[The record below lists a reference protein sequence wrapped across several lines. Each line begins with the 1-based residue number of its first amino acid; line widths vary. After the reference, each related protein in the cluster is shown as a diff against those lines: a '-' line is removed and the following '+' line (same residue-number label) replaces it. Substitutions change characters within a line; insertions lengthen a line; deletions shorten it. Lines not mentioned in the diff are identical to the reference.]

1 MGNLGKN
8 RKKFLALA
16 IALSLQMQAVIP
28 CYAAV
33 TAEAGGANVN
43 GNIINIVKPDS
54 NGLSHNKFTDFNV
67 AGNGIV
73 FNNHTGSAQYNS
85 QLAGALN
92 ANANLQGNAAKL
104 ILTEVTGT
112 GKTNLNGML
121 EIAGTKADLVIA
133 NPNGIVGKGFGF
145 INVGRATLT
154 TGVPDWGADGKLN
167 GFSVAKGTID
177 IQNAGLTEDQRTDY
191 RPDKLDIMASA
202 IKINDELWA
211 NEAINVVAGSNE
223 VKYNA
228 DGSLEVQKTTATAEK
243 PQVALDVA
251 ALGGMYAG
259 RIMLVGTEKGLGMN
273 IGGNLK
279 AQENLSITN
288 DGRIVFTKNAGSN
301 NSADGLPNKDY
312 TYLTSDGTVMVSST
326 EDIENSGVITAQ
338 KDMTLTVGGKLT
350 NSGTLE
356 AGAAYTAEEEEEN
369 PKFLQDAA
377 ALRIT
382 ADEIANSGNINASS
396 ILHVASAKAINNDGY
411 MHSSGEASISAGGIL
426 SGSGSIGAKSSVN
439 VTADKLTLNKNN
451 IYTIGADGKINN
463 TTGVSITEI
472 NPDKPVIPAT
482 PNPEALREAED
493 FKAPALPDIAQASGV
508 AATVKKDKISD
519 DDLDL
524 VADANANGKY
534 KPIIDK
540 AANGVDL
547 VQIAE
552 VNGNGVSR
560 NLYSDFNIKSTGL
573 ILNNATTYTKT
584 ELGGY
589 IDRNMFLAGKGARVI
604 LNEVTSSNA
613 STLSGYLEV
622 AGNKASVVI
631 ANVNGISVNGLGFI
645 NTDNVVLSTGA
656 VTNWADGSFKF
667 SDNKGDMIIA
677 GDGLNARNPKQ
688 LEIFTSNLQVD
699 QSEVY
704 TNELH
709 ISADGLLQNTG
720 KIAATENMHIN
731 AGALKN
737 SSLGYIEAQKN
748 LTATVSGDV
757 EQDKATLKA
766 GEALKVSAAK
776 LSNTNNSLI
785 SAGNDADINIAASI
799 SNNKSII
806 LAGNDLDVR
815 AADFINQDTALVN
828 YGQNGTLAV
837 ANRFAND
844 GATISTDSNNALTK
858 ITTTDFS
865 NTNKGAFVSKGSLQ
879 LEASNTLNNNY
890 ANIYVSGDGEIK
902 AGMLLNS
909 NLANLHTG
917 GDAKITADTMR
928 SSKASVDVQ
937 GNLEADLG
945 SFTNQD
951 SAYFGVGKNAAIN
964 TSNDFTN
971 KDLGNIFVTKDLT
984 INSIGD
990 FLNEDGLIAVGAS
1003 GTISA
1008 TNITNQNKA
1017 GVKQGSL
1024 INAAGDLSLT
1034 AEDTV
1039 LNRSS
1044 DIESEGNISI
1054 KAKNLVNKKE
1064 IFETSFKESHE
1075 DISYK
1080 IPHLNA
1086 PNYYDAVRKFDRQIL
1101 TAQID
1106 KETADANIIA
1116 SGNIKIDLDKDLT
1129 NHYSKIKAGKNLTVN
1144 AGGTVENVGYQG
1156 TIHYYDRGNDY
1167 HYWKYKKHRRMHIRC
1182 RWVYGTTV
1190 IPYYDHTMRDEE
1202 GTDSERLSL
1211 LSGVSGVK
1219 IYATDIVNRTHQAKG
1234 KVGDLPESDAYF
1246 KTDADKHL
1254 TDETLYK
1261 EKQDVST
1268 SVEGKADDKA
1278 AAGKDNNT
1286 GDKMTDISSL
1296 HINSKIFKL
1305 TDDAT
1310 AKYLI
1315 ETNKKFADY
1324 HEFLSSDYLLERVK
1338 ADPEKVGKRLGD
1350 GYFEQQFVLQQIG
1363 TLTGKK
1369 YLGDYGSD
1377 MEQFAAL
1384 MNAGAVIAEE
1394 MNLKVGVALT
1404 AEQMASLTTDIVWL
1418 VEEVVNGQKVLVPE
1432 VFLAQV
1438 RSEDLRPDGA
1448 LIVGGEVEL
1457 YSKQDIKNMGN
1468 IKSDGTV
1475 ALRAENVSNKGD
1487 IASENLAVKAEKN
1500 ITNSGTM
1507 RAKADALLQA
1517 ENITNEATVS
1527 KKQYKELN
1535 QKKLEATGSISA
1547 GQNLTLEAGK
1557 NITNKG
1563 ANLTAGKDLT
1573 LNANDV
1579 DIVTVANEKHV
1590 AVAYGSSSAEIHD
1603 VQHQQSALSGENIR
1617 LNTKKDISIAGGV
1630 LSAKNDVA
1638 LNAKGDVNINAV
1650 KDLYSEESEVGNRG
1664 GSYYNHNKQVDEAVK
1679 GTTIAAKNDISI
1691 ASGKDINIKGSNVA
1705 SEAGKAD
1712 LAAENNI
1719 NIANATEYHEC
1730 LHEEHNKVSGLLS
1743 SKTTDIYDYSRQNTV
1758 VGSNVSAGEIAISS
1772 KKDTNLT
1779 GSNVVADN
1787 DVSVKTGGNLNI
1799 GSAEQTSESEYIKSV
1814 KKSGILSGG
1823 GLGFTIG
1830 KEKQKD
1836 QYANQNTE
1844 QVGSTVGS
1852 VKGNV
1857 NLDADKA
1864 ANVKGSTVVAGKD
1877 INITGENVK
1886 IENSD
1891 SIYNAQEK
1899 HEFKRTGLSVSVGG
1913 EAVNKVNEVVNHV
1926 ERANQVNDKRLAA
1939 LHGYKAIES
1948 VEKNIGMLK
1957 DAVKNPSQGL
1967 SLNVSVGSSQS
1978 RIESKSTTVV
1988 ANGSNVKAAGDVKI
2002 TSTEKDINITG
2013 SNVEGKD
2020 VTLNAKENLN
2030 ITASKN
2036 TNKTEQNSKSSSASV
2051 GVGFDIATGQVSSVT
2066 ISGSKS
2072 KGEVDANSTSYNES
2086 TVKADK
2092 KLDFTSA
2099 KDTNIKGG
2107 NLSGEKIAGN
2117 VGGDLNIESKQDK
2130 NSYKE
2135 KNSSAGFGVG
2145 IDLSGKNKND
2155 GIATTDKKDK
2165 ASNADKT
2172 GIFGSATKS
2181 NVDSNYESVTNQSGI
2196 YAGKEGFDI
2205 RVEANTDLKGG
2216 IISSEAEK
2224 DKNKISTGTLTYED
2238 IKNKAEYEA
2247 GSIGINVDTSKNA
2260 KNKDAGVTPNIGVGA
2275 KDDAESVT
2283 KATVSEG
2290 EIEIRDKGHQKQ
2302 DLKDLNRDT
2311 QNSLN
2316 KLGEIFDKTKVEER
2330 QELAG
2335 LFGEIA
2341 YKAVGDLAIKNGW
2354 QEGSAEKNALH
2365 ALVGG
2370 IMSELTN
2377 SGFLAGASGA
2387 MINEIIQDKLRDMFK
2402 DNPAMHQWASAL
2414 IGGVV
2419 AQVAADNAQ
2428 VGSATASSG
2437 TKNNYLTH
2445 EQLEKYNSEIEA
2457 IEKDDSLTEEEKKDA
2472 KKIIDLKYDLIS
2484 ALQDREWLSRFN
2496 SKINV
2501 IQLKNGEYEIKGETF
2516 YVGYNKDGS
2525 PAFLSTGTT
2534 YGIKDDNLNDLLQ
2547 KIIPGDKIQFPDG
2560 SKFYIQPNG
2569 QLFEEDNVGFLMPF
2583 KMISFDTNAV
2593 VDKRNMFVY
2602 DATISSNL
2610 KNDAGELIT
2619 GVASSIGGLLAG
2631 YELAKLAITS
2641 GNDSG
2646 ILVGAI
2652 VVAMNANELVIS
2664 GTSGYKNLFNHN
2676 ISTVNFIKDSVLA
2689 GSENEKIYNSLNT
2702 ATQMIGIIGD
2712 CQQFYKLI
2720 EEGKLRN
2727 IDWDKIIYDK
2737 KERDELTSILNSY
2750 NLGLDIKTVG
2760 DILNK

>member
-16 IALSLQMQAVIP
+16 IALSLQMQAVMP

-177 IQNAGLTEDQRTDY
+177 IQNAGLTEDRRTDY
-191 RPDKLDIMASA
+191 RPDKLDIMARA

-228 DGSLEVQKTTATAEK
+228 DGSLEVQKTSATAEK

-288 DGRIVFTKNAGSN
+288 DGRIVFTKNSGSSSN
-301 NSADGLPNKDY
+301 ATDGLQNQDY
-312 TYLTSDGTVMVSST
+312 TSLTSDGTVMVSST

-439 VTADKLTLNKNN
+439 VQADKLTLNKNN

-482 PNPEALREAED
+482 PNPEAPREAED

-519 DDLDL
+519 NDIDL

-573 ILNNATTYTKT
+573 ILNNATKYTKT

-613 STLSGYLEV
+613 STLNGYLEV

-631 ANVNGISVNGLGFI
+631 ANANGISVNGLGFI

-656 VTNWADGSFKF
+656 VTNWADGNLKF
-667 SDNKGDMIIA
+667 GNNKGDMIIA
-677 GDGLNARNPKQ
+677 GDGLNARTPKQ
-688 LEIFTSNLQVD
+688 LEIFTNNLQVD
-699 QSEVY
+699 KSEVY

-748 LTATVSGDV
+748 LTAAVSGDV
-757 EQDKATLKA
+757 ELDKATLKA
-766 GEALKVSAAK
+766 GNNLQLRANALK
-776 LSNTNNSLI
+776 NTNNRLL
-785 SAGNDADINIAASI
+785 SAANDADINIAASI

-837 ANRFAND
+837 ANKFAND
-844 GATISTDSNNALTK
+844 GATISADGSSALTK
-858 ITTTDFS
+858 ITATDFS
-865 NTNKGAFVSKGSLQ
+865 NTNKGVFISKGSLQ

-917 GDAKITADTMR
+917 RDAKITAN
-928 SSKASVDVQ
+928 SLQNSKASVDVQ
-937 GNLEADLG
+937 GNMEADLG
-945 SFTNQD
+945 SLTNQD
-951 SAYFGVGKNAAIN
+951 SAYLGVGKNAVIN

-990 FLNEDGLIAVGAS
+990 FLNEDGLVAIGGS

-1008 TNITNQNKA
+1008 NNITNQNKV

-1024 INAAGDLSLT
+1024 INAVGDLSLT

-1116 SGNIKIDLDKDLT
+1116 SGNINIDLDKDLT

-1167 HYWKYKKHRRMHIRC
+1167 HYWKYKKHRRMHVRC

-1211 LSGVSGVK
+1211 LSGVGGVK
-1219 IYATDIVNRTHQAKG
+1219 INAADIVNKTHQAKG

-1254 TDETLYK
+1254 TDEKLYK

-1286 GDKMTDISSL
+1286 GDKMMDISSL

-1384 MNAGAVIAEE
+1384 MNAGAVVAEA
-1394 MNLKVGVALT
+1394 MDLKVGVALT

-1418 VEEVVNGQKVLVPE
+1418 VEEVVNGEKVLVPE
-1432 VFLAQV
+1432 VFLAHV

-1475 ALRAENVSNKGD
+1475 ALRAENVINKGD
-1487 IASENLAVKAEKN
+1487 IAGKNLKIKAEKN

-1507 RAKADALLQA
+1507 RAKANALLQA

-1547 GQNLTLEAGK
+1547 GQNLTLEAG
-1557 NITNKG
+1557 NSITNRG
-1563 ANLTAGKDLT
+1563 ANLTAGKDLS
-1573 LNANDV
+1573 LNAENI
-1579 DIVTVANEKHV
+1579 DIVTVAKEKHV

-1617 LNTKKDISIAGGV
+1617 LNAKKDISIAGGI
-1630 LSAKNDVA
+1630 LSAKNDVE
-1638 LNAKGDVNINAV
+1638 LNAKGDVNLTAG

-1691 ASGKDINIKGSNVA
+1691 ASGNDINIKGSNVA

-1719 NIANATEYHEC
+1719 NIANETEYHER
-1730 LHEEHNKVSGLLS
+1730 LHEYHSKVSGVLS
-1743 SKTTDIYDYSRQNTV
+1743 SKTTDIYDYSKQNTV
-1758 VGSNVSAGEIAISS
+1758 VGSNVSAGELAMSS
-1772 KKDTNLT
+1772 KKDTNIT

-1787 DVSVKTGGNLNI
+1787 DVNVKTGGNLNI

-1814 KKSGILSGG
+1814 KKSGVFAGG

-1877 INITGENVK
+1877 INITGENVS
-1886 IENSD
+1886 IENSN

-1939 LHGYKAIES
+1939 LHGYKAVES
-1948 VEKNIGMLK
+1948 VEKNIGMIK

-1967 SLNVSVGSSQS
+1967 SLSVSVGSSQS
-1978 RIESKSTTVV
+1978 RSESKSTTVV
-1988 ANGSNVKAAGDVKI
+1988 ANGSNVKAVGDVKI
-2002 TSTEKDINITG
+2002 TSTKKDIDITG

-2020 VTLNAKENLN
+2020 VTFNAKENLN

-2036 TNKTEQNSKSSSASV
+2036 TNNTEQSSKSSSASV
-2051 GVGFDIATGQVSSVT
+2051 GASLELGKGPSYS
-2066 ISGSKS
+2066 ISGSMS
-2072 KGEVDANSTSYNES
+2072 KGEVSANGTTYNES
-2086 TVKADK
+2086 TVTANKDLSFA
-2092 KLDFTSA
+2092 SGN
-2099 KDTNIKGG
+2099 DTNIKGG
-2107 NLSGEKIAGN
+2107 MLSGEKVTGN
-2117 VGGDLNIESKQDK
+2117 VGGDLKIESKQDS

-2135 KNSSAGFGVG
+2135 TNKSVG
-2145 IDLSGKNKND
+2145 ASIGLGSNKAISGSVSVGK
-2155 GIATTDKKDK
+2155 I
-2165 ASNADKT
+2165 
-2172 GIFGSATKS
+2172 
-2181 NVDSNYESVTNQSGI
+2181 DSNYNSVTDQSGI
-2196 YAGKEGFDI
+2196 YAGKDGFYI
-2205 RVEANTDLKGG
+2205 RVEDNTDLKGG
-2216 IISSEAEK
+2216 IISSTADA
-2224 DKNKISTGTLTYED
+2224 DKNKISTGTLTFED
-2238 IKNKAEYEA
+2238 IQNKADYKA
-2247 GSIGINVDTSKNA
+2247 GGAGIKVNKN
-2260 KNKDAGVTPNIGVGA
+2260 N
-2275 KDDAESVT
+2275 DAEYNEKGITPDIGMPASGEAESTT
-2283 KATVSEG
+2283 KATISKG
-2290 EIEIRDKGHQKQ
+2290 TIEIRDKENQKQ
-2302 DLKDLNRDT
+2302 DINKLNRDNA
-2311 QNSLN
+2311 NSLN
-2316 KLGEIFDKTKVEER
+2316 KLGEIFDKTKIEER
-2330 QELAG
+2330 QELAN
-2335 LFGEIA
+2335 LFGELA
-2341 YKAVGDLAIKNGW
+2341 YNEIHKLADKNGW
-2354 QEGSAEKNALH
+2354 KEGSPEKNALH

-2370 IMSELTN
+2370 IMSELTGN
-2377 SGFLAGASGA
+2377 GFLAGASA
-2387 MINEIIQDKLRDMFK
+2387 SAINEMVQKKLSEQFEGEPDK
-2402 DNPAMHQWASAL
+2402 HQWASAI

-2419 AQVAADNAQ
+2419 SQIVAGNVQA
-2428 VGSATASSG
+2428 GTSTAASG
-2437 TKNNYLTH
+2437 TKNNYLFRDQI
-2445 EQLEKYNSEIEA
+2445 ELKERELSEA
-2457 IEKDDSLTEEEKKDA
+2457 IARGASDE
-2472 KKIIDLKYDLIS
+2472 
-2484 ALQDREWLSRFN
+2484 
-2496 SKINV
+2496 
-2501 IQLKNGEYEIKGETF
+2501 EIK
-2516 YVGYNKDGS
+2516 
-2525 PAFLSTGTT
+2525 A
-2534 YGIKDDNLNDLLQ
+2534 IND
-2547 KIIPGDKIQFPDG
+2547 K
-2560 SKFYIQPNG
+2560 
-2569 QLFEEDNVGFLMPF
+2569 
-2583 KMISFDTNAV
+2583 
-2593 VDKRNMFVY
+2593 
-2602 DATISSNL
+2602 
-2610 KNDAGELIT
+2610 
-2619 GVASSIGGLLAG
+2619 
-2631 YELAKLAITS
+2631 
-2641 GNDSG
+2641 
-2646 ILVGAI
+2646 
-2652 VVAMNANELVIS
+2652 
-2664 GTSGYKNLFNHN
+2664 
-2676 ISTVNFIKDSVLA
+2676 
-2689 GSENEKIYNSLNT
+2689 
-2702 ATQMIGIIGD
+2702 
-2712 CQQFYKLI
+2712 
-2720 EEGKLRN
+2720 
-2727 IDWDKIIYDK
+2727 WDKIDQAQDEAIDALGYPIGNIADGSIENDYEAK
-2737 KERDELTSILNSY
+2737 KSILKYAQDKLFADKSLVALKSTLGNSVIDMSMSLIDDATKDKIY
-2750 NLGLDIKTVG
+2750 QNLKQNIKINANSQGLPNLNYVVEIEPGSNFVMKGVAKLGVCNIGKTAYSIYLNTDKYKNEQDRAIAGTIDIIGLGATVG
-2760 DILNK
+2760 IGVLASSVGAPTMVIIVGGVVVGYAVDTASATIKESIIGY

>member
-16 IALSLQMQAVIP
+16 IALSLQMQAVMP

-177 IQNAGLTEDQRTDY
+177 IQNAGLTEDRRTDY
-191 RPDKLDIMASA
+191 RPDKLDIMARA

-228 DGSLEVQKTTATAEK
+228 DGSLEVQKTSATAEK

-288 DGRIVFTKNAGSN
+288 DGRIVFTKNSGSSSN
-301 NSADGLPNKDY
+301 ATDGLQNQDY
-312 TYLTSDGTVMVSST
+312 TSLTSDGTVMVSST

-439 VTADKLTLNKNN
+439 VQADKLTLNKNN

-482 PNPEALREAED
+482 PNPEAPREAED

-519 DDLDL
+519 NDIDL

-573 ILNNATTYTKT
+573 ILNNATKYTKT

-613 STLSGYLEV
+613 STLNGYLEV

-631 ANVNGISVNGLGFI
+631 ANANGISVNGLGFI

-656 VTNWADGSFKF
+656 VTNWADGNLKF
-667 SDNKGDMIIA
+667 GNNKGDMIIA
-677 GDGLNARNPKQ
+677 GDGLNARTPKQ
-688 LEIFTSNLQVD
+688 LEIFTNNLQVD
-699 QSEVY
+699 KSEVY

-748 LTATVSGDV
+748 LTAAVSGDV
-757 EQDKATLKA
+757 ELDKATLKA
-766 GEALKVSAAK
+766 GNNLQLRANALK
-776 LSNTNNSLI
+776 NTNNSLL
-785 SAGNDADINIAASI
+785 SAANDADINIAASI

-837 ANRFAND
+837 ANKFAND
-844 GATISTDSNNALTK
+844 GATISADGSSALTK
-858 ITTTDFS
+858 ITATDFS
-865 NTNKGAFVSKGSLQ
+865 NTNKGVFISKGSLQ

-917 GDAKITADTMR
+917 RDAKITAN
-928 SSKASVDVQ
+928 SLQNSKASVDVQ
-937 GNLEADLG
+937 GNMEADLG
-945 SFTNQD
+945 SLTNQD
-951 SAYFGVGKNAAIN
+951 SAYLGVGKNAVIN

-990 FLNEDGLIAVGAS
+990 FLNEDGLVAIGGS

-1008 TNITNQNKA
+1008 NNITNQNKV

-1024 INAAGDLSLT
+1024 INAVGDLSLT

-1116 SGNIKIDLDKDLT
+1116 SGNINIDLDKDLT

-1167 HYWKYKKHRRMHIRC
+1167 HYWKYKKHRRMHVRC

-1211 LSGVSGVK
+1211 LSGVGGVK
-1219 IYATDIVNRTHQAKG
+1219 INAADIVNKTHQAKG

-1254 TDETLYK
+1254 TDEKLYK

-1286 GDKMTDISSL
+1286 GDKMMDISSL

-1384 MNAGAVIAEE
+1384 MNAGAVVAEA
-1394 MNLKVGVALT
+1394 MDLKVGVALT

-1418 VEEVVNGQKVLVPE
+1418 VEEVVNGEKVLVPE
-1432 VFLAQV
+1432 VFLAHV

-1487 IASENLAVKAEKN
+1487 IAGKNLKIKAEKN

-1507 RAKADALLQA
+1507 RAKANALLQA

-1547 GQNLTLEAGK
+1547 GQNLTLEAG
-1557 NITNKG
+1557 NSITNRG
-1563 ANLTAGKDLT
+1563 ANLTAGKDLS
-1573 LNANDV
+1573 LNAENI
-1579 DIVTVANEKHV
+1579 DIVTVAKEKHV

-1617 LNTKKDISIAGGV
+1617 LNAKKDISIAGGI
-1630 LSAKNDVA
+1630 LSAKNDVE
-1638 LNAKGDVNINAV
+1638 LNAKGDVNLTAG

-1691 ASGKDINIKGSNVA
+1691 ASGNDINIKGSNVA

-1719 NIANATEYHEC
+1719 NIANETEYHER
-1730 LHEEHNKVSGLLS
+1730 LHEYHSKVSGVLS
-1743 SKTTDIYDYSRQNTV
+1743 SKTTDIYDYSKQNTV
-1758 VGSNVSAGEIAISS
+1758 VGSNVSAGELAMSS
-1772 KKDTNLT
+1772 KKDTNIT

-1787 DVSVKTGGNLNI
+1787 DVNVKTGGNLNI

-1814 KKSGILSGG
+1814 KKSGVFAGG

-1877 INITGENVK
+1877 INITGENVS
-1886 IENSD
+1886 IENSN

-1939 LHGYKAIES
+1939 LHGYKAVES
-1948 VEKNIGMLK
+1948 VEKNIGMIK

-1967 SLNVSVGSSQS
+1967 SLSVSVGSSQS
-1978 RIESKSTTVV
+1978 RSESKSTTVV
-1988 ANGSNVKAAGDVKI
+1988 ANGSNVKAVGDVKI
-2002 TSTEKDINITG
+2002 TSTKKDIDITG

-2020 VTLNAKENLN
+2020 VTFNAKENLN

-2036 TNKTEQNSKSSSASV
+2036 TNNTEQSSKSSSASV
-2051 GVGFDIATGQVSSVT
+2051 GASLELGKGPSYS
-2066 ISGSKS
+2066 ISGSMS
-2072 KGEVDANSTSYNES
+2072 KGEVSANGTTYNES
-2086 TVKADK
+2086 TVTANKDLSFA
-2092 KLDFTSA
+2092 SGN
-2099 KDTNIKGG
+2099 DTNIKGG
-2107 NLSGEKIAGN
+2107 MLSGEKVTGN
-2117 VGGDLNIESKQDK
+2117 VGGDLKIESKQDS

-2135 KNSSAGFGVG
+2135 TNKSVG
-2145 IDLSGKNKND
+2145 ASIGLGSNKAISGSVSVGK
-2155 GIATTDKKDK
+2155 I
-2165 ASNADKT
+2165 
-2172 GIFGSATKS
+2172 
-2181 NVDSNYESVTNQSGI
+2181 DSNYNSVTDQSGI
-2196 YAGKEGFDI
+2196 YAGKDGFYI
-2205 RVEANTDLKGG
+2205 RVEDNTDLKGG
-2216 IISSEAEK
+2216 IISSTADA
-2224 DKNKISTGTLTYED
+2224 DKNKISTGTLTFED
-2238 IKNKAEYEA
+2238 IQNKADYKA
-2247 GSIGINVDTSKNA
+2247 GGAGIKVNKN
-2260 KNKDAGVTPNIGVGA
+2260 N
-2275 KDDAESVT
+2275 DAEYNEKGITPDIGMPASGEAESTT
-2283 KATVSEG
+2283 KATISKG
-2290 EIEIRDKGHQKQ
+2290 TIEIRDKENQKQ
-2302 DLKDLNRDT
+2302 DINKLNRDNA
-2311 QNSLN
+2311 NSLN
-2316 KLGEIFDKTKVEER
+2316 KLGEIFDKTKIEER
-2330 QELAG
+2330 QELAN
-2335 LFGEIA
+2335 LFGELA
-2341 YKAVGDLAIKNGW
+2341 YNEIHKLADKNGW
-2354 QEGSAEKNALH
+2354 KEGSPEKNALH

-2370 IMSELTN
+2370 IMSELTGN
-2377 SGFLAGASGA
+2377 GFLAVASA
-2387 MINEIIQDKLRDMFK
+2387 SAINEMVQKKLSEQFEGEPDK
-2402 DNPAMHQWASAL
+2402 HQWASAI

-2419 AQVAADNAQ
+2419 SQIVAGNVQA
-2428 VGSATASSG
+2428 GTSTAASG
-2437 TKNNYLTH
+2437 TKNNYLFRDQI
-2445 EQLEKYNSEIEA
+2445 ELKERELSEA
-2457 IEKDDSLTEEEKKDA
+2457 IARGASDE
-2472 KKIIDLKYDLIS
+2472 
-2484 ALQDREWLSRFN
+2484 
-2496 SKINV
+2496 
-2501 IQLKNGEYEIKGETF
+2501 EIK
-2516 YVGYNKDGS
+2516 
-2525 PAFLSTGTT
+2525 A
-2534 YGIKDDNLNDLLQ
+2534 IND
-2547 KIIPGDKIQFPDG
+2547 K
-2560 SKFYIQPNG
+2560 
-2569 QLFEEDNVGFLMPF
+2569 
-2583 KMISFDTNAV
+2583 
-2593 VDKRNMFVY
+2593 
-2602 DATISSNL
+2602 
-2610 KNDAGELIT
+2610 
-2619 GVASSIGGLLAG
+2619 
-2631 YELAKLAITS
+2631 
-2641 GNDSG
+2641 
-2646 ILVGAI
+2646 
-2652 VVAMNANELVIS
+2652 
-2664 GTSGYKNLFNHN
+2664 
-2676 ISTVNFIKDSVLA
+2676 
-2689 GSENEKIYNSLNT
+2689 
-2702 ATQMIGIIGD
+2702 
-2712 CQQFYKLI
+2712 
-2720 EEGKLRN
+2720 
-2727 IDWDKIIYDK
+2727 WDKIDQAQDEAIDALGYPIGNIADGSIENDYEAK
-2737 KERDELTSILNSY
+2737 KSILKYAQDKLFADKSLVALKSTLGNSVIDMSMSLIDDATKDKIY
-2750 NLGLDIKTVG
+2750 QNLKQNIKINANSQGLPNLNYVVEIEPGSNFVMKGVAKLGVCNIGKTAYSIYLNTDKYKNEQDRAIAGTIDIIGLGATVG
-2760 DILNK
+2760 IGVLASSVGAPTMVIIVGGVVVGYAVDTASATIKESIIGY

>member
-16 IALSLQMQAVIP
+16 IALSLQMQAVMP

-85 QLAGALN
+85 HLAGALN

-133 NPNGIVGKGFGF
+133 NPNGIVGKNFGF

-154 TGVPDWGADGKLN
+154 TGMPDWGADGKLN

-191 RPDKLDIMASA
+191 RPDKLDIMARA

-223 VKYNA
+223 VKYNT
-228 DGSLEVQKTTATAEK
+228 DGSLEVHKTTATAEK

-301 NSADGLPNKDY
+301 NTADGLSNKDY
-312 TYLTSDGTVMVSST
+312 TSLTSDGNVMVSST
-326 EDIENSGVITAQ
+326 EDIENSSVITAQ

-411 MHSSGEASISAGGIL
+411 MHSSGETRVSAGGIL

-472 NPDKPVIPAT
+472 NPDKPVIPET
-482 PNPEALREAED
+482 PNPEAPREAED

-519 DDLDL
+519 NDLDL

-573 ILNNATTYTKT
+573 ILNNATKYTKT

-589 IDRNMFLAGKGARVI
+589 IDRNMFLAGKGAHVI

-613 STLSGYLEV
+613 STLNGYLEV

-631 ANVNGISVNGLGFI
+631 ANANGISVNGLGFI
-645 NTDNVVLSTGA
+645 NIDNVLLSTGA

-667 SDNKGDMIIA
+667 SNNKGDMIIA

-688 LEIFTSNLQVD
+688 LEIFTNNLQVD
-699 QSEVY
+699 KSEVY

-720 KIAATENMHIN
+720 KIAATENMQIN
-731 AGALKN
+731 AGTLKN

-757 EQDKATLKA
+757 KQDKATLKA

-785 SAGNDADINIAASI
+785 SAGNDTNINIAASI

-815 AADFINQDTALVN
+815 AVDFINQDTALVN
-828 YGQNGTLAV
+828 YGRNGTLAV
-837 ANRFAND
+837 ANKFAND
-844 GATISTDSNNALTK
+844 GATISADGSSALTK

-945 SFTNQD
+945 SLTNQD
-951 SAYFGVGKNAAIN
+951 SAYFGVGKNAVIN

-971 KDLGNIFVTKDLT
+971 KDLGNIFVTKNLT

-990 FLNEDGLIAVGAS
+990 FLNEDGLVAVGAS

-1024 INAAGDLSLT
+1024 INAAGDLSLN
-1034 AEDTV
+1034 AQDTV
-1039 LNRSS
+1039 MNLSS

-1116 SGNIKIDLDKDLT
+1116 SGNINIDLDKDLT

-1219 IYATDIVNRTHQAKG
+1219 IEAKDIVNKTHQAKG

-1246 KTDADKHL
+1246 KTDAENHL
-1254 TDETLYK
+1254 TDKTLYK

-1286 GDKMTDISSL
+1286 GDKMMDISNL

-1377 MEQFAAL
+1377 MEQFSAL
-1384 MNAGAVIAEE
+1384 MNAGAVIAKE

-1468 IKSDGTV
+1468 IKSDGTI

-1487 IASENLAVKAEKN
+1487 IAGENLKIKAEKN

-1507 RAKADALLQA
+1507 RAKVDAMLQA
-1517 ENITNEATVS
+1517 ENITNEAATS
-1527 KKQYKELN
+1527 ETQYRELN

-1547 GQNLTLEAGK
+1547 GQNLTLEAG
-1557 NITNKG
+1557 NSITNKG
-1563 ANLTAGKDLT
+1563 ANLTAGKNLT
-1573 LNANDV
+1573 LNADDV
-1579 DIVTVANEKHV
+1579 DIVTVAKEKHV

-1617 LNTKKDISIAGGV
+1617 LNAKKDISIAGGI
-1630 LSAKNDVA
+1630 LSAKKDVE
-1638 LNAKGDVNINAV
+1638 LNAKGDVSLTAV
-1650 KDLYSEESEVGNRG
+1650 KDLYSEESEVGKRG
-1664 GSYYNHNKQVDEAVK
+1664 SSYYNHNKQVDEAVK
-1679 GTTIAAKNDISI
+1679 GTTIAAKNDIRIS
-1691 ASGKDINIKGSNVA
+1691 SGKDINIKGSNVA

-1719 NIANATEYHEC
+1719 NIANETEYHER
-1730 LHEEHNKVSGLLS
+1730 LHEYHSKVSGVLS
-1743 SKTTDIYDYSRQNTV
+1743 SKTTDIYDYSNQNTV
-1758 VGSNVSAGEIAISS
+1758 VGSSISAGELAISS
-1772 KKDTNLT
+1772 KKDTNIT

-1814 KKSGILSGG
+1814 KKSGLLSGG

-1836 QYANQNTE
+1836 QYANQNVE

-1857 NLDADKA
+1857 NLDADKV
-1864 ANVKGSTVVAGKD
+1864 ANVKGSSVVAGKN
-1877 INITGENVK
+1877 INITGENVS
-1886 IENSD
+1886 IENSN
-1891 SIYNAQEK
+1891 SVYNAQEK

-1913 EAVNKVNEVVNHV
+1913 NYVDVANNVVNSVKHAADVEDKRLGALVAVKGYKGADKAIKNIKGNGGGKVNEN
-1926 ERANQVNDKRLAA
+1926 
-1939 LHGYKAIES
+1939 
-1948 VEKNIGMLK
+1948 
-1957 DAVKNPSQGL
+1957 L
-1967 SLNVSVGSSQS
+1967 SINVSVGTTK
-1978 RIESKSTTVV
+1978 SKSESNSTTTV
-1988 ANGSNVKAAGDVKI
+1988 ANASEVKAGGDVNV
-2002 TSTEKDINITG
+2002 TSTKKDIDITG

-2036 TNKTEQNSKSSSASV
+2036 TNKTEQSSKSSSASV
-2051 GVGFDIATGQVSSVT
+2051 GASIGIDGTKYSV
-2066 ISGSKS
+2066 SGSMS
-2072 KGEVDANSTSYNES
+2072 KGEVSANGTTYNES
-2086 TVKADK
+2086 TVTANKDLSFA
-2092 KLDFTSA
+2092 SG
-2099 KDTNIKGG
+2099 KDTSIKGG
-2107 NLSGEKIAGN
+2107 ELSGEKVTGN
-2117 VGGDLNIESKQDK
+2117 VGKDLNIESKQDS

-2135 KNSSAGFGVG
+2135 NNKSAGASVG
-2145 IDLSGKNKND
+2145 LGSNKA
-2155 GIATTDKKDK
+2155 I
-2165 ASNADKT
+2165 S
-2172 GIFGSATKS
+2172 GSASVVKI
-2181 NVDSNYESVTNQSGI
+2181 DSNYKSVTDQSGI
-2196 YAGKEGFDI
+2196 YAGKNGFDI
-2205 RVEANTDLKGG
+2205 RVEVNTDLKGG
-2216 IISSEAEK
+2216 IISSTADA
-2224 DKNKISTGTLTYED
+2224 DKNKLSTGTLTFED
-2238 IKNKAEYEA
+2238 IQNKADYKA
-2247 GSIGINVDTSKNA
+2247 NGI
-2260 KNKDAGVTPNIGVGA
+2260 GA
-2275 KDDAESVT
+2275 KVNKNNNADYNEKGITPDIGMPASGEAESTT
-2283 KATVSEG
+2283 KATISKG
-2290 EIEIRDKGHQKQ
+2290 TIEIRDKENQNQ
-2302 DLKDLNRDT
+2302 DINKLNRDT
-2311 QNSLN
+2311 KNSLN
-2316 KLGEIFDKTKVEER
+2316 KLGEIFDKTKIEER
-2330 QELAG
+2330 QELAN
-2335 LFGEIA
+2335 LFGELA
-2341 YKAVGDLAIKNGW
+2341 YNEIHKLADKNGW
-2354 QEGSAEKNALH
+2354 KDGDSEKDALH

-2370 IMSELTN
+2370 IMSELTGN
-2377 SGFLAGASGA
+2377 GFLAGASA
-2387 MINEIIQDKLRDMFK
+2387 SAINEMVQKKLSEQFAGEPDK
-2402 DNPAMHQWASAL
+2402 HQWASTI
-2414 IGGVV
+2414 IGGIVSQMV
-2419 AQVAADNAQ
+2419 SGNAQ
-2428 VGSATASSG
+2428 AGASTAASG
-2437 TKNNYLTH
+2437 TKNNRLSLSQYEEFKKRVSKAKSNAERIEIYEKYLNVDLAQEKELVEKLKDQNFVNGLIKALEENPDLEIYDGVVIKGFSVIGDRDNNNYLSEGTGEILDDTH
-2445 EQLEKYNSEIEA
+2445 EKFIFHAEHPLYNSETGTTDLVSPLQKFINDNKE
-2457 IEKDDSLTEEEKKDA
+2457 ELQSLGKNVTMSYLTNGVD
-2472 KKIIDLKYDLIS
+2472 KIIDKLPDKISASPKACDVYVNGIKVLKSVSSSSTITIGEGVYDIYVDYNKYHGRTLALNTVSTVSTVALSLTVSNKLQNNFSDTLGYMLPLVDGGFAFLIS
-2484 ALQDREWLSRFN
+2484 QGS
-2496 SKINV
+2496 SKI
-2501 IQLKNGEYEIKGETF
+2501 KNSISE
-2516 YVGYNKDGS
+2516 
-2525 PAFLSTGTT
+2525 
-2534 YGIKDDNLNDLLQ
+2534 
-2547 KIIPGDKIQFPDG
+2547 GDK
-2560 SKFYIQPNG
+2560 
-2569 QLFEEDNVGFLMPF
+2569 
-2583 KMISFDTNAV
+2583 
-2593 VDKRNMFVY
+2593 
-2602 DATISSNL
+2602 
-2610 KNDAGELIT
+2610 
-2619 GVASSIGGLLAG
+2619 
-2631 YELAKLAITS
+2631 
-2641 GNDSG
+2641 
-2646 ILVGAI
+2646 
-2652 VVAMNANELVIS
+2652 
-2664 GTSGYKNLFNHN
+2664 
-2676 ISTVNFIKDSVLA
+2676 
-2689 GSENEKIYNSLNT
+2689 
-2702 ATQMIGIIGD
+2702 
-2712 CQQFYKLI
+2712 
-2720 EEGKLRN
+2720 
-2727 IDWDKIIYDK
+2727 
-2737 KERDELTSILNSY
+2737 
-2750 NLGLDIKTVG
+2750 
-2760 DILNK
+2760 

>member
-16 IALSLQMQAVIP
+16 IALSLQMQAVMP

-85 QLAGALN
+85 HLAGALN

-154 TGVPDWGADGKLN
+154 TGMPDWGADGKLN

-191 RPDKLDIMASA
+191 RPDKLDIMARA

-223 VKYNA
+223 VKYNT
-228 DGSLEVQKTTATAEK
+228 DGSLEVDKTTATAEK

-301 NSADGLPNKDY
+301 NTADGLSNKDY
-312 TYLTSDGTVMVSST
+312 TSLTSDGNVMVSST
-326 EDIENSGVITAQ
+326 EDIENSSVITAQ

-382 ADEIANSGNINASS
+382 ADEITNGGNINASK
-396 ILHVASAKAINNDGY
+396 ILDVTSTKAINNNGY
-411 MHSSGEASISAGGIL
+411 MHSSGEASISAGGII
-426 SGSGSIGAKSSVN
+426 SGSGSIGAGSSVN
-439 VTADKLTLNKNN
+439 VTADKISLNKKN

-472 NPDKPVIPAT
+472 NPDKPVIPET
-482 PNPEALREAED
+482 PDPEAPREAED
-493 FKAPALPDIAQASGV
+493 FKVPALPDIAQASGV

-519 DDLDL
+519 NDLDL

-560 NLYSDFNIKSTGL
+560 NLYGDFNIKSTGL
-573 ILNNATTYTKT
+573 ILNNATKYTKT

-613 STLSGYLEV
+613 STLNGYLEV

-631 ANVNGISVNGLGFI
+631 ANANGISVNGLGFI

-656 VTNWADGSFKF
+656 VTNLADGNLKF
-667 SDNKGDMIIA
+667 GNNKGDMIIA

-688 LEIFTSNLQVD
+688 LKIFTNNLQID
-699 QSEVY
+699 KSEVY

-720 KIAATENMHIN
+720 KIAATENMQIN

-785 SAGNDADINIAASI
+785 SAGNDANINIAASI

-815 AADFINQDTALVN
+815 AADFINQDTSLVN

-837 ANRFAND
+837 ANKFAND
-844 GATISTDSNNALTK
+844 DATISADGSSALTK
-858 ITTTDFS
+858 ITATDFS
-865 NTNKGAFVSKGSLQ
+865 NTNKGVFISKGSLQ

-890 ANIYVSGDGEIK
+890 ANIYVFGDGEIK

-951 SAYFGVGKNAAIN
+951 SAYFGIGKNAVIN

-990 FLNEDGLIAVGAS
+990 FLNEDGLVAVGGS

-1008 TNITNQNKA
+1008 TNITNQNKT

-1024 INAAGDLSLT
+1024 INAAGDLSLN
-1034 AEDTV
+1034 AQDTV
-1039 LNRSS
+1039 MNRSS

-1064 IFETSFKESHE
+1064 IFATSFKESHE

-1219 IYATDIVNRTHQAKG
+1219 INAADIVNRTHQAKG
-1234 KVGDLPESDAYF
+1234 KVGDLPESDDYF

-1254 TDETLYK
+1254 TDEKLYK

-1278 AAGKDNNT
+1278 AAGKDNQT
-1286 GDKMTDISSL
+1286 GEKMMDISSL

-1350 GYFEQQFVLQQIG
+1350 GYFEQQLVLQQIG

-1384 MNAGAVIAEE
+1384 MNAGAVVAEA
-1394 MNLKVGVALT
+1394 MDLKVGVALT

-1418 VEEVVNGQKVLVPE
+1418 VEEVVNGEKVLVPE

-1475 ALRAENVSNKGD
+1475 ALRAENVGNKGD
-1487 IASENLAVKAEKN
+1487 IAGKNLKIKAEKN

-1507 RAKADALLQA
+1507 RAKVDALLKA
-1517 ENITNEATVS
+1517 ENIANEATVS
-1527 KKQYKELN
+1527 EKQYKELN

-1547 GQNLTLEAGK
+1547 GQNLTLDAG
-1557 NITNKG
+1557 NSITNRG
-1563 ANLTAGKDLT
+1563 ANLTAGNDLS
-1573 LNANDV
+1573 LNAENI
-1579 DIVTVANEKHV
+1579 DIVTVAKEKHV

-1712 LAAENNI
+1712 LIAENNI
-1719 NIANATEYHEC
+1719 NIANETEYHER

-1772 KKDTNLT
+1772 KKDTNVT

-1787 DVSVKTGGNLNI
+1787 DVSVKTGGSMNI
-1799 GSAEQTSESEYIKSV
+1799 GSAEQTSESEYRKSV
-1814 KKSGILSGG
+1814 KKSGVFAGG

-1844 QVGSTVGS
+1844 QVGSIVGS

-1864 ANVKGSTVVAGKD
+1864 ATVKGSTVVAGKD

-1886 IENSD
+1886 IENSN
-1891 SIYNAQEK
+1891 SVYNAQEK

-1913 EAVNKVNEVVNHV
+1913 GYVDVVNNAANSVKHATDV
-1926 ERANQVNDKRLAA
+1926 EDKRLGA
-1939 LHGYKAIES
+1939 LVAVKGYKDADKAI
-1948 VEKNIGMLK
+1948 K
-1957 DAVKNPSQGL
+1957 DIKGKGGGNVTENL
-1967 SLNVSVGSSQS
+1967 SINVSLGTMK
-1978 RIESKSTTVV
+1978 SKSESNSTTTV
-1988 ANGSNVKAAGDVKI
+1988 ANASEVKAGGEVNV
-2002 TSTEKDINITG
+2002 TSTKKDINITG

-2036 TNKTEQNSKSSSASV
+2036 TNKTEQSSKSSSASV
-2051 GVGFDIATGQVSSVT
+2051 GASLELGKGPSYS
-2066 ISGSKS
+2066 ISGSMA
-2072 KGEVDANSTSYNES
+2072 KGEVSANGTTFNES
-2086 TVKADK
+2086 NVTANKDLSFA
-2092 KLDFTSA
+2092 SGN
-2099 KDTNIKGG
+2099 DTNIKGG
-2107 NLSGEKIAGN
+2107 KLSGENVTGN
-2117 VGGDLNIESKQDK
+2117 IGNDLNIESKQDS

-2135 KNSSAGFGVG
+2135 NNKSVG
-2145 IDLSGKNKND
+2145 ASVGLGSNK
-2155 GIATTDKKDK
+2155 AV
-2165 ASNADKT
+2165 S
-2172 GIFGSATKS
+2172 GSASVGKI
-2181 NVDSNYESVTNQSGI
+2181 DSKYESVIEQSCI
-2196 YAGKEGFDI
+2196 YAGKDGFDI
-2205 RVEANTDLKGG
+2205 NVGENTDLKGG
-2216 IISSEAEK
+2216 IISSAAEA
-2224 DKNKISTGTLTYED
+2224 DKNKLSTGTLTFED
-2238 IKNKAEYEA
+2238 IQNKADYKA
-2247 GSIGINVDTSKNA
+2247 NGI
-2260 KNKDAGVTPNIGVGA
+2260 GA
-2275 KDDAESVT
+2275 KVNKNNNADYNEKGITPDIGMLASGEAESQT
-2283 KATVSEG
+2283 KATISKG
-2290 EIEIRDKGHQKQ
+2290 TIEIRDKENQKQ
-2302 DLKDLNRDT
+2302 DINKLNRDT

-2316 KLGEIFDKTKVEER
+2316 KLGEIFDKTKIEER
-2330 QELAG
+2330 QELAN
-2335 LFGEIA
+2335 LFGELA
-2341 YKAVGDLAIKNGW
+2341 YNEIHYMDGSNEQKALY
-2354 QEGSAEKNALH
+2354 H
-2365 ALVGG
+2365 AVVGG
-2370 IMSELTN
+2370 IMSKLT
-2377 SGFLAGASGA
+2377 GGDFLAGATAAGINKLVIEEVKKASNYDPDKMQWVSAALGA
-2387 MINEIIQDKLRDMFK
+2387 
-2402 DNPAMHQWASAL
+2402 
-2414 IGGVV
+2414 VV
-2419 AQVAADNAQ
+2419 AEFVSGNPQAGGSVAA
-2428 VGSATASSG
+2428 SG
-2437 TKNNYLTH
+2437 TKNNEVADIIFNPKRVLNGYGEGLKDRGVEEIEDISAIVSDPLGTLNEMYQFLQAVYEEPSLANEIKEQFIDVFNERLDKFENGTAEETGYELGRISVDIASLCVASGSSKILTKFPRVGKIVSS
-2445 EQLEKYNSEIEA
+2445 LEKYTAKSISTTKLTNDIVY
-2457 IEKDDSLTEEEKKDA
+2457 IGDSLWEKGAFKRGQ
-2472 KKIIDLKYDLIS
+2472 IIDK
-2484 ALQDREWLSRFN
+2484 ALGNNL
-2496 SKINV
+2496 
-2501 IQLKNGEYEIKGETF
+2501 
-2516 YVGYNKDGS
+2516 GYN
-2525 PAFLSTGTT
+2525 
-2534 YGIKDDNLNDLLQ
+2534 
-2547 KIIPGDKIQFPDG
+2547 FP
-2560 SKFYIQPNG
+2560 
-2569 QLFEEDNVGFLMPF
+2569 
-2583 KMISFDTNAV
+2583 V
-2593 VDKRNMFVY
+2593 VDKLNDRTITSIKSMDLTANTYQTGRGIYNALVKNIDDLEAFEKRSWRHTTINIDDY
-2602 DATISSNL
+2602 DYKQLEVAIPKITISKDQ
-2610 KNDAGELIT
+2610 KNGLEQAVKYAKSKNINVKIT
-2619 GVASSIGGLLAG
+2619 
-2631 YELAKLAITS
+2631 
-2641 GNDSG
+2641 
-2646 ILVGAI
+2646 
-2652 VVAMNANELVIS
+2652 VVE
-2664 GTSGYKNLFNHN
+2664 
-2676 ISTVNFIKDSVLA
+2676 
-2689 GSENEKIYNSLNT
+2689 
-2702 ATQMIGIIGD
+2702 
-2712 CQQFYKLI
+2712 
-2720 EEGKLRN
+2720 
-2727 IDWDKIIYDK
+2727 
-2737 KERDELTSILNSY
+2737 
-2750 NLGLDIKTVG
+2750 
-2760 DILNK
+2760 

>member
-16 IALSLQMQAVIP
+16 IALSLQMQAVMP

-154 TGVPDWGADGKLN
+154 TGMPDWGADGKLN

-191 RPDKLDIMASA
+191 RPDKLDIMARA

-223 VKYNA
+223 VKYNT

-301 NSADGLPNKDY
+301 NTADGLSNKDY
-312 TYLTSDGTVMVSST
+312 TSLTSDGTVMVSST

-382 ADEIANSGNINASS
+382 ADEITNSGNINASK
-396 ILHVASAKAINNDGY
+396 ILHLTSTKAINNDGY
-411 MHSSGEASISAGGIL
+411 MNSSGEARVSAGGIL

-472 NPDKPVIPAT
+472 NPDKPVIPET
-482 PNPEALREAED
+482 PNPEAPREAED

-508 AATVKKDKISD
+508 AATVKKDKIRD
-519 DDLDL
+519 NDLDL

-552 VNGNGVSR
+552 VKGNGVSR

-573 ILNNATTYTKT
+573 ILNNATKYTKT

-613 STLSGYLEV
+613 STLNGYLEV

-631 ANVNGISVNGLGFI
+631 ANANGISVNGLGFI

-656 VTNWADGSFKF
+656 VTNWADGNLKF
-667 SDNKGDMIIA
+667 GNNKGDMLIA
-677 GDGLNARNPKQ
+677 GDGLNARTPKQ
-688 LEIFTSNLQVD
+688 LEIFTNNLQVD
-699 QSEVY
+699 KSEVY
-704 TNELH
+704 NNELH

-720 KIAATENMHIN
+720 KIAATENMQIN

-776 LSNTNNSLI
+776 LSNTSNSLI

-844 GATISTDSNNALTK
+844 GATISADGSSALTK
-858 ITTTDFS
+858 ITATDFS

-951 SAYFGVGKNAAIN
+951 SAYFGVGKNAVIN

-971 KDLGNIFVTKDLT
+971 KDLGNIFVTKNLT

-990 FLNEDGLIAVGAS
+990 FLNEDGLVAVGAS

-1008 TNITNQNKA
+1008 NNITNQNKA

-1024 INAAGDLSLT
+1024 INAAGDLSLN
-1034 AEDTV
+1034 AQETV

-1106 KETADANIIA
+1106 KETADANITA

-1129 NHYSKIKAGKNLTVN
+1129 NHYSKIKAGKDLTVN

-1156 TIHYYDRGNDY
+1156 TVHYYDRGNDY

-1219 IYATDIVNRTHQAKG
+1219 IKAADIVNRTHQAKG

-1246 KTDADKHL
+1246 KTDAENHL
-1254 TDETLYK
+1254 TDKKLYK

-1278 AAGKDNNT
+1278 AAGKDNQT
-1286 GDKMTDISSL
+1286 GDKLPDISSL

-1338 ADPEKVGKRLGD
+1338 ADLEKVGKRLGD
-1350 GYFEQQFVLQQIG
+1350 GYFEQQLVLQQIG

-1384 MNAGAVIAEE
+1384 MNAGAVVAEA
-1394 MNLKVGVALT
+1394 MDLKVGVALT
-1404 AEQMASLTTDIVWL
+1404 AAQMASLTTDIVWL
-1418 VEEVVNGQKVLVPE
+1418 VEEVVNGEKVLVPE

-1475 ALRAENVSNKGD
+1475 ALRAENVGNKGD
-1487 IASENLAVKAEKN
+1487 IASENLTVKAEKN
-1500 ITNSGTM
+1500 IINSGTM
-1507 RAKADALLQA
+1507 RAKVDAMLQA
-1517 ENITNEATVS
+1517 ENITNEAATS
-1527 KKQYKELN
+1527 ETQYRELN
-1535 QKKLEATGSISA
+1535 QKKIEVTGSISA
-1547 GQNLTLEAGK
+1547 GQNLTLEAG
-1557 NITNKG
+1557 NSITNKG
-1563 ANLTAGKDLT
+1563 ANLTAGKDLQ

-1590 AVAYGSSSAEIHD
+1590 AVAYGSSSAEIHN

-1638 LNAKGDVNINAV
+1638 LNAKGDVNLTAV

-1679 GTTIAAKNDISI
+1679 GTTIAAKNDIGI

-1712 LAAENNI
+1712 LIAENNI
-1719 NIANATEYHEC
+1719 NIANEKEYHER

-1743 SKTTDIYDYSRQNTV
+1743 SKTTDIYDYSKQNTV
-1758 VGSNVSAGEIAISS
+1758 VGSNVSAGEIVISS
-1772 KKDTNLT
+1772 KKDTNIT

-1787 DVSVKTGGNLNI
+1787 DVNVKTGGNLNI
-1799 GSAEQTSESEYIKSV
+1799 GSAEQTSESEYRKSV

-1852 VKGNV
+1852 VKSNV

-1864 ANVKGSTVVAGKD
+1864 ANVKGSTVVAGKN
-1877 INITGENVK
+1877 INITGENVS
-1886 IENSD
+1886 IENSN

-1913 EAVNKVNEVVNHV
+1913 GYVDVVNNAANSVKHATDV
-1926 ERANQVNDKRLAA
+1926 EDKRLGA
-1939 LHGYKAIES
+1939 LVAVKGYKDADKAI
-1948 VEKNIGMLK
+1948 K
-1957 DAVKNPSQGL
+1957 DIKGKGGGNVTENL
-1967 SLNVSVGSSQS
+1967 SINVSLGTMK
-1978 RIESKSTTVV
+1978 SKSESNSTTTV
-1988 ANGSNVKAAGDVKI
+1988 ANASEVKAGGEVNV
-2002 TSTEKDINITG
+2002 TSTKKDINITG

-2036 TNKTEQNSKSSSASV
+2036 TNRTEQSSKSSSASV
-2051 GVGFDIATGQVSSVT
+2051 GASLELGKGPSYS
-2066 ISGSKS
+2066 ISGSMS
-2072 KGEVDANSTSYNES
+2072 KGEVSANGTTYNES
-2086 TVKADK
+2086 NVTANKDLNFA
-2092 KLDFTSA
+2092 SG

-2107 NLSGEKIAGN
+2107 KLSGEKVTGN
-2117 VGGDLNIESKQDK
+2117 VGGDLNIESKQDG

-2135 KNSSAGFGVG
+2135 NNKSAGASIGLG
-2145 IDLSGKNKND
+2145 SNK
-2155 GIATTDKKDK
+2155 AV
-2165 ASNADKT
+2165 S
-2172 GIFGSATKS
+2172 GSASVGKI
-2181 NVDSNYESVTNQSGI
+2181 DSNYKSVTDQSGI

-2205 RVEANTDLKGG
+2205 RVEDNTDLKGG
-2216 IISSEAEK
+2216 IISSTADA
-2224 DKNKISTGTLTYED
+2224 DKNKLSTGTLTFED
-2238 IKNKAEYEA
+2238 IQNKADYKA
-2247 GSIGINVDTSKNA
+2247 GGAGIKVNKN
-2260 KNKDAGVTPNIGVGA
+2260 N
-2275 KDDAESVT
+2275 DAEYNEKGITPDIGMPASGEAEST
-2283 KATVSEG
+2283 TNATISKG
-2290 EIEIRDKGHQKQ
+2290 TIEIRDKDKQKQ
-2302 DLKDLNRDT
+2302 DIEKLNRDT
-2311 QNSLN
+2311 ANSLN
-2316 KLGEIFDKTKVEER
+2316 KLGEIFDKTKIEER
-2330 QELAG
+2330 QELAN
-2335 LFGEIA
+2335 LFGELA
-2341 YKAVGDLAIKNGW
+2341 YNEIHYMDGSNEQKALY
-2354 QEGSAEKNALH
+2354 H
-2365 ALVGG
+2365 AVVGG
-2370 IMSELTN
+2370 IMSKFT
-2377 SGFLAGASGA
+2377 GGDFLAGATAAGINKLVIEEVKKAANYEPDKMQWVSAVLGA
-2387 MINEIIQDKLRDMFK
+2387 
-2402 DNPAMHQWASAL
+2402 
-2414 IGGVV
+2414 VV
-2419 AQVAADNAQ
+2419 AEFVSGNPQAG
-2428 VGSATASSG
+2428 GSAAASG
-2437 TKNNYLTH
+2437 TKNNEVADIIFNPKRVLNGYGEGLKDRGIEEIEDISAIVSDPLGTLNEMYQFLQAIYEEPSLANEIKEQFVDVFNERLDKFENGTAEETGYELGRISVDIASLCVASGSSKILTKFPRVGKIVSS
-2445 EQLEKYNSEIEA
+2445 LEKYTAKSISTTKLTNDIVY
-2457 IEKDDSLTEEEKKDA
+2457 IGDSLWEKGAFKRGQ
-2472 KKIIDLKYDLIS
+2472 IIDK
-2484 ALQDREWLSRFN
+2484 ALGNNL
-2496 SKINV
+2496 
-2501 IQLKNGEYEIKGETF
+2501 
-2516 YVGYNKDGS
+2516 GYN
-2525 PAFLSTGTT
+2525 
-2534 YGIKDDNLNDLLQ
+2534 
-2547 KIIPGDKIQFPDG
+2547 FP
-2560 SKFYIQPNG
+2560 
-2569 QLFEEDNVGFLMPF
+2569 
-2583 KMISFDTNAV
+2583 V
-2593 VDKRNMFVY
+2593 VDKLNDRTITSIKSMDLTANTYQTGRGIYNALVKNIDDLEAFEKRSWRHTTINIDDY
-2602 DATISSNL
+2602 DYKQLEVAIPKITISKDQ
-2610 KNDAGELIT
+2610 KNGLEQAVKYAKSKNINVKIT
-2619 GVASSIGGLLAG
+2619 
-2631 YELAKLAITS
+2631 
-2641 GNDSG
+2641 
-2646 ILVGAI
+2646 
-2652 VVAMNANELVIS
+2652 VI
-2664 GTSGYKNLFNHN
+2664 
-2676 ISTVNFIKDSVLA
+2676 
-2689 GSENEKIYNSLNT
+2689 E
-2702 ATQMIGIIGD
+2702 
-2712 CQQFYKLI
+2712 
-2720 EEGKLRN
+2720 
-2727 IDWDKIIYDK
+2727 
-2737 KERDELTSILNSY
+2737 
-2750 NLGLDIKTVG
+2750 
-2760 DILNK
+2760 

>member
-16 IALSLQMQAVIP
+16 IALSLQMQAVMP

-85 QLAGALN
+85 KLAGALN

-154 TGVPDWGADGKLN
+154 TGMPDWGTDGKLN
-167 GFSVAKGTID
+167 GFSVAKGAID

-191 RPDKLDIMASA
+191 RPDKLDIMARA

-223 VKYNA
+223 VKYNT
-228 DGSLEVQKTTATAEK
+228 DGSLEVHKTTATAEK

-251 ALGGMYAG
+251 ALGGIYAG

-301 NSADGLPNKDY
+301 NTADGLSNKDY
-312 TYLTSDGTVMVSST
+312 TSLTSDGNVMVSST
-326 EDIENSGVITAQ
+326 EDIENSSVITAQ

-439 VTADKLTLNKNN
+439 VQADKVTLNKNN

-482 PNPEALREAED
+482 PNPEAPREAED
-493 FKAPALPDIAQASGV
+493 FKAPALPDVAQAPGV
-508 AATVKKDKISD
+508 ASTVKKDKISD
-519 DDLDL
+519 NDLDL

-573 ILNNATTYTKT
+573 ILNNATKYTKT

-613 STLSGYLEV
+613 STLNGYLEV

-631 ANVNGISVNGLGFI
+631 ANANGISVNGLGFI

-656 VTNWADGSFKF
+656 VTNWTDGNLKF
-667 SDNKGDMIIA
+667 GNNKGDMIIA

-688 LEIFTSNLQVD
+688 LDVFTNNLQAD
-699 QSEVY
+699 KSELY
-704 TNELH
+704 ANELH

-737 SSLGYIEAQKN
+737 SNLGYIEAKEN
-748 LTATVSGDV
+748 LTATVSGNV

-766 GEALKVSAAK
+766 GKALSVSAAK

-799 SNNKSII
+799 SNNTSII

-828 YGQNGTLAV
+828 YGQNGTLTV

-844 GATISTDSNNALTK
+844 GATISADGSSALTK
-858 ITTTDFS
+858 ITATDFS

-928 SSKASVDVQ
+928 SSKASIDVQ

-951 SAYFGVGKNAAIN
+951 SAYFGVGKNAVIN

-971 KDLGNIFVTKDLT
+971 KDLGNTFVTKNLT

-990 FLNEDGLIAVGAS
+990 FLNEDGLVAIGGS

-1008 TNITNQNKA
+1008 NNITNQNKA

-1024 INAAGDLSLT
+1024 INAVGDLSLT

-1106 KETADANIIA
+1106 KETADSNIIA
-1116 SGNIKIDLDKDLT
+1116 SGNINIDLDKNLT

-1219 IYATDIVNRTHQAKG
+1219 IEAKDIVNKTHQAKG
-1234 KVGDLPESDAYF
+1234 KVGDLPESDDYF
-1246 KTDADKHL
+1246 KTDAENHL
-1254 TDETLYK
+1254 TYEKLYK

-1268 SVEGKADDKA
+1268 SVEGKADDRA
-1278 AAGKDNNT
+1278 AAGKDNQT
-1286 GDKMTDISSL
+1286 GDKLPDISSL

-1305 TDDAT
+1305 TEDAT

-1432 VFLAQV
+1432 VLLAQV

-1487 IASENLAVKAEKN
+1487 IAGKNLKIKAEKN

-1507 RAKADALLQA
+1507 RAKVDAMLQA
-1517 ENITNEATVS
+1517 ENITNEAATS
-1527 KKQYKELN
+1527 ETQYRELN

-1617 LNTKKDISIAGGV
+1617 LNTKKDISIAGGI
-1630 LSAKNDVA
+1630 LSAKNDVE
-1638 LNAKGDVNINAV
+1638 LNAKGDVNLTAV
-1650 KDLYSEESEVGNRG
+1650 KDLYSEESEVGKRG
-1664 GSYYNHNKQVDEAVK
+1664 SSYYNHNRQMDEAVK

-1719 NIANATEYHEC
+1719 NIANETEYHER

-1758 VGSNVSAGEIAISS
+1758 VGSNVSAGELAISS
-1772 KKDTNLT
+1772 KKDTNIT

-1787 DVSVKTGGNLNI
+1787 DVNVKTGGSLNI
-1799 GSAEQTSESEYIKSV
+1799 GSAEQTGESEYIKSV
-1814 KKSGILSGG
+1814 KKSGVFAGG

-1877 INITGENVK
+1877 INITGENVS

-1913 EAVNKVNEVVNHV
+1913 GYVDVVNNAANSVKHATDVEDKRLGALVAVKGYKDADKAIKSIKGKGGGKVNEN
-1926 ERANQVNDKRLAA
+1926 
-1939 LHGYKAIES
+1939 
-1948 VEKNIGMLK
+1948 
-1957 DAVKNPSQGL
+1957 L
-1967 SLNVSVGSSQS
+1967 SINVSLGTTK
-1978 RIESKSTTVV
+1978 SKSESNSTTTV
-1988 ANGSNVKAAGDVKI
+1988 ANASEVKAGGDINV
-2002 TSTEKDINITG
+2002 TSTKKDINITG

-2051 GVGFDIATGQVSSVT
+2051 GASLELGKGPSYS
-2066 ISGSKS
+2066 ISGSMS
-2072 KGEVDANSTSYNES
+2072 KGEVSANGTTYNES
-2086 TVKADK
+2086 NVTANKDLSFA
-2092 KLDFTSA
+2092 SGN
-2099 KDTNIKGG
+2099 DTNIKGG
-2107 NLSGEKIAGN
+2107 NLSGEKVTGN
-2117 VGGDLNIESKQDK
+2117 VGGDLNIESKQDS

-2135 KNSSAGFGVG
+2135 NNKSVG
-2145 IDLSGKNKND
+2145 ASIGLGSNK
-2155 GIATTDKKDK
+2155 AV
-2165 ASNADKT
+2165 S
-2172 GIFGSATKS
+2172 GSASVGKI
-2181 NVDSNYESVTNQSGI
+2181 DSNYKSVTDQSGI

-2205 RVEANTDLKGG
+2205 RVEDNTDLKGS
-2216 IISSEAEK
+2216 IISSTADA
-2224 DKNKISTGTLTYED
+2224 DKNKLSTGTLTFED
-2238 IKNKAEYEA
+2238 IQNKADYKA
-2247 GSIGINVDTSKNA
+2247 GGAGIKVNKN
-2260 KNKDAGVTPNIGVGA
+2260 N
-2275 KDDAESVT
+2275 DAEYNEKGITPDIGMPASGEAEST
-2283 KATVSEG
+2283 TNATISKG
-2290 EIEIRDKGHQKQ
+2290 TIEIRDKDKQKQ
-2302 DLKDLNRDT
+2302 DIEKLNRDT
-2311 QNSLN
+2311 ANSLN
-2316 KLGEIFDKTKVEER
+2316 KLGEIFDKTKIEER
-2330 QELAG
+2330 QELAN
-2335 LFGEIA
+2335 LFGELA
-2341 YKAVGDLAIKNGW
+2341 YNEIHYMDGSNEQKALY
-2354 QEGSAEKNALH
+2354 H
-2365 ALVGG
+2365 AVVGG
-2370 IMSELTN
+2370 IMSKLT
-2377 SGFLAGASGA
+2377 GGDFLAGATAAGINKLVIEEVKKAANYEPDKMQWVSAVLGA
-2387 MINEIIQDKLRDMFK
+2387 
-2402 DNPAMHQWASAL
+2402 
-2414 IGGVV
+2414 VV
-2419 AQVAADNAQ
+2419 AEFVSGNPQAG
-2428 VGSATASSG
+2428 GSAAASG
-2437 TKNNYLTH
+2437 TKNNEVADIIFNPKRVLNGYGEGLKDRGIEEIEDISAIVSDPLGTLNEMYQFLQAIYEEPSLANEIKEQFVDVFNERLDKFENSTAEETGYELGRISVDIASLCVASGSSKILTKFPRVGKIVSS
-2445 EQLEKYNSEIEA
+2445 LEKYTAKSISTTKLTNDIVY
-2457 IEKDDSLTEEEKKDA
+2457 IGDSLWEKGAFKRGQ
-2472 KKIIDLKYDLIS
+2472 IIDK
-2484 ALQDREWLSRFN
+2484 ALGNNL
-2496 SKINV
+2496 
-2501 IQLKNGEYEIKGETF
+2501 
-2516 YVGYNKDGS
+2516 GYN
-2525 PAFLSTGTT
+2525 
-2534 YGIKDDNLNDLLQ
+2534 
-2547 KIIPGDKIQFPDG
+2547 FP
-2560 SKFYIQPNG
+2560 
-2569 QLFEEDNVGFLMPF
+2569 
-2583 KMISFDTNAV
+2583 V
-2593 VDKRNMFVY
+2593 VDKLNDRTITSIKSMDLTANTYQTGRGIYNALVKNIDDLEAFEKRSWRHTTINIDDY
-2602 DATISSNL
+2602 DYKQLEVAIPKITISKDQ
-2610 KNDAGELIT
+2610 KNGLEQAVKYAKSKNINVKIT
-2619 GVASSIGGLLAG
+2619 
-2631 YELAKLAITS
+2631 
-2641 GNDSG
+2641 
-2646 ILVGAI
+2646 
-2652 VVAMNANELVIS
+2652 VVE
-2664 GTSGYKNLFNHN
+2664 
-2676 ISTVNFIKDSVLA
+2676 
-2689 GSENEKIYNSLNT
+2689 
-2702 ATQMIGIIGD
+2702 
-2712 CQQFYKLI
+2712 
-2720 EEGKLRN
+2720 
-2727 IDWDKIIYDK
+2727 
-2737 KERDELTSILNSY
+2737 
-2750 NLGLDIKTVG
+2750 
-2760 DILNK
+2760 

>member
-16 IALSLQMQAVIP
+16 IALSLQMQAVMP

-73 FNNHTGSAQYNS
+73 FNNHTGSAQCNS
-85 QLAGALN
+85 HLAGALN

-133 NPNGIVGKGFGF
+133 NQNGIVGKGFGF

-154 TGVPDWGADGKLN
+154 TGMPDWGADGKLN

-191 RPDKLDIMASA
+191 RPDKLDIMARA

-223 VKYNA
+223 VKYNT

-288 DGRIVFTKNAGSN
+288 DGRIVFTKNVGSN
-301 NSADGLPNKDY
+301 NTADGLSNKDY
-312 TYLTSDGTVMVSST
+312 TSLTSDGNVMVSST

-396 ILHVASAKAINNDGY
+396 ILHVTSAKAINNDGY
-411 MHSSGEASISAGGIL
+411 MHSSGEARISAGGIL

-439 VTADKLTLNKNN
+439 VQADKLTLNKNN

-472 NPDKPVIPAT
+472 NPDKPVIPET
-482 PNPEALREAED
+482 PNPEAPREAED

-519 DDLDL
+519 NDLDL

-573 ILNNATTYTKT
+573 ILNNATKYTKT

-613 STLSGYLEV
+613 STLNGYLEV

-631 ANVNGISVNGLGFI
+631 ANANGISVNGLGFI
-645 NTDNVVLSTGA
+645 NTDNVLLSTGA
-656 VTNWADGSFKF
+656 VTNWADGNLKF
-667 SDNKGDMIIA
+667 GNNKGDMIIA
-677 GDGLNARNPKQ
+677 GDGLNARTPKQ
-688 LEIFTSNLQVD
+688 LEIFTNNLQVD
-699 QSEVY
+699 KSEVY
-704 TNELH
+704 NNELH

-720 KIAATENMHIN
+720 KIAATENMQIN

-748 LTATVSGDV
+748 LTAAVSGDV

-815 AADFINQDTALVN
+815 AVDFINQDTALVN

-844 GATISTDSNNALTK
+844 GATISADGSSALTK
-858 ITTTDFS
+858 ITATDFS

-951 SAYFGVGKNAAIN
+951 SAYFGVGKNAVIN

-990 FLNEDGLIAVGAS
+990 FLNEDGLVAVGAS

-1024 INAAGDLSLT
+1024 INAAGDLSLN
-1034 AEDTV
+1034 AQDTV
-1039 LNRSS
+1039 MNRSS

-1080 IPHLNA
+1080 IQHLNA

-1116 SGNIKIDLDKDLT
+1116 SGNINIDLDKDLT

-1167 HYWKYKKHRRMHIRC
+1167 HSWKYKKHRRMHIRC

-1219 IYATDIVNRTHQAKG
+1219 IEAKDIVNKTHQAKG

-1246 KTDADKHL
+1246 KIDAENHL
-1254 TDETLYK
+1254 TDEKLYK

-1286 GDKMTDISSL
+1286 GEKMMDISNL

-1384 MNAGAVIAEE
+1384 MNAGAVVAEA
-1394 MNLKVGVALT
+1394 MDLKVGVALT

-1418 VEEVVNGQKVLVPE
+1418 VEEVVNGEKVLVPE

-1438 RSEDLRPDGA
+1438 HSEDLRPGGA

-1468 IKSDGTV
+1468 IRSDGTIV
-1475 ALRAENVSNKGD
+1475 LRAENVGNKGD
-1487 IASENLAVKAEKN
+1487 IAGKNLKIKAEKN

-1507 RAKADALLQA
+1507 RAKIDAMLQA
-1517 ENITNEATVS
+1517 ENITNEATVGE
-1527 KKQYKELN
+1527 KQYKELN

-1547 GQNLTLEAGK
+1547 GQNLTLDAG
-1557 NITNKG
+1557 NSITNRG
-1563 ANLTAGKDLT
+1563 ANLTAGKDLS
-1573 LNANDV
+1573 LNAENI
-1579 DIVTVANEKHV
+1579 DIVTVAKEKHV
-1590 AVAYGSSSAEIHD
+1590 AVAYGSSSAEIND
-1603 VQHQQSALSGENIR
+1603 VQHQQSALSGENVR
-1617 LNTKKDISIAGGV
+1617 LNAKKDISIAGGV

-1638 LNAKGDVNINAV
+1638 LNAKGDVNLTAV

-1679 GTTIAAKNDISI
+1679 GTTIVAKNGISI
-1691 ASGKDINIKGSNVA
+1691 ASGKDINIKGSNIA

-1712 LAAENNI
+1712 LIAENNI
-1719 NIANATEYHEC
+1719 NIANETEYHER
-1730 LHEEHNKVSGLLS
+1730 LHEYHSKVSGVLS
-1743 SKTTDIYDYSRQNTV
+1743 SKTTDIYDYSNQNTV
-1758 VGSNVSAGEIAISS
+1758 VGSNVSAGELAISS
-1772 KKDTNLT
+1772 KKDTNIT

-1799 GSAEQTSESEYIKSV
+1799 GSAEQTSESEYRKSV
-1814 KKSGILSGG
+1814 KKSGVFAGG

-1852 VKGNV
+1852 VKGSV

-1864 ANVKGSTVVAGKD
+1864 ANVKGSSVVAGKD
-1877 INITGENVK
+1877 INITGENVS
-1886 IENSD
+1886 IENSN
-1891 SIYNAQEK
+1891 SVYNAQEK

-1913 EAVNKVNEVVNHV
+1913 AYVDVVNNAANSVKHATDVEDKRLGALVAVKGYKDADKAIKNIKSNGGGKVNENLSVNISLGTTKS
-1926 ERANQVNDKRLAA
+1926 RS
-1939 LHGYKAIES
+1939 ES
-1948 VEKNIGMLK
+1948 N
-1957 DAVKNPSQGL
+1957 
-1967 SLNVSVGSSQS
+1967 
-1978 RIESKSTTVV
+1978 STTTV
-1988 ANGSNVKAAGDVKI
+1988 ANASEVKAGGDVNV
-2002 TSTEKDINITG
+2002 TSTKKDINITG

-2020 VTLNAKENLN
+2020 VILNAKEKLN

-2036 TNKTEQNSKSSSASV
+2036 TNNTEQSSKSSSASV
-2051 GVGFDIATGQVSSVT
+2051 GASLELGKGPSYS
-2066 ISGSKS
+2066 ISGSMS
-2072 KGEVDANSTSYNES
+2072 KGEVSANGTTYNES
-2086 TVKADK
+2086 TVTANED
-2092 KLDFTSA
+2092 LSFTSS

-2107 NLSGEKIAGN
+2107 MLSGEKVTGN
-2117 VGGDLNIESKQDK
+2117 VGNDLNIESKQDS

-2135 KNSSAGFGVG
+2135 NNKSVG
-2145 IDLSGKNKND
+2145 ASVGLGSNK
-2155 GIATTDKKDK
+2155 AV
-2165 ASNADKT
+2165 S
-2172 GIFGSATKS
+2172 GSASVGKI
-2181 NVDSNYESVTNQSGI
+2181 DSNYKSVTDQSGI

-2205 RVEANTDLKGG
+2205 RVEDNTDLKGG
-2216 IISSEAEK
+2216 IISSTADA
-2224 DKNKISTGTLTYED
+2224 DKNKLSTGTLTYED
-2238 IKNKAEYEA
+2238 IENKADYKA
-2247 GSIGINVDTSKNA
+2247 GGAGIKVNKN
-2260 KNKDAGVTPNIGVGA
+2260 N
-2275 KDDAESVT
+2275 DAEYNEKGITPDIGMPASGEAESTT
-2283 KATVSEG
+2283 KVAISEG
-2290 EIEIRDKGHQKQ
+2290 TIEIRDKENQKQ
-2302 DLKDLNRDT
+2302 DINKLNRDNA
-2311 QNSLN
+2311 NSLN
-2316 KLGEIFDKTKVEER
+2316 KLGEIFDKTKIEER
-2330 QELAG
+2330 QELAN
-2335 LFGEIA
+2335 LFGELA
-2341 YKAVGDLAIKNGW
+2341 YNEIHYMDGSNEQKALY
-2354 QEGSAEKNALH
+2354 H
-2365 ALVGG
+2365 AVVGG
-2370 IMSELTN
+2370 IMSKLT
-2377 SGFLAGASGA
+2377 GGDFLAGATAAGINNLVIEEVKKAANYEPDKMQWVSAALGAVVAEFVSGNA
-2387 MINEIIQDKLRDMFK
+2387 Q
-2402 DNPAMHQWASAL
+2402 AGASA
-2414 IGGVV
+2414 
-2419 AQVAADNAQ
+2419 AA
-2428 VGSATASSG
+2428 SG
-2437 TKNNYLTH
+2437 TKNNEVADIIFNPKRVLNGYGEGLKDRGIEEIEDISAIVSDPLGTLNEMYQFLQAVYEEPSLANEIKEQFVDVFNERLDKFENGTAEETGYELGRISVDIASLCVASGSSKILTKFPKVGKIVSS
-2445 EQLEKYNSEIEA
+2445 LEKYTAKSISTTKLTNDIVY
-2457 IEKDDSLTEEEKKDA
+2457 IGDSLWEKGAFKRGQ
-2472 KKIIDLKYDLIS
+2472 IIDK
-2484 ALQDREWLSRFN
+2484 ALGNNL
-2496 SKINV
+2496 
-2501 IQLKNGEYEIKGETF
+2501 
-2516 YVGYNKDGS
+2516 GYN
-2525 PAFLSTGTT
+2525 
-2534 YGIKDDNLNDLLQ
+2534 
-2547 KIIPGDKIQFPDG
+2547 FP
-2560 SKFYIQPNG
+2560 
-2569 QLFEEDNVGFLMPF
+2569 
-2583 KMISFDTNAV
+2583 V
-2593 VDKRNMFVY
+2593 VDKLNDRTITSIKSMDLTANTYQTGRGIYNTLVKNIDTLDRFTERAWQGTVVSKEVY
-2602 DATISSNL
+2602 DYKELEVAIPKIKISQDQ
-2610 KNDAGELIT
+2610 K
-2619 GVASSIGGLLAG
+2619 
-2631 YELAKLAITS
+2631 
-2641 GNDSG
+2641 
-2646 ILVGAI
+2646 
-2652 VVAMNANELVIS
+2652 
-2664 GTSGYKNLFNHN
+2664 
-2676 ISTVNFIKDSVLA
+2676 
-2689 GSENEKIYNSLNT
+2689 
-2702 ATQMIGIIGD
+2702 
-2712 CQQFYKLI
+2712 
-2720 EEGKLRN
+2720 R
-2727 IDWDKIIYDK
+2727 
-2737 KERDELTSILNSY
+2737 
-2750 NLGLDIKTVG
+2750 GLDEAIQYAKSKNIRIKIT
-2760 DILNK
+2760 IIE

>member
-16 IALSLQMQAVIP
+16 IALSLQMQAVMP

-85 QLAGALN
+85 HLAGALN

-154 TGVPDWGADGKLN
+154 TGMPDWGADGKLN

-177 IQNAGLTEDQRTDY
+177 IQNTGLTEDQRTDY
-191 RPDKLDIMASA
+191 RPDKLDIMARA

-223 VKYNA
+223 VKYNT

-288 DGRIVFTKNAGSN
+288 DGRIVFTKNAGSSN
-301 NSADGLPNKDY
+301 TADGLSNKDY
-312 TYLTSDGTVMVSST
+312 TSLTSDGNVMVSST
-326 EDIENSGVITAQ
+326 EDIENSSVITAQ

-396 ILHVASAKAINNDGY
+396 ILHVTSTKAINNDGY

-439 VTADKLTLNKNN
+439 VQADKLTLNKNN

-482 PNPEALREAED
+482 PNPEAPREAED
-493 FKAPALPDIAQASGV
+493 FKAPALPDVAQAPGV
-508 AATVKKDKISD
+508 ASTVKKDKISD
-519 DDLDL
+519 NDLDL

-573 ILNNATTYTKT
+573 ILNNATKYTKT

-613 STLSGYLEV
+613 STLNGYLEV

-631 ANVNGISVNGLGFI
+631 ANANGISVNGLGFI

-656 VTNWADGSFKF
+656 VTNWTDGNLKF
-667 SDNKGDMIIA
+667 GNNKGDMIIA

-688 LEIFTSNLQVD
+688 LEIFTNNLQVD
-699 QSEVY
+699 KSEVY

-720 KIAATENMHIN
+720 KIAATENMQIN
-731 AGALKN
+731 AGTLKN

-748 LTATVSGDV
+748 LTAAVSGDV

-766 GEALKVSAAK
+766 GNNLQLRANALK
-776 LSNTNNSLI
+776 NTNNSLL
-785 SAGNDADINIAASI
+785 SAANDADINIAASI

-806 LAGNDLDVR
+806 LAGNDLDVK

-837 ANRFAND
+837 ANKIAND
-844 GATISTDSNNALTK
+844 GATISADGSSALTK
-858 ITTTDFS
+858 ITATDFS

-928 SSKASVDVQ
+928 SSKASIDVQ

-951 SAYFGVGKNAAIN
+951 SAYFGVGKNAVIN

-971 KDLGNIFVTKDLT
+971 KDLGNIFVTNDLT

-990 FLNEDGLIAVGAS
+990 FLNEDGLVAVGAS

-1008 TNITNQNKA
+1008 NNITNQNKA

-1024 INAAGDLSLT
+1024 INAAGDLSLN
-1034 AEDTV
+1034 AQETV

-1219 IYATDIVNRTHQAKG
+1219 IEAKDIVNKTHQAKG

-1246 KTDADKHL
+1246 KTDAENHL
-1254 TDETLYK
+1254 TDEKLYK

-1278 AAGKDNNT
+1278 AAGKDNQT
-1286 GDKMTDISSL
+1286 GDKLPDISSL

-1384 MNAGAVIAEE
+1384 MNAGAVVAEA
-1394 MNLKVGVALT
+1394 MDLKVGVALT
-1404 AEQMASLTTDIVWL
+1404 AEQMASLTSDIVWL
-1418 VEEVVNGQKVLVPE
+1418 VEEVVNGEKVLVPE

-1487 IASENLAVKAEKN
+1487 IAGKNLAVKAEKN

-1507 RAKADALLQA
+1507 RAKVDALLQA
-1517 ENITNEATVS
+1517 ENITNEAATS
-1527 KKQYKELN
+1527 ETQYRELN

-1547 GQNLTLEAGK
+1547 GQNLTLEAG
-1557 NITNKG
+1557 NSITNRG

-1573 LNANDV
+1573 LSANDV

-1617 LNTKKDISIAGGV
+1617 LNAKKDISIAGGI
-1630 LSAKNDVA
+1630 LSAKNDVE
-1638 LNAKGDVNINAV
+1638 LNAKGDVNLTAV
-1650 KDLYSEESEVGNRG
+1650 KDLYSEESEVGKRG
-1664 GSYYNHNKQVDEAVK
+1664 SSYYNHNKQVDEAVK

-1691 ASGKDINIKGSNVA
+1691 ASDKDINIKGSNVA

-1712 LAAENNI
+1712 LTAENNI
-1719 NIANATEYHEC
+1719 NIANETEYHER
-1730 LHEEHNKVSGLLS
+1730 LHEYHSKVSGVLS
-1743 SKTTDIYDYSRQNTV
+1743 SKTTDIYDYSKQNTV
-1758 VGSNVSAGEIAISS
+1758 VSSNVSAGELAISS
-1772 KKDTNLT
+1772 KKDTNIT

-1799 GSAEQTSESEYIKSV
+1799 GSAEQTSESGYRKSV
-1814 KKSGILSGG
+1814 KKSGVFAGG

-1877 INITGENVK
+1877 INITGENVS
-1886 IENSD
+1886 IENSN

-1913 EAVNKVNEVVNHV
+1913 GYVDVVNNAANSVKHATEVEDKRLGALVAVKGYKDADKAIKDIKGKGGGKVNEN
-1926 ERANQVNDKRLAA
+1926 
-1939 LHGYKAIES
+1939 
-1948 VEKNIGMLK
+1948 
-1957 DAVKNPSQGL
+1957 L
-1967 SLNVSVGSSQS
+1967 SINVSLGTTK
-1978 RIESKSTTVV
+1978 SKSESNSTTTV
-1988 ANGSNVKAAGDVKI
+1988 ANASEVKAGGDVNV
-2002 TSTEKDINITG
+2002 TSTKKDINITG

-2051 GVGFDIATGQVSSVT
+2051 GASLELGKGPSYS
-2066 ISGSKS
+2066 ISGSMS
-2072 KGEVDANSTSYNES
+2072 KGEVSANGTTYNES
-2086 TVKADK
+2086 TVTANKDLSFA
-2092 KLDFTSA
+2092 SGN
-2099 KDTNIKGG
+2099 DTNIKGG
-2107 NLSGEKIAGN
+2107 MLSGEKVTGN
-2117 VGGDLNIESKQDK
+2117 VGGDLNIESKQDS

-2135 KNSSAGFGVG
+2135 TNKSVGVSIG
-2145 IDLSGKNKND
+2145 LGSNK
-2155 GIATTDKKDK
+2155 AV
-2165 ASNADKT
+2165 S
-2172 GIFGSATKS
+2172 GSASIGKI
-2181 NVDSNYESVTNQSGI
+2181 DSNYKSVTDQSGI

-2205 RVEANTDLKGG
+2205 RVEDNTDLKGG
-2216 IISSEAEK
+2216 IISSTADA
-2224 DKNKISTGTLTYED
+2224 DKNKLSTGTLTFED
-2238 IKNKAEYEA
+2238 IQNKADYKA
-2247 GSIGINVDTSKNA
+2247 GGAGIKVNKN
-2260 KNKDAGVTPNIGVGA
+2260 N
-2275 KDDAESVT
+2275 DAEYNEKGITPDIGMPVSGEAEST
-2283 KATVSEG
+2283 TNATISKG
-2290 EIEIRDKGHQKQ
+2290 TIEIRDKDKQKQ
-2302 DLKDLNRDT
+2302 DIEKLNRDNA
-2311 QNSLN
+2311 NSLN

-2330 QELAG
+2330 QELAN
-2335 LFGEIA
+2335 LFGELA
-2341 YKAVGDLAIKNGW
+2341 YNEIHYMDGSNEQKALY
-2354 QEGSAEKNALH
+2354 H
-2365 ALVGG
+2365 AVVGG
-2370 IMSELTN
+2370 IMSKLT
-2377 SGFLAGASGA
+2377 GGDFLAGATAAGINKLVIEEVKKAANYEPDKMQWVSAALGAVVAEFVSGNA
-2387 MINEIIQDKLRDMFK
+2387 Q
-2402 DNPAMHQWASAL
+2402 AGASA
-2414 IGGVV
+2414 
-2419 AQVAADNAQ
+2419 AA
-2428 VGSATASSG
+2428 SG
-2437 TKNNYLTH
+2437 TKNNEVADIIFNPKRVLNGYGEGLKDRGIEEIEDISAIVSDPLGTLNEMYQFLQAVYEEPSLANEIKEQFVDVFNERLDKFENGTAEETGYELGRISVDIASLCVASGSSKILTKFPRVGKIVSS
-2445 EQLEKYNSEIEA
+2445 LEKYTAKSISTTKLTNDIVY
-2457 IEKDDSLTEEEKKDA
+2457 IGDSLWEKGAFKRGQ
-2472 KKIIDLKYDLIS
+2472 IIDK
-2484 ALQDREWLSRFN
+2484 ALGNNL
-2496 SKINV
+2496 
-2501 IQLKNGEYEIKGETF
+2501 
-2516 YVGYNKDGS
+2516 GYN
-2525 PAFLSTGTT
+2525 
-2534 YGIKDDNLNDLLQ
+2534 
-2547 KIIPGDKIQFPDG
+2547 FP
-2560 SKFYIQPNG
+2560 
-2569 QLFEEDNVGFLMPF
+2569 
-2583 KMISFDTNAV
+2583 V
-2593 VDKRNMFVY
+2593 VDKLNDRTITSIKSMDLTANTYQTGRGIYNTLVKNIDTLDSFTERAWHGTVVSKEVY
-2602 DATISSNL
+2602 DYKELEVAIPKIKISQDQ
-2610 KNDAGELIT
+2610 K
-2619 GVASSIGGLLAG
+2619 
-2631 YELAKLAITS
+2631 
-2641 GNDSG
+2641 
-2646 ILVGAI
+2646 
-2652 VVAMNANELVIS
+2652 
-2664 GTSGYKNLFNHN
+2664 
-2676 ISTVNFIKDSVLA
+2676 
-2689 GSENEKIYNSLNT
+2689 
-2702 ATQMIGIIGD
+2702 
-2712 CQQFYKLI
+2712 
-2720 EEGKLRN
+2720 R
-2727 IDWDKIIYDK
+2727 
-2737 KERDELTSILNSY
+2737 
-2750 NLGLDIKTVG
+2750 GLDEAIQYAKSKNIRIKIT
-2760 DILNK
+2760 IIE

>member
-16 IALSLQMQAVIP
+16 IALSLQMQAVMP

-85 QLAGALN
+85 NLAGALN

-112 GKTNLNGML
+112 GETNLNGML

-154 TGVPDWGADGKLN
+154 TGMPDRGADGKLN

-191 RPDKLDIMASA
+191 RPDKLDVMARA

-223 VKYNA
+223 VKYNT
-228 DGSLEVQKTTATAEK
+228 DGSLEVHKTTATAEK

-301 NSADGLPNKDY
+301 NTADGLSNKDY
-312 TYLTSDGTVMVSST
+312 TSLTSDGNVMVSST
-326 EDIENSGVITAQ
+326 EDIENSSVITAQ
-338 KDMTLTVGGKLT
+338 KDMTLTVGGKLV

-382 ADEIANSGNINASS
+382 ADEITNSGNINASK
-396 ILHVASAKAINNDGY
+396 ILDVTSTKAINNNGY
-411 MHSSGEASISAGGIL
+411 MHSNGEARVSAGGIL
-426 SGSGSIGAKSSVN
+426 SGSGSIGAKSSVD
-439 VTADKLTLNKNN
+439 VTADKISLNKKN

-482 PNPEALREAED
+482 PNPEAPREAED
-493 FKAPALPDIAQASGV
+493 FKVPALPDIAQASGV
-508 AATVKKDKISD
+508 ASTVKKDKISD
-519 DDLDL
+519 NDLDL

-573 ILNNATTYTKT
+573 ILNNATKYTKT

-613 STLSGYLEV
+613 STLNGYLEV

-631 ANVNGISVNGLGFI
+631 ANANGISVNGLGFI
-645 NTDNVVLSTGA
+645 NTDNVLLSTGA
-656 VTNWADGSFKF
+656 VTNWADGNLKF
-667 SDNKGDMIIA
+667 GNNKGDMIIA

-688 LEIFTSNLQVD
+688 LEIFTNNLQVD
-699 QSEVY
+699 KSEVY
-704 TNELH
+704 NNELH

-720 KIAATENMHIN
+720 KIAATENMQIN

-748 LTATVSGDV
+748 LTAAVSGDV

-785 SAGNDADINIAASI
+785 SAGNDANINIVASI

-806 LAGNDLDVR
+806 LAGNDLDVK

-837 ANRFAND
+837 ANKFAND
-844 GATISTDSNNALTK
+844 GATISADGSSALTK
-858 ITTTDFS
+858 ITATDFS

-928 SSKASVDVQ
+928 SSKASIDVQ

-951 SAYFGVGKNAAIN
+951 SAYFGVGKNAVIN

-971 KDLGNIFVTKDLT
+971 KDLGNIFVTKNLT

-990 FLNEDGLIAVGAS
+990 FLNEDGLVAVGGC

-1024 INAAGDLSLT
+1024 INAVGDLSLN
-1034 AEDTV
+1034 AQDTV
-1039 LNRSS
+1039 MNRSS

-1219 IYATDIVNRTHQAKG
+1219 IEAKDIVNKTHQAKG

-1246 KTDADKHL
+1246 KTDAENHL
-1254 TDETLYK
+1254 TDEKLYK

-1268 SVEGKADDKA
+1268 SVEGKADDRA
-1278 AAGKDNNT
+1278 AAGKDNQT
-1286 GDKMTDISSL
+1286 GDKMMDISSL

-1305 TDDAT
+1305 TEDAT

-1384 MNAGAVIAEE
+1384 MNAGAVVAEA
-1394 MNLKVGVALT
+1394 MDLKVGVALT

-1418 VEEVVNGQKVLVPE
+1418 VEEVVNGEKVLVPE
-1432 VFLAQV
+1432 VFLAKV

-1475 ALRAENVSNKGD
+1475 ALRAENVSNEGD
-1487 IASENLAVKAEKN
+1487 IASENLTVKAEKN

-1547 GQNLTLEAGK
+1547 GQNLTLDAG
-1557 NITNKG
+1557 NSITNRG
-1563 ANLTAGKDLT
+1563 ANLTAGKNLT
-1573 LNANDV
+1573 LNADDV
-1579 DIVTVANEKHV
+1579 DIVTVAKEKHV

-1603 VQHQQSALSGENIR
+1603 VQRQQSALSGENIR
-1617 LNTKKDISIAGGV
+1617 LNAKKDISIAGGV
-1630 LSAKNDVA
+1630 LSAKNDVE

-1691 ASGKDINIKGSNVA
+1691 ASGNDINIKGSNVA

-1712 LAAENNI
+1712 LIAENNI
-1719 NIANATEYHEC
+1719 NIANATEYHER

-1743 SKTTDIYDYSRQNTV
+1743 SKTTDIYDYSKQNTV
-1758 VGSNVSAGEIAISS
+1758 VGSNVSAGELAISS
-1772 KKDTNLT
+1772 KKDTNIT

-1787 DVSVKTGGNLNI
+1787 DVSVKIGGNLNI

-1814 KKSGILSGG
+1814 KKSGIFAGG

-1857 NLDADKA
+1857 NLNADKA

-1877 INITGENVK
+1877 INITGENVS
-1886 IENSD
+1886 IENSN
-1891 SIYNAQEK
+1891 SVYNAQEK

-1913 EAVNKVNEVVNHV
+1913 AYVDVVNNAANSVKHATDVEDKRLGALVAVKGYKDADKAIKNIKGNGGGKVNEN
-1926 ERANQVNDKRLAA
+1926 
-1939 LHGYKAIES
+1939 
-1948 VEKNIGMLK
+1948 
-1957 DAVKNPSQGL
+1957 L
-1967 SLNVSVGSSQS
+1967 SINVSLGTTK
-1978 RIESKSTTVV
+1978 SKSESNSTTTV
-1988 ANGSNVKAAGDVKI
+1988 ANASEVKAGGDVNV
-2002 TSTEKDINITG
+2002 TSTKKDINITG

-2020 VTLNAKENLN
+2020 VTLNAKENLS

-2051 GVGFDIATGQVSSVT
+2051 GASLELGKGPSYS
-2066 ISGSKS
+2066 ISGSMS
-2072 KGEVDANSTSYNES
+2072 KGEVSANGTTYNES
-2086 TVKADK
+2086 TVTANED
-2092 KLDFTSA
+2092 LSFTSG

-2107 NLSGEKIAGN
+2107 NLSGEKVTGN
-2117 VGGDLNIESKQDK
+2117 VGGSLNIESKQDS

-2135 KNSSAGFGVG
+2135 NNKSVG
-2145 IDLSGKNKND
+2145 ASVGLGSNK
-2155 GIATTDKKDK
+2155 AV
-2165 ASNADKT
+2165 S
-2172 GIFGSATKS
+2172 GSASVGKI
-2181 NVDSNYESVTNQSGI
+2181 DSKYESVTDQSGI
-2196 YAGKEGFDI
+2196 YAGEDGFDI

-2216 IISSEAEK
+2216 IISSTA
-2224 DKNKISTGTLTYED
+2224 DAAKNKLSTGTLTFED
-2238 IKNKAEYEA
+2238 IQNKADYKA
-2247 GSIGINVDTSKNA
+2247 GGAGIKINKN
-2260 KNKDAGVTPNIGVGA
+2260 N
-2275 KDDAESVT
+2275 DAEYNEKGITPDIGMPASGEAESTT
-2283 KATVSEG
+2283 KATISKG
-2290 EIEIRDKGHQKQ
+2290 TIEIRDKENQKQ
-2302 DLKDLNRDT
+2302 DINKLNRDNA
-2311 QNSLN
+2311 NSLN
-2316 KLGEIFDKTKVEER
+2316 KLGEIFDKTKIEER
-2330 QELAG
+2330 QELAN
-2335 LFGEIA
+2335 LFGELA
-2341 YKAVGDLAIKNGW
+2341 YNEIHYMDGSNEQKALY
-2354 QEGSAEKNALH
+2354 H
-2365 ALVGG
+2365 AVVGG
-2370 IMSELTN
+2370 IMSKLT
-2377 SGFLAGASGA
+2377 GGDFLAGATAAGINKLVIEEVKKAANYDPDKMQWVSAALGA
-2387 MINEIIQDKLRDMFK
+2387 
-2402 DNPAMHQWASAL
+2402 
-2414 IGGVV
+2414 VV
-2419 AQVAADNAQ
+2419 AEFVSGNPQAGGSVAA
-2428 VGSATASSG
+2428 SG
-2437 TKNNYLTH
+2437 TKNNAVADIIFNPKRVLNGYGEGLKDRGIEEIEDISAIVSDPLGTLNEMYQFLQAVYEEPSLANEIKEQFVDVFNERLDKFENGTAEETGYELGRISVDIASLCVASGSSKILTKFPRVGKIVSS
-2445 EQLEKYNSEIEA
+2445 LEKYTAKSISTT
-2457 IEKDDSLTEEEKKDA
+2457 KLTNDIIYVGDNLWTKGAFKRGQ
-2472 KKIIDLKYDLIS
+2472 IIDK
-2484 ALQDREWLSRFN
+2484 ALGNNL
-2496 SKINV
+2496 
-2501 IQLKNGEYEIKGETF
+2501 
-2516 YVGYNKDGS
+2516 GYN
-2525 PAFLSTGTT
+2525 
-2534 YGIKDDNLNDLLQ
+2534 
-2547 KIIPGDKIQFPDG
+2547 FP
-2560 SKFYIQPNG
+2560 
-2569 QLFEEDNVGFLMPF
+2569 
-2583 KMISFDTNAV
+2583 V
-2593 VDKRNMFVY
+2593 VDK
-2602 DATISSNL
+2602 L
-2610 KNDAGELIT
+2610 NDRT
-2619 GVASSIGGLLAG
+2619 
-2631 YELAKLAITS
+2631 ITS
-2641 GNDSG
+2641 
-2646 ILVGAI
+2646 
-2652 VVAMNANELVIS
+2652 
-2664 GTSGYKNLFNHN
+2664 
-2676 ISTVNFIKDSVLA
+2676 IKSMDLTLPTYQT
-2689 GSENEKIYNSLNT
+2689 GKGIYNTLV
-2702 ATQMIGIIGD
+2702 
-2712 CQQFYKLI
+2712 K
-2720 EEGKLRN
+2720 N
-2727 IDWDKIIYDK
+2727 IDALDKFTYKSWNRKFIGLNDYDSKELEIAISKTIIS
-2737 KERDELTSILNSY
+2737 KEQKYGIDRAIQYAGNK
-2750 NLGLDIKTVG
+2750 GIKVKIT
-2760 DILNK
+2760 IIE

>member
-16 IALSLQMQAVIP
+16 IALSLQMQAVMP

-85 QLAGALN
+85 HLAGALN

-154 TGVPDWGADGKLN
+154 TGIPNMGADGKLN

-177 IQNAGLTEDQRTDY
+177 IQNACLTEDQRTDY
-191 RPDKLDIMASA
+191 RPDKLDIMARA

-228 DGSLEVQKTTATAEK
+228 DGSLEVQKTSATAEK

-288 DGRIVFTKNAGSN
+288 DGRIVFTKNSGRSSN
-301 NSADGLPNKDY
+301 ATDGLQNQDY
-312 TYLTSDGTVMVSST
+312 TSLTSDGTVMVSST
-326 EDIENSGVITAQ
+326 EDIENSSVITAQ
-338 KDMTLTVGGKLT
+338 KDMTLTVGGKLV

-396 ILHVASAKAINNDGY
+396 ILHVASAKAMNNDGY
-411 MHSSGEASISAGGIL
+411 MHSSGEARVSAGGIL

-439 VTADKLTLNKNN
+439 VTADKLTLNKKN

-472 NPDKPVIPAT
+472 NPDKPVIPET
-482 PNPEALREAED
+482 PNPEASREAED

-519 DDLDL
+519 NDLDL

-573 ILNNATTYTKT
+573 ILNNATKYTKT

-613 STLSGYLEV
+613 STLNGYLEV

-631 ANVNGISVNGLGFI
+631 ANANGISVNGLGFI

-656 VTNWADGSFKF
+656 VTNLADGSFKF
-667 SDNKGDMIIA
+667 SDNKGDMLIA
-677 GDGLNARNPKQ
+677 GDGLNVRTPKQ
-688 LEIFTSNLQVD
+688 LEIFTNNLQVD
-699 QSEVY
+699 KSEVY
-704 TNELH
+704 TNEMH

-720 KIAATENMHIN
+720 KIAATENMQIN

-766 GEALKVSAAK
+766 GEALSVSAAK

-785 SAGNDADINIAASI
+785 SAGNDADINITTAIDNA
-799 SNNKSII
+799 KSII
-806 LAGNDLDVR
+806 LAGQNLDVR

-828 YGQNGTLAV
+828 YGQNGTLTV

-844 GATISTDSNNALTK
+844 GATISADGSSALTK
-858 ITTTDFS
+858 ITATDFS

-902 AGMLLNS
+902 AVMLLNS

-945 SFTNQD
+945 SLTNQD
-951 SAYFGVGKNAAIN
+951 SAYFGVGENAVIN
-964 TSNDFTN
+964 TSTYFTN

-984 INSIGD
+984 VNSIGD
-990 FLNEDGLIAVGAS
+990 FLNEDGLLAIGGS

-1008 TNITNQNKA
+1008 KNITNQNKA

-1024 INAAGDLSLT
+1024 INAVGDLSLT

-1144 AGGTVENVGYQG
+1144 AGGTVENVGYQR

-1219 IYATDIVNRTHQAKG
+1219 IYATDIVNRTHQARG
-1234 KVGDLPESDAYF
+1234 KVGDLPESDDYF
-1246 KTDADKHL
+1246 KTDAENHL
-1254 TDETLYK
+1254 TDEKLYK

-1278 AAGKDNNT
+1278 AAGKDNQT
-1286 GDKMTDISSL
+1286 GDKMMDISSL

-1305 TDDAT
+1305 TEDAK

-1384 MNAGAVIAEE
+1384 MNAGAVVAEE

-1438 RSEDLRPDGA
+1438 RSEDLRPNGA
-1448 LIVGGEVEL
+1448 LIVSGEVEL

-1475 ALRAENVSNKGD
+1475 ALRAENVDNKGD
-1487 IASENLAVKAEKN
+1487 IAGENLKIKAEKN

-1573 LNANDV
+1573 LSANDV

-1617 LNTKKDISIAGGV
+1617 LNAKKDISIAGGI
-1630 LSAKNDVA
+1630 LSAKNDVE
-1638 LNAKGDVNINAV
+1638 LNAKGDVNLTAV
-1650 KDLYSEESEVGNRG
+1650 KDLYSEESEVGKRG
-1664 GSYYNHNKQVDEAVK
+1664 SSYYNHNKQVDEAVK

-1712 LAAENNI
+1712 LVAENNI
-1719 NIANATEYHEC
+1719 NIANATEYHER

-1743 SKTTDIYDYSRQNTV
+1743 SKTTDIYDYSNQNTV
-1758 VGSNVSAGEIAISS
+1758 VGSSISAGEIAISS
-1772 KKDTNLT
+1772 KKDTNIT

-1787 DVSVKTGGNLNI
+1787 DVSVKTGGSLNI
-1799 GSAEQTSESEYIKSV
+1799 GSAEQTSESEYRKAV
-1814 KKSGILSGG
+1814 KKSGVFAGG

-1836 QYANQNTE
+1836 QYANQNAE
-1844 QVGSTVGS
+1844 QVGSTVAS

-1857 NLDADKA
+1857 NLNADKA
-1864 ANVKGSTVVAGKD
+1864 ANVKGSSVVAGKD

-1913 EAVNKVNEVVNHV
+1913 GYVDVVNNAANSVKHATEVEDKRLGALVAIKGYKDADKAIKNIKSNGGGKVNEN
-1926 ERANQVNDKRLAA
+1926 
-1939 LHGYKAIES
+1939 
-1948 VEKNIGMLK
+1948 
-1957 DAVKNPSQGL
+1957 L
-1967 SLNVSVGSSQS
+1967 SINVSLGTMKSKS
-1978 RIESKSTTVV
+1978 ESKSTTTV
-1988 ANGSNVKAAGDVKI
+1988 ANASEVKAGVDVNV
-2002 TSTEKDINITG
+2002 TSTKKGINITG

-2051 GVGFDIATGQVSSVT
+2051 GASLELGKGPSYS
-2066 ISGSKS
+2066 ISGSMS
-2072 KGEVDANSTSYNES
+2072 KGEVSANGTTYNES
-2086 TVKADK
+2086 TVTANKDLSFA
-2092 KLDFTSA
+2092 SGN
-2099 KDTNIKGG
+2099 DTNIKGG
-2107 NLSGEKIAGN
+2107 KLSGEKVTGN
-2117 VGGDLNIESKQDK
+2117 VGNDLNIESKQDS

-2135 KNSSAGFGVG
+2135 NNKSVG
-2145 IDLSGKNKND
+2145 ASVGLGSNK
-2155 GIATTDKKDK
+2155 AV
-2165 ASNADKT
+2165 S
-2172 GIFGSATKS
+2172 GSASVGKI
-2181 NVDSNYESVTNQSGI
+2181 DSKYSSVTDQSGI
-2196 YAGKEGFDI
+2196 YAGGQGFDI
-2205 RVEANTDLKGG
+2205 GVGKNTDLKGG
-2216 IISSEAEK
+2216 IISSEAEA
-2224 DKNKISTGTLTYED
+2224 DKNKLSTGTLTFED
-2238 IKNKAEYEA
+2238 IENKADYKA
-2247 GSIGINVDTSKNA
+2247 DNKGISVSEVDGTYKYSPSKGMTA
-2260 KNKDAGVTPNIGVGA
+2260 SGK
-2275 KDDAESVT
+2275 AESAT

-2290 EIEIRDKGHQKQ
+2290 IIEIRDKENQKQ
-2302 DLKDLNRDT
+2302 ELTGLNRNAE
-2311 QNSLN
+2311 NSLN

-2330 QELAG
+2330 MELADE
-2335 LFGEIA
+2335 FGKLA
-2341 YKAVGDLAIKNGW
+2341 YEAVGDLAQAKGW
-2354 QEGSAEKNALH
+2354 KEGSKEKNALH
-2365 ALVGG
+2365 AVVGG
-2370 IMSELTN
+2370 IMSKLGGN
-2377 SGFLAGASGA
+2377 GFLAGASAGL
-2387 MINEIIQDKLRDMFK
+2387 INEMVQKELSEMFK
-2402 DNPAMHQWASAL
+2402 DPGMHELASAL
-2414 IGGVV
+2414 LGEVVSRLVGGNAGVGASV
-2419 AQVAADNAQ
+2419 AN
-2428 VGSATASSG
+2428 SA

-2445 EQLEKYNSEIEA
+2445 EQQKKYEEELAA
-2457 IEKDDSLTEEEKKDA
+2457 IDKDDTLTPEQKDKAKEKVDFKYSVISVLQNREWYEKNKDKLQLTGKVGDLNEYEIFKEVVGVDKNGNNVELRADTKDWMIGYSRDLVEAVANIKPGDRIKFSDGSIYYVQPNGELYKEDSIGALMPYKEISLEDHNVISKRESLLGKDTVISDDHHEKA
-2472 KKIIDLKYDLIS
+2472 GQYVYDLIDNIMESTGGIKTTIS
-2484 ALQDREWLSRFN
+2484 AFSNNNNNIVFVAELAAGIILVVHGSNELNYTFSNIKHDLVDNEKKESNVIKDLLGNDRYDNFDSVAKVISLYGDLDKLVLASKTGRFN
-2496 SKINV
+2496 NINW
-2501 IQLKNGEYEIKGETF
+2501 EH
-2516 YVGYNKDGS
+2516 
-2525 PAFLSTGTT
+2525 
-2534 YGIKDDNLNDLLQ
+2534 
-2547 KIIPGDKIQFPDG
+2547 
-2560 SKFYIQPNG
+2560 
-2569 QLFEEDNVGFLMPF
+2569 
-2583 KMISFDTNAV
+2583 
-2593 VDKRNMFVY
+2593 
-2602 DATISSNL
+2602 
-2610 KNDAGELIT
+2610 
-2619 GVASSIGGLLAG
+2619 
-2631 YELAKLAITS
+2631 
-2641 GNDSG
+2641 
-2646 ILVGAI
+2646 LVGDDL
-2652 VVAMNANELVIS
+2652 EREKL
-2664 GTSGYKNLFNHN
+2664 K
-2676 ISTVNFIKDSVLA
+2676 STLED
-2689 GSENEKIYNSLNT
+2689 
-2702 ATQMIGIIGD
+2702 
-2712 CQQFYKLI
+2712 
-2720 EEGKLRN
+2720 
-2727 IDWDKIIYDK
+2727 
-2737 KERDELTSILNSY
+2737 
-2750 NLGLDIKTVG
+2750 LGLVMDIKTMNDLRG
-2760 DILNK
+2760 KNAEDK

>member
-1 MGNLGKN
+1 
-8 RKKFLALA
+8 
-16 IALSLQMQAVIP
+16 
-28 CYAAV
+28 
-33 TAEAGGANVN
+33 
-43 GNIINIVKPDS
+43 
-54 NGLSHNKFTDFNV
+54 
-67 AGNGIV
+67 
-73 FNNHTGSAQYNS
+73 
-85 QLAGALN
+85 
-92 ANANLQGNAAKL
+92 
-104 ILTEVTGT
+104 
-112 GKTNLNGML
+112 
-121 EIAGTKADLVIA
+121 
-133 NPNGIVGKGFGF
+133 
-145 INVGRATLT
+145 
-154 TGVPDWGADGKLN
+154 
-167 GFSVAKGTID
+167 
-177 IQNAGLTEDQRTDY
+177 
-191 RPDKLDIMASA
+191 
-202 IKINDELWA
+202 
-211 NEAINVVAGSNE
+211 
-223 VKYNA
+223 
-228 DGSLEVQKTTATAEK
+228 
-243 PQVALDVA
+243 
-251 ALGGMYAG
+251 
-259 RIMLVGTEKGLGMN
+259 
-273 IGGNLK
+273 
-279 AQENLSITN
+279 
-288 DGRIVFTKNAGSN
+288 
-301 NSADGLPNKDY
+301 
-312 TYLTSDGTVMVSST
+312 MVSST
-326 EDIENSGVITAQ
+326 EYIENSSVITAQ

-396 ILHVASAKAINNDGY
+396 ILHVASAKAMNNDGY
-411 MHSSGEASISAGGIL
+411 MHSSGEARVSAGGIL

-439 VTADKLTLNKNN
+439 VTADKVTLNKNN

-463 TTGVSITEI
+463 TIGVSITEI

-482 PNPEALREAED
+482 PNPEAPREAED

-519 DDLDL
+519 NDLDL

-573 ILNNATTYTKT
+573 ILNNATKYTKT

-613 STLSGYLEV
+613 STLNGYLEV

-631 ANVNGISVNGLGFI
+631 ANANGISVNGLGFI
-645 NTDNVVLSTGA
+645 NTDNVLLSTGA

-667 SDNKGDMIIA
+667 SDNKGDMLIA
-677 GDGLNARNPKQ
+677 GDGLNARTPKQ
-688 LEIFTSNLQVD
+688 LEIFTNNLQVD
-699 QSEVY
+699 KSEVY
-704 TNELH
+704 NNELH

-720 KIAATENMHIN
+720 KIAATENMQIN
-731 AGALKN
+731 AGTLKN

-785 SAGNDADINIAASI
+785 SAGNDANINIAASI

-828 YGQNGTLAV
+828 YGRNGTLAV
-837 ANRFAND
+837 ANKFAND
-844 GATISTDSNNALTK
+844 GATISADGSSALTK
-858 ITTTDFS
+858 ITATDFS
-865 NTNKGAFVSKGSLQ
+865 NTNKGTFVSKGSLQ

-945 SFTNQD
+945 SITNQD
-951 SAYFGVGKNAAIN
+951 SAYFGVGKNAVIN

-971 KDLGNIFVTKDLT
+971 KDLGNIFVTKNLT

-990 FLNEDGLIAVGAS
+990 FLNEDGLVAVGAS

-1024 INAAGDLSLT
+1024 INAVGNLSLN
-1034 AEDTV
+1034 AQETV

-1219 IYATDIVNRTHQAKG
+1219 IEAKDIVNKTHQAKG

-1254 TDETLYK
+1254 TDEKLYK

-1278 AAGKDNNT
+1278 AAGKDNQT
-1286 GDKMTDISSL
+1286 GDKMLDISSL

-1305 TDDAT
+1305 TEDAK

-1384 MNAGAVIAEE
+1384 MNAGAVVAEA
-1394 MNLKVGVALT
+1394 MDLKVGVAMT

-1487 IASENLAVKAEKN
+1487 ITGKNLKIKAEKN

-1507 RAKADALLQA
+1507 RAKVDALLQA

-1547 GQNLTLEAGK
+1547 GQKLTLDAGK

-1563 ANLTAGKDLT
+1563 TNLSAGKDLS
-1573 LNANDV
+1573 LNAENI

-1617 LNTKKDISIAGGV
+1617 LNAKKDISIAGGI
-1630 LSAKNDVA
+1630 LSAKNDVE
-1638 LNAKGDVNINAV
+1638 LNAKGDVNLTAV
-1650 KDLYSEESEVGNRG
+1650 KDLYSEESEVGKRG
-1664 GSYYNHNKQVDEAVK
+1664 SSYYNYNKQVDEAVK

-1712 LAAENNI
+1712 MIAENNI
-1719 NIANATEYHEC
+1719 NIANATEYHER

-1743 SKTTDIYDYSRQNTV
+1743 SKTTDIYDYSKQNTV
-1758 VGSNVSAGEIAISS
+1758 VGSNVSAGSVDIQSG
-1772 KKDTNLT
+1772 KDINVT

-1799 GSAEQTSESEYIKSV
+1799 GSAEQTSESEYRKSV
-1814 KKSGILSGG
+1814 KKSGLLSGG

-1830 KEKQKD
+1830 KEKRKD
-1836 QYANQNTE
+1836 QYANQNIE

-1852 VKGNV
+1852 VKGSV
-1857 NLDADKA
+1857 DLEAQKDA
-1864 ANVKGSTVVAGKD
+1864 NIKGSSVLAGKD
-1877 INITGENVK
+1877 INITGENVS
-1886 IENSD
+1886 IENSN
-1891 SIYNAQEK
+1891 SVYNAQEK

-1978 RIESKSTTVV
+1978 KSESKSTTTV
-1988 ANGSNVKAAGDVKI
+1988 ANVSEVKAGGDVNV
-2002 TSTEKDINITG
+2002 TSTKKDINIIG

-2030 ITASKN
+2030 ITASKT
-2036 TNKTEQNSKSSSASV
+2036 TNKLEQNSKSSSASV
-2051 GVGFDIATGQVSSVT
+2051 GASLELGKGASYS
-2066 ISGSKS
+2066 ISGSMS
-2072 KGEVDANSTSYNES
+2072 KGEVSANGTTFNES
-2086 TVKADK
+2086 NVTANK
-2092 KLDFTSA
+2092 DFSFA
-2099 KDTNIKGG
+2099 SGKDTNIKGG
-2107 NLSGEKIAGN
+2107 KLSGEKVTGS
-2117 VGGDLNIESKQDK
+2117 VGGDLNIESKQDS
-2130 NSYKE
+2130 NNYKE
-2135 KNSSAGFGVG
+2135 SNKSVGVSVG
-2145 IDLSGKNKND
+2145 LGSNK
-2155 GIATTDKKDK
+2155 AV
-2165 ASNADKT
+2165 S
-2172 GIFGSATKS
+2172 GSASVGKI
-2181 NVDSNYESVTNQSGI
+2181 DSNYNSVTDQSGI
-2196 YAGKEGFDI
+2196 YAGKEGFEI
-2205 RVEANTDLKGG
+2205 NVGENTDLKGG

-2224 DKNKISTGTLTYED
+2224 DKNKISTGTLTFED
-2238 IKNKAEYEA
+2238 IENKADYKA
-2247 GSIGINVDTSKNA
+2247 GGAGIKVNKNNDADYNEKGITPDIGMPAS
-2260 KNKDAGVTPNIGVGA
+2260 GE
-2275 KDDAESVT
+2275 AESTT
-2283 KATVSEG
+2283 KATISKG
-2290 EIEIRDKGHQKQ
+2290 TIEIRDKKNQKQ
-2302 DLKDLNRDT
+2302 DINKLNRDT

-2330 QELAG
+2330 QELAN
-2335 LFGEIA
+2335 LFGELA
-2341 YKAVGDLAIKNGW
+2341 YNEIHKLAERNNW
-2354 QEGSAEKNALH
+2354 QEGCAEKNALH

-2370 IMSELTN
+2370 IMSELTGN
-2377 SGFLAGASGA
+2377 GFLAGASA
-2387 MINEIIQDKLRDMFK
+2387 STVNEMVQKKLSEQFEGEPDK
-2402 DNPAMHQWASAL
+2402 HQWASAI

-2419 AQVAADNAQ
+2419 SQLVAGKAQAGSSTAA
-2428 VGSATASSG
+2428 SG
-2437 TKNNYLTH
+2437 TKNNKLLDWVFNREELKTALEYEREERLSDLQEDKDVW
-2445 EQLEKYNSEIEA
+2445 EQLYVNGEISYSAILCIREDYNTKYQEIMNQTSMNVLDQLDGDSVGSFLSGFGGTAGYVLGDFAFNPSIAYAATPGMLEVENLLKDPAFVGKYLQYSQRSRQYIYALRDATGKVRYIGRTNNPAIRQAQHLANPEKNMLEFTLITDKSVTYAEGRGLEQAYYEKYGGKNN
-2457 IEKDDSLTEEEKKDA
+2457 LLN
-2472 KKIIDLKYDLIS
+2472 KI
-2484 ALQDREWLSRFN
+2484 RPVN
-2496 SKINV
+2496 
-2501 IQLKNGEYEIKGETF
+2501 T
-2516 YVGYNKDGS
+2516 
-2525 PAFLSTGTT
+2525 
-2534 YGIKDDNLNDLLQ
+2534 
-2547 KIIPGDKIQFPDG
+2547 DKIWG
-2560 SKFYIQPNG
+2560 KILLEIG
-2569 QLFEEDNVGFLMPF
+2569 KKLM
-2583 KMISFDTNAV
+2583 K
-2593 VDKRNMFVY
+2593 
-2602 DATISSNL
+2602 
-2610 KNDAGELIT
+2610 
-2619 GVASSIGGLLAG
+2619 
-2631 YELAKLAITS
+2631 
-2641 GNDSG
+2641 
-2646 ILVGAI
+2646 
-2652 VVAMNANELVIS
+2652 
-2664 GTSGYKNLFNHN
+2664 
-2676 ISTVNFIKDSVLA
+2676 
-2689 GSENEKIYNSLNT
+2689 
-2702 ATQMIGIIGD
+2702 
-2712 CQQFYKLI
+2712 
-2720 EEGKLRN
+2720 
-2727 IDWDKIIYDK
+2727 
-2737 KERDELTSILNSY
+2737 
-2750 NLGLDIKTVG
+2750 
-2760 DILNK
+2760 

>member
-16 IALSLQMQAVIP
+16 IALSLQMQAVMP

-154 TGVPDWGADGKLN
+154 TGVPNLGADGKLN

-191 RPDKLDIMASA
+191 RPDKLDIMARA

-223 VKYNA
+223 VKYNT

-301 NSADGLPNKDY
+301 NTADGLSNKDY
-312 TYLTSDGTVMVSST
+312 TSLTSDGNVMVSST
-326 EDIENSGVITAQ
+326 EDIENSSVITAQ

-439 VTADKLTLNKNN
+439 VQADKVTLNKNN

-463 TTGVSITEI
+463 TIGVSITEI

-482 PNPEALREAED
+482 PNPEAPREAED

-519 DDLDL
+519 NDLDL

-573 ILNNATTYTKT
+573 ILNNATKYTKT

-613 STLSGYLEV
+613 STLNGYLEV

-631 ANVNGISVNGLGFI
+631 ANANGISVNGLGFI

-656 VTNWADGSFKF
+656 VTNWADGNLKF
-667 SDNKGDMIIA
+667 GNNKGDMLIA

-688 LEIFTSNLQVD
+688 LEIFTNNLQVD
-699 QSEVY
+699 KSEVY

-709 ISADGLLQNTG
+709 ISADGLMQNTG
-720 KIAATENMHIN
+720 KIAAIENMQIN
-731 AGALKN
+731 AGTLKN

-748 LTATVSGDV
+748 LTAAVSGDV

-766 GEALKVSAAK
+766 GNNLQLRANALK
-776 LSNTNNSLI
+776 NTNNSLL
-785 SAGNDADINIAASI
+785 SAGNDADINITTAIDNA
-799 SNNKSII
+799 KSII
-806 LAGNDLDVR
+806 LAGQNLDVR

-828 YGQNGTLAV
+828 YGQNGTLTV

-844 GATISTDSNNALTK
+844 GATISADGSSALTK
-858 ITTTDFS
+858 ITATDFS
-865 NTNKGAFVSKGSLQ
+865 NTNKGAFVIKGSLQ
-879 LEASNTLNNNY
+879 LEASNTLNNNCS
-890 ANIYVSGDGEIK
+890 NIYVSGDGEIK

-928 SSKASVDVQ
+928 SSKASIDVQ

-945 SFTNQD
+945 SLTNQD
-951 SAYFGVGKNAAIN
+951 SAYFGVGKNAVIN
-964 TSNDFTN
+964 TSNNFTN
-971 KDLGNIFVTKDLT
+971 KDLGNIFVTKNLT

-990 FLNEDGLIAVGAS
+990 FLNEDGLVAIGGS

-1008 TNITNQNKA
+1008 NNITNQNKA

-1116 SGNIKIDLDKDLT
+1116 GGNINIDLDKDLT

-1219 IYATDIVNRTHQAKG
+1219 INAKDIVNKTHQAKG
-1234 KVGDLPESDAYF
+1234 KVGDLPESDDYF
-1246 KTDADKHL
+1246 KTDAENHL
-1254 TDETLYK
+1254 TDEKLYK

-1286 GDKMTDISSL
+1286 GDKMMDISSL

-1438 RSEDLRPDGA
+1438 HSEDLRPDGA

-1507 RAKADALLQA
+1507 RAKANALLQA

-1547 GQNLTLEAGK
+1547 GQNLTLDAGNK
-1557 NITNKG
+1557 ITNKG
-1563 ANLTAGKDLT
+1563 ANLTAGKDLQ

-1603 VQHQQSALSGENIR
+1603 VQHQQSALSGESIR
-1617 LNTKKDISIAGGV
+1617 LNTKKDISIAGGI
-1630 LSAKNDVA
+1630 LSAKNDVE
-1638 LNAKGDVNINAV
+1638 LNAKGDVNLTAV

-1664 GSYYNHNKQVDEAVK
+1664 GSYYNNNKQVDEAVK

-1712 LAAENNI
+1712 LVAENNI
-1719 NIANATEYHEC
+1719 NITNATEYHER

-1743 SKTTDIYDYSRQNTV
+1743 SKTTDIYDYSKQNTV
-1758 VGSNVSAGEIAISS
+1758 VNSNVSAGELAISS
-1772 KKDTNLT
+1772 KKDTNIT

-1787 DVSVKTGGNLNI
+1787 DVNVKTGGNLNI
-1799 GSAEQTSESEYIKSV
+1799 GSAEQTSESEYRKSV
-1814 KKSGILSGG
+1814 KKSGVFAGG

-1836 QYANQNTE
+1836 QYANQNVE

-1877 INITGENVK
+1877 INITGENIS
-1886 IENSD
+1886 IENSN
-1891 SIYNAQEK
+1891 SVYNAQEK

-1913 EAVNKVNEVVNHV
+1913 GYVDVVNNAANSVKHATDV
-1926 ERANQVNDKRLAA
+1926 EDKRLGA
-1939 LHGYKAIES
+1939 LVAVKGYKDADKAI
-1948 VEKNIGMLK
+1948 K
-1957 DAVKNPSQGL
+1957 DIKGKGGGKVTENL
-1967 SLNVSVGSSQS
+1967 SINVSLGTMK
-1978 RIESKSTTVV
+1978 SKSESNSTTTV
-1988 ANGSNVKAAGDVKI
+1988 ANASEVKAGGDVNVA
-2002 TSTEKDINITG
+2002 STKKDINITG

-2036 TNKTEQNSKSSSASV
+2036 TNKTEQSSKSSSASV
-2051 GVGFDIATGQVSSVT
+2051 GASLELGKGPSYS
-2066 ISGSKS
+2066 ISGSMS
-2072 KGEVDANSTSYNES
+2072 KGEVSANGTTYNES
-2086 TVKADK
+2086 TVTANKDLSFA
-2092 KLDFTSA
+2092 SGN
-2099 KDTNIKGG
+2099 DTNIKGG
-2107 NLSGEKIAGN
+2107 NLSGEKVTGN
-2117 VGGDLNIESKQDK
+2117 VGGDLNIESKQDS

-2135 KNSSAGFGVG
+2135 TNKSVGVSIG
-2145 IDLSGKNKND
+2145 LGSNK
-2155 GIATTDKKDK
+2155 AV
-2165 ASNADKT
+2165 S
-2172 GIFGSATKS
+2172 GSASVGKI
-2181 NVDSNYESVTNQSGI
+2181 DSNYKSVTDQSGV
-2196 YAGKEGFDI
+2196 YAGEDGFDI
-2205 RVEANTDLKGG
+2205 LVETNTDLKGG
-2216 IISSEAEK
+2216 IISSTADA
-2224 DKNKISTGTLTYED
+2224 DKNKLSTGTLTFED
-2238 IKNKAEYEA
+2238 IQNKADYKA
-2247 GSIGINVDTSKNA
+2247 GGAGIKVNKNNDADYNEKGITPDIGMPAS
-2260 KNKDAGVTPNIGVGA
+2260 GE
-2275 KDDAESVT
+2275 AESTT
-2283 KATVSEG
+2283 KATISKG
-2290 EIEIRDKGHQKQ
+2290 TIEIRDKENHKQ
-2302 DLKDLNRDT
+2302 DINKLNRDT

-2316 KLGEIFDKTKVEER
+2316 KLGEIFDKTKIEER
-2330 QELAG
+2330 QELAN
-2335 LFGEIA
+2335 LFGELA
-2341 YKAVGDLAIKNGW
+2341 YNEIHYMDGSNEQKALY
-2354 QEGSAEKNALH
+2354 H
-2365 ALVGG
+2365 AVVGG
-2370 IMSELTN
+2370 IMSKLT
-2377 SGFLAGASGA
+2377 GGDFLAGATAAGINKLVIEEVKKAANYDPDKMQWVSAALGA
-2387 MINEIIQDKLRDMFK
+2387 
-2402 DNPAMHQWASAL
+2402 
-2414 IGGVV
+2414 VV
-2419 AQVAADNAQ
+2419 AEFVSGNPQAGGSVAA
-2428 VGSATASSG
+2428 SG
-2437 TKNNYLTH
+2437 TKNNAVADIIFNPKRVLNGYGEGLKDRGVEEIEDISAIVSDPLGTLNEMYQFLQAVYEEPSLANEIKEQFIDVFNERLDKFENGTAEETGYELGRISVDIASLCVASGTSKILTKFPRVGKIVSS
-2445 EQLEKYNSEIEA
+2445 LEKYTAKSISTTKLTNDIVY
-2457 IEKDDSLTEEEKKDA
+2457 IGDSLWEKGAFKRGQ
-2472 KKIIDLKYDLIS
+2472 IIDK
-2484 ALQDREWLSRFN
+2484 ALGNNL
-2496 SKINV
+2496 
-2501 IQLKNGEYEIKGETF
+2501 
-2516 YVGYNKDGS
+2516 GYN
-2525 PAFLSTGTT
+2525 
-2534 YGIKDDNLNDLLQ
+2534 
-2547 KIIPGDKIQFPDG
+2547 FP
-2560 SKFYIQPNG
+2560 
-2569 QLFEEDNVGFLMPF
+2569 
-2583 KMISFDTNAV
+2583 V
-2593 VDKRNMFVY
+2593 VDKLNDRTITSIKSMDLTANTYQTGRGIYNALVKNIDDLEAFEKRSWRHTTINIDDY
-2602 DATISSNL
+2602 DYKQLEVAIPKITISKDQ
-2610 KNDAGELIT
+2610 KNGLEQAVKYAKSKNINVKIT
-2619 GVASSIGGLLAG
+2619 
-2631 YELAKLAITS
+2631 
-2641 GNDSG
+2641 
-2646 ILVGAI
+2646 
-2652 VVAMNANELVIS
+2652 VVE
-2664 GTSGYKNLFNHN
+2664 
-2676 ISTVNFIKDSVLA
+2676 
-2689 GSENEKIYNSLNT
+2689 
-2702 ATQMIGIIGD
+2702 
-2712 CQQFYKLI
+2712 
-2720 EEGKLRN
+2720 
-2727 IDWDKIIYDK
+2727 
-2737 KERDELTSILNSY
+2737 
-2750 NLGLDIKTVG
+2750 
-2760 DILNK
+2760 

>member
-16 IALSLQMQAVIP
+16 IALSLQMQAVMP

-73 FNNHTGSAQYNS
+73 FNNHTGSAQYDS
-85 QLAGALN
+85 HLAGALN
-92 ANANLQGNAAKL
+92 ANANLQRNAAKL

-154 TGVPDWGADGKLN
+154 TGMPDWGADGKLN

-191 RPDKLDIMASA
+191 RPDKLDIMARA

-223 VKYNA
+223 VKYNT

-301 NSADGLPNKDY
+301 NTADGLSNKDY
-312 TYLTSDGTVMVSST
+312 TSLTSDGNVMVSST
-326 EDIENSGVITAQ
+326 EDIENSSVITAQ

-396 ILHVASAKAINNDGY
+396 ILHVNSAKAINNDGY

-439 VTADKLTLNKNN
+439 VQADKLTLNKNN

-482 PNPEALREAED
+482 PNPEAPREAED
-493 FKAPALPDIAQASGV
+493 FKAPALPDVAQASGV

-519 DDLDL
+519 NDLDL

-573 ILNNATTYTKT
+573 ILNNATKYTKT

-613 STLSGYLEV
+613 STLNGYLEV

-631 ANVNGISVNGLGFI
+631 ANANGISVNGLGFI
-645 NTDNVVLSTGA
+645 NTDNVLLSTGA

-667 SDNKGDMIIA
+667 SDNKGDMLIA
-677 GDGLNARNPKQ
+677 GDGLNARTPKQ
-688 LEIFTSNLQVD
+688 LEIFTNNLQVD
-699 QSEVY
+699 KSEVY

-720 KIAATENMHIN
+720 KIAATENMQVN

-785 SAGNDADINIAASI
+785 SAGNDANINIAASI

-828 YGQNGTLAV
+828 YGQNATLAV
-837 ANRFAND
+837 ANKFAND
-844 GATISTDSNNALTK
+844 DATISADGSSALTK
-858 ITTTDFS
+858 ITATDFS
-865 NTNKGAFVSKGSLQ
+865 NTNKGVFISKGSLQ

-890 ANIYVSGDGEIK
+890 ANIYVFGDGEIK

-917 GDAKITADTMR
+917 RDAKITAN
-928 SSKASVDVQ
+928 SLQNSKASVDVQ

-945 SFTNQD
+945 SLTNQD
-951 SAYFGVGKNAAIN
+951 SAYLGVGKNAVIN
-964 TSNDFTN
+964 TSNNFTN
-971 KDLGNIFVTKDLT
+971 KNLGNIFVTKNLT

-990 FLNEDGLIAVGAS
+990 FLNEDGLLAIGGS

-1008 TNITNQNKA
+1008 KNITNQNKA

-1024 INAAGDLSLT
+1024 INAVGDLSLT

-1144 AGGTVENVGYQG
+1144 ADGTVENVGYQG

-1211 LSGVSGVK
+1211 LSGVGGVK
-1219 IYATDIVNRTHQAKG
+1219 INAADIVNKTHQAKG

-1246 KTDADKHL
+1246 KTDAENHL
-1254 TDETLYK
+1254 TDEKLYK

-1268 SVEGKADDKA
+1268 SVEGKADDKS
-1278 AAGKDNNT
+1278 AAGKDNQT
-1286 GDKMTDISSL
+1286 GDKLPDISSL

-1305 TDDAT
+1305 TEDAT

-1384 MNAGAVIAEE
+1384 MNAGAVVAEA
-1394 MNLKVGVALT
+1394 MDLKVGVALT

-1418 VEEVVNGQKVLVPE
+1418 VEEVVNGEKVLVPE

-1468 IKSDGTV
+1468 IRSDGTV
-1475 ALRAENVSNKGD
+1475 ALRAENVDNKGD
-1487 IASENLAVKAEKN
+1487 IRGKNLAVKAEKN

-1507 RAKADALLQA
+1507 RAKADALLKA

-1547 GQNLTLEAGK
+1547 GQNLTLEAG
-1557 NITNKG
+1557 NSITNKG

-1617 LNTKKDISIAGGV
+1617 LNAKKDISIAGGI
-1630 LSAKNDVA
+1630 LSAKNDVE
-1638 LNAKGDVNINAV
+1638 LNAKGDVNLTAV
-1650 KDLYSEESEVGNRG
+1650 KDLYSEESEVGKRG

-1712 LAAENNI
+1712 LIAENNI
-1719 NIANATEYHEC
+1719 NIANETEYHER

-1772 KKDTNLT
+1772 KKDTNIT

-1787 DVSVKTGGNLNI
+1787 DVSVKTGGSMNI
-1799 GSAEQTSESEYIKSV
+1799 GSAEQTSESEYRKSV
-1814 KKSGILSGG
+1814 KKSGVFAGG

-1852 VKGNV
+1852 VKGSV

-1864 ANVKGSTVVAGKD
+1864 ANVKGSSVVAGKD
-1877 INITGENVK
+1877 INITGENVS
-1886 IENSD
+1886 IENSN
-1891 SIYNAQEK
+1891 SVYNAQEK

-1913 EAVNKVNEVVNHV
+1913 AYVDVVNNAANSVKHAADVEDKRLGALVAVKGYKYADKAIKNIKSNGGGKVNENLSVN
-1926 ERANQVNDKRLAA
+1926 
-1939 LHGYKAIES
+1939 I
-1948 VEKNIGMLK
+1948 
-1957 DAVKNPSQGL
+1957 
-1967 SLNVSVGSSQS
+1967 SLGTTKSKS
-1978 RIESKSTTVV
+1978 ESKSTTTV
-1988 ANGSNVKAAGDVKI
+1988 ANASEVKAGGDINV
-2002 TSTEKDINITG
+2002 TSTKKDIDITG

-2051 GVGFDIATGQVSSVT
+2051 GASLELGKGPSYS
-2066 ISGSKS
+2066 ISGSMS
-2072 KGEVDANSTSYNES
+2072 KGEVSANGTTYNES
-2086 TVKADK
+2086 TVTANKDLSFA
-2092 KLDFTSA
+2092 SGN
-2099 KDTNIKGG
+2099 DTNIKGG
-2107 NLSGEKIAGN
+2107 KLSGEKVTGN
-2117 VGGDLNIESKQDK
+2117 VGNDLNIESKQDS

-2135 KNSSAGFGVG
+2135 NNKSVG
-2145 IDLSGKNKND
+2145 ASVGLGSNK
-2155 GIATTDKKDK
+2155 AV
-2165 ASNADKT
+2165 S
-2172 GIFGSATKS
+2172 GSASIGKI
-2181 NVDSNYESVTNQSGI
+2181 DSKYESVTDQSGI

-2205 RVEANTDLKGG
+2205 RVEDNTDLKGG
-2216 IISSEAEK
+2216 IISSTADA
-2224 DKNKISTGTLTYED
+2224 DKNKLSTGTLTFED
-2238 IKNKAEYEA
+2238 IQNKADYKVGGA
-2247 GSIGINVDTSKNA
+2247 GIKVNKN
-2260 KNKDAGVTPNIGVGA
+2260 N
-2275 KDDAESVT
+2275 DAEYNEKGITPDIGMPASGEAESTT
-2283 KATVSEG
+2283 KVAISEG
-2290 EIEIRDKGHQKQ
+2290 TIEIRDKENQKQ
-2302 DLKDLNRDT
+2302 DINKLNRDNA
-2311 QNSLN
+2311 NSLN
-2316 KLGEIFDKTKVEER
+2316 KLGEIFDKTKIEER
-2330 QELAG
+2330 QELAN
-2335 LFGEIA
+2335 LFGELA
-2341 YKAVGDLAIKNGW
+2341 YNEIHYMDGSNEQKALY
-2354 QEGSAEKNALH
+2354 H
-2365 ALVGG
+2365 AVVGG
-2370 IMSELTN
+2370 IMSKLT
-2377 SGFLAGASGA
+2377 GGDFLAGATAAGINKLVIEEVKKAANYEPDKMQWVSAALGAVVAEFVSGNA
-2387 MINEIIQDKLRDMFK
+2387 Q
-2402 DNPAMHQWASAL
+2402 AGASA
-2414 IGGVV
+2414 
-2419 AQVAADNAQ
+2419 AA
-2428 VGSATASSG
+2428 SG
-2437 TKNNYLTH
+2437 TKNNEVADIIFNPKRVLNGYGEGLKDRGIEEIEDISAIVSDPLGTLNEMYQFLQAVYEEPGLANEIKEQFVDVFNERLDKFENGTAEETGYELGRISVDIASLCVASGSSKILTKFPKVGKIVSS
-2445 EQLEKYNSEIEA
+2445 LEKYTAKSISTTKLTNDIVY
-2457 IEKDDSLTEEEKKDA
+2457 IGDSLWEKGAFKRGQ
-2472 KKIIDLKYDLIS
+2472 IIDKALGNNLGYNFPVIDKLNDRTITSIKSMDLTANTYQTGRGIYNALVKNIDDLEAFEKRSWRHTTINIDDYDYKQLEVAIPKITISKDQKNGLEQAVKY
-2484 ALQDREWLSRFN
+2484 AK
-2496 SKINV
+2496 SKNINV
-2501 IQLKNGEYEIKGETF
+2501 
-2516 YVGYNKDGS
+2516 
-2525 PAFLSTGTT
+2525 
-2534 YGIKDDNLNDLLQ
+2534 
-2547 KIIPGDKIQFPDG
+2547 KI
-2560 SKFYIQPNG
+2560 
-2569 QLFEEDNVGFLMPF
+2569 
-2583 KMISFDTNAV
+2583 TV
-2593 VDKRNMFVY
+2593 V
-2602 DATISSNL
+2602 
-2610 KNDAGELIT
+2610 E
-2619 GVASSIGGLLAG
+2619 
-2631 YELAKLAITS
+2631 
-2641 GNDSG
+2641 
-2646 ILVGAI
+2646 
-2652 VVAMNANELVIS
+2652 
-2664 GTSGYKNLFNHN
+2664 
-2676 ISTVNFIKDSVLA
+2676 
-2689 GSENEKIYNSLNT
+2689 
-2702 ATQMIGIIGD
+2702 
-2712 CQQFYKLI
+2712 
-2720 EEGKLRN
+2720 
-2727 IDWDKIIYDK
+2727 
-2737 KERDELTSILNSY
+2737 
-2750 NLGLDIKTVG
+2750 
-2760 DILNK
+2760 

>member
-16 IALSLQMQAVIP
+16 IALSLQMQAVMP

-33 TAEAGGANVN
+33 TAEAGGANVK

-54 NGLSHNKFTDFNV
+54 NGLSHNKFTDFSV

-85 QLAGALN
+85 HLAGALN

-133 NPNGIVGKGFGF
+133 NPNGIVGKDFGF

-154 TGVPDWGADGKLN
+154 TGVPDWGAGDKLN

-177 IQNAGLTEDQRTDY
+177 IQNAGLTEGQRTDY
-191 RPDKLDIMASA
+191 RPDKLDIMARA

-223 VKYNA
+223 VKYNT
-228 DGSLEVQKTTATAEK
+228 DGSLAVHKTTATAEK

-251 ALGGMYAG
+251 TLGGMYAG

-279 AQENLSITN
+279 AQENLIITN
-288 DGRIVFTKNAGSN
+288 DGRIVFTKNAGSSN
-301 NSADGLPNKDY
+301 AADGLQNQDY
-312 TYLTSDGTVMVSST
+312 TSLTSDGTVMVSST
-326 EDIENSGVITAQ
+326 EDIENSSVITAQ

-382 ADEIANSGNINASS
+382 ADEIANSGNINASRMLNVTS
-396 ILHVASAKAINNDGY
+396 TKAIKNDGY
-411 MHSSGEASISAGGIL
+411 MHSNGEASVSVGSIL
-426 SGSGSIGAKSSVN
+426 SGSGSIGAGSSVN
-439 VTADKLTLNKNN
+439 VTADKVTLNKNN
-451 IYTIGADGKINN
+451 IYTIGADGNINN
-463 TTGVSITEI
+463 TIGVSITEI

-482 PNPEALREAED
+482 PNPEAPREAED

-508 AATVKKDKISD
+508 AATVKKDKIRD
-519 DDLDL
+519 NDLDL

-573 ILNNATTYTKT
+573 ILNNATKYTKT

-613 STLSGYLEV
+613 STLNGYLEV

-631 ANVNGISVNGLGFI
+631 ANANGISVNGLGFI
-645 NTDNVVLSTGA
+645 NTDNVLLSTGA
-656 VTNWADGSFKF
+656 VTNWADGNLKF
-667 SDNKGDMIIA
+667 GNNKGDMIIA

-688 LEIFTSNLQVD
+688 LDVFTNNLQAD
-699 QSEVY
+699 KSELY
-704 TNELH
+704 ANELH
-709 ISADGLLQNTG
+709 ISADGLLQNTS
-720 KIAATENMHIN
+720 KIAATENMQIN
-731 AGALKN
+731 AGLLKN
-737 SSLGYIEAQKN
+737 SNLGYIEAKKN

-776 LSNTNNSLI
+776 LSNTNNSLLA
-785 SAGNDADINIAASI
+785 SSNDADINITTAIDNA
-799 SNNKSII
+799 KSII
-806 LAGNDLDVR
+806 LAGQNLDVR

-828 YGQNGTLAV
+828 YGQNGMITV
-837 ANRFAND
+837 ANKFAND
-844 GATISTDSNNALTK
+844 GATISADGSSALTK
-858 ITTTDFS
+858 ITATDFS

-879 LEASNTLNNNY
+879 LEGSNTLNNNY
-890 ANIYVSGDGEIK
+890 ANIYVAGDGEIK

-917 GDAKITADTMR
+917 RDAKITAN
-928 SSKASVDVQ
+928 SLQNNKASVDVQ
-937 GNLEADLG
+937 GDVQADLG
-945 SFTNQD
+945 SFTNQN
-951 SAYFGVGKNAAIN
+951 SAYLGVGKNAVIN

-971 KDLGNIFVTKDLT
+971 KDLGNIFVTKNLT

-990 FLNEDGLIAVGAS
+990 FLNEDGLVAVGGSVA
-1003 GTISA
+1003 ISA
-1008 TNITNQNKA
+1008 KNITNQNKA

-1024 INAAGDLSLT
+1024 INVAGDLSLT

-1101 TAQID
+1101 TAHID

-1190 IPYYDHTMRDEE
+1190 LHYYDHTMRDEE

-1211 LSGVSGVK
+1211 LSGVGGVK
-1219 IYATDIVNRTHQAKG
+1219 INAADIVNKTHQAKG

-1254 TDETLYK
+1254 TDEKLYK

-1278 AAGKDNNT
+1278 VAGKDNNT
-1286 GDKMTDISSL
+1286 GDKMMDISSL

-1384 MNAGAVIAEE
+1384 MNAGSVVAEA
-1394 MNLKVGVALT
+1394 MDLKVGVALT
-1404 AEQMASLTTDIVWL
+1404 AEQMASLTSDIVWL

-1468 IKSDGTV
+1468 IKSDGTI
-1475 ALRAENVSNKGD
+1475 ALRAENVVNKGD
-1487 IASENLAVKAEKN
+1487 IAGENLKIKAEKN

-1507 RAKADALLQA
+1507 RAKVDALLKA
-1517 ENITNEATVS
+1517 ESIANEATVS
-1527 KKQYKELN
+1527 EKQYKELN

-1563 ANLTAGKDLT
+1563 ANLTAGKNLT

-1617 LNTKKDISIAGGV
+1617 LNAKKDISIAGGI
-1630 LSAKNDVA
+1630 LSAKNDVE
-1638 LNAKGDVNINAV
+1638 LNAKGDVNLTAV
-1650 KDLYSEESEVGNRG
+1650 KDLYSEESEVGKRG
-1664 GSYYNHNKQVDEAVK
+1664 SSYYNHNKQVDEAVK

-1691 ASGKDINIKGSNVA
+1691 ASGKEINIKGSNVA

-1719 NIANATEYHEC
+1719 NIANETEYHER

-1743 SKTTDIYDYSRQNTV
+1743 SKTTDIYDYSKQNTV
-1758 VGSNVSAGEIAISS
+1758 VGSNVSAGKLAISS
-1772 KKDTNLT
+1772 KKDTNIK

-1787 DVSVKTGGNLNI
+1787 DVSVKAGGNLNI

-1814 KKSGILSGG
+1814 KKSGLLSGG

-1864 ANVKGSTVVAGKD
+1864 ANVKGSSIIAGKD
-1877 INITGENVK
+1877 INITGENVS
-1886 IENSD
+1886 IENSN
-1891 SIYNAQEK
+1891 SVYNAQEK
-1899 HEFKRTGLSVSVGG
+1899 HELKRTGLSVSVGG
-1913 EAVNKVNEVVNHV
+1913 EAVSKVNEVVNHV

-1939 LHGYKAIES
+1939 LHGYKAVES
-1948 VEKNIGMLK
+1948 VEKNIGMIK

-1978 RIESKSTTVV
+1978 RSESKSTTVV

-2002 TSTEKDINITG
+2002 TSTEKDINIKG

-2020 VTLNAKENLN
+2020 VILDAKGNLN
-2030 ITASKN
+2030 ITASET
-2036 TNKTEQNSKSSSASV
+2036 TNKLEQDSKSSSASV
-2051 GVGFDIATGQVSSVT
+2051 GVGFDLATGQVSSVS

-2086 TVKADK
+2086 TVKAEK
-2092 KLDFTSA
+2092 NLDFTSG

-2107 NLSGEKIAGN
+2107 KLSGEKVTGS

-2130 NSYKE
+2130 NSYEE
-2135 KNSSAGFGVG
+2135 KNSSAGFGIGMPV
-2145 IDLSGKNKND
+2145 S
-2155 GIATTDKKDK
+2155 DKDS
-2165 ASNADKT
+2165 ANKT
-2172 GIFGSATKS
+2172 GIFGSAGKS
-2181 NVDSNYESVTNQSGI
+2181 NVDSKYESVTDQSGI

-2205 RVEANTDLKGG
+2205 NVGENTDLKGG

-2238 IKNKAEYEA
+2238 IKNKADYKA

-2260 KNKDAGVTPNIGVGA
+2260 KKKDAGVTPNIGVGA
-2275 KDDAESVT
+2275 KDNAESVT

-2290 EIEIRDKGHQKQ
+2290 EIEIRDKENQKQ
-2302 DLKDLNRDT
+2302 DLAGLNRDT
-2311 QNSLN
+2311 KNSLN
-2316 KLGEIFDKTKVEER
+2316 KLGEIFDKTKV
-2330 QELAG
+2330 QEKQEFAG
-2335 LFGEIA
+2335 MFQEIA
-2341 YKAVGDLAIKNGW
+2341 HTYIGNLTGKISKEEKAFLNSFVDGIIAQWTSGD
-2354 QEGSAEKNALH
+2354 
-2365 ALVGG
+2365 
-2370 IMSELTN
+2370 
-2377 SGFLAGASGA
+2377 FLAGASGTA
-2387 MINEIIQDKLRDMFK
+2387 LLESMQSAISEIED
-2402 DNPAMHQWASAL
+2402 PALKQIAAGAL
-2414 IGGVV
+2414 GAIAGEIVSG
-2419 AQVAADNAQ
+2419 NAQ
-2428 VGSATASSG
+2428 TGASGAIS
-2437 TKNNYLTH
+2437 TERDNHLTH
-2445 EQLEKYNSEIEA
+2445 EQYERMLEALKNAKTPLEA
-2457 IEKDDSLTEEEKKDA
+2457 KVIFSDNEELSQKQKKQWFKDHEKDEPD
-2472 KKIIDLKYDLIS
+2472 Y
-2484 ALQDREWLSRFN
+2484 
-2496 SKINV
+2496 
-2501 IQLKNGEYEIKGETF
+2501 YEN
-2516 YVGYNKDGS
+2516 NK
-2525 PAFLSTGTT
+2525 PVYL
-2534 YGIKDDNLNDLLQ
+2534 
-2547 KIIPGDKIQFPDG
+2547 PV
-2560 SKFYIQPNG
+2560 
-2569 QLFEEDNVGFLMPF
+2569 NVG
-2583 KMISFDTNAV
+2583 
-2593 VDKRNMFVY
+2593 VD
-2602 DATISSNL
+2602 
-2610 KNDAGELIT
+2610 
-2619 GVASSIGGLLAG
+2619 
-2631 YELAKLAITS
+2631 TS
-2641 GNDSG
+2641 GNEVYFYPGPGEREFTIDKKLVATDVMKERINSYDYMTLKAGEVYSVSQSVSYGMATVEICLTITNTGEKYQDIKILGGVDKNILEKISKLTSSSFGASYSEGTSVVYDSKNNIINDPEQIRDTLTGTSFVAGGTILSANKSVSVASNGNMVVSGSESG
-2646 ILVGAI
+2646 I
-2652 VVAMNANELVIS
+2652 
-2664 GTSGYKNLFNHN
+2664 GTSG
-2676 ISTVNFIKDSVLA
+2676 IGGT
-2689 GSENEKIYNSLNT
+2689 
-2702 ATQMIGIIGD
+2702 IGISVGS
-2712 CQQFYKLI
+2712 YL
-2720 EEGKLRN
+2720 GKQ
-2727 IDWDKIIYDK
+2727 
-2737 KERDELTSILNSY
+2737 
-2750 NLGLDIKTVG
+2750 
-2760 DILNK
+2760 

>member
-1 MGNLGKN
+1 
-8 RKKFLALA
+8 
-16 IALSLQMQAVIP
+16 
-28 CYAAV
+28 
-33 TAEAGGANVN
+33 
-43 GNIINIVKPDS
+43 
-54 NGLSHNKFTDFNV
+54 
-67 AGNGIV
+67 
-73 FNNHTGSAQYNS
+73 
-85 QLAGALN
+85 
-92 ANANLQGNAAKL
+92 
-104 ILTEVTGT
+104 
-112 GKTNLNGML
+112 
-121 EIAGTKADLVIA
+121 
-133 NPNGIVGKGFGF
+133 
-145 INVGRATLT
+145 
-154 TGVPDWGADGKLN
+154 
-167 GFSVAKGTID
+167 
-177 IQNAGLTEDQRTDY
+177 
-191 RPDKLDIMASA
+191 
-202 IKINDELWA
+202 
-211 NEAINVVAGSNE
+211 
-223 VKYNA
+223 
-228 DGSLEVQKTTATAEK
+228 
-243 PQVALDVA
+243 
-251 ALGGMYAG
+251 
-259 RIMLVGTEKGLGMN
+259 
-273 IGGNLK
+273 
-279 AQENLSITN
+279 
-288 DGRIVFTKNAGSN
+288 
-301 NSADGLPNKDY
+301 
-312 TYLTSDGTVMVSST
+312 
-326 EDIENSGVITAQ
+326 
-338 KDMTLTVGGKLT
+338 MTLTVGGKLV

-382 ADEIANSGNINASS
+382 ADEITNSGNINASK
-396 ILHVASAKAINNDGY
+396 ILDVTSTKAINNNGY

-426 SGSGSIGAKSSVN
+426 SGSGSIGAGSSVN
-439 VTADKLTLNKNN
+439 VTADKISLNKKN

-472 NPDKPVIPAT
+472 NPDKPVIPET
-482 PNPEALREAED
+482 PNPEAPREAED

-519 DDLDL
+519 NDLDL

-552 VNGNGVSR
+552 VNSNGVSR

-573 ILNNATTYTKT
+573 ILNNATKYTKT

-613 STLSGYLEV
+613 STLNGYLEV

-631 ANVNGISVNGLGFI
+631 ANANGISVNGLGFI

-656 VTNWADGSFKF
+656 LTNWADGNLKF
-667 SDNKGDMIIA
+667 GNNKSDMLIA

-688 LEIFTSNLQVD
+688 LEIFTNNLQVD
-699 QSEVY
+699 KSEVY

-720 KIAATENMHIN
+720 KIAAIENMQIN
-731 AGALKN
+731 AGTLKN
-737 SSLGYIEAQKN
+737 SSLGYIEAKEN

-766 GEALKVSAAK
+766 GNNLQLRANALK
-776 LSNTNNSLI
+776 NTNNSLL
-785 SAGNDADINIAASI
+785 SAGNDANINIAASI

-828 YGQNGTLAV
+828 YGQNGTLTV

-844 GATISTDSNNALTK
+844 GATISADGSSALTK
-858 ITTTDFS
+858 ITATDFS

-890 ANIYVSGDGEIK
+890 ANIYVAGDGEIK

-917 GDAKITADTMR
+917 GNAKITADTMR

-945 SFTNQD
+945 SLTNQD
-951 SAYFGVGKNAAIN
+951 SAYFGVGKNAVIN
-964 TSNDFTN
+964 TSNDFIN
-971 KDLGNIFVTKDLT
+971 KDLGNIFVTKNLT

-990 FLNEDGLIAVGAS
+990 FLNEDGLVAIGGS

-1024 INAAGDLSLT
+1024 INAAGDLSLN
-1034 AEDTV
+1034 AQDTV
-1039 LNRSS
+1039 MNRSS

-1106 KETADANIIA
+1106 KETSDANIIA

-1246 KTDADKHL
+1246 KTDAENHL
-1254 TDETLYK
+1254 TDEKLYK

-1278 AAGKDNNT
+1278 AAGKDNQT
-1286 GDKMTDISSL
+1286 GDKLPDISSL

-1305 TDDAT
+1305 TEDAK

-1384 MNAGAVIAEE
+1384 MNAGAVVAEA
-1394 MNLKVGVALT
+1394 MDLKVGVALT

-1418 VEEVVNGQKVLVPE
+1418 VEEVVNGEKVLVPE
-1432 VFLAQV
+1432 VFLAHV

-1468 IKSDGTV
+1468 IRSDGTV

-1487 IASENLAVKAEKN
+1487 IAGENLKIKAEKN

-1507 RAKADALLQA
+1507 RAKVDTLLKA

-1527 KKQYKELN
+1527 EKEYKELN
-1535 QKKLEATGSISA
+1535 QKKLETTGSISA
-1547 GQNLTLEAGK
+1547 GQNLTLEASNK
-1557 NITNKG
+1557 ITNKG
-1563 ANLTAGKDLT
+1563 ANLTAGKGLQ

-1617 LNTKKDISIAGGV
+1617 LNTKKDISIAGGI
-1630 LSAKNDVA
+1630 LSAKNDVD
-1638 LNAKGDVNINAV
+1638 LNAKGDVNLTAV

-1679 GTTIAAKNDISI
+1679 GTTIVAKNDISI

-1712 LAAENNI
+1712 LIAENNI
-1719 NIANATEYHEC
+1719 NIANETEYHER

-1743 SKTTDIYDYSRQNTV
+1743 SKTTDIYDYSKQNTV
-1758 VGSNVSAGEIAISS
+1758 VGSNVSAGELAISS
-1772 KKDTNLT
+1772 KKDTNIT

-1814 KKSGILSGG
+1814 KKSGVFAGG

-1864 ANVKGSTVVAGKD
+1864 VNVKGSTVVAGKN

-1913 EAVNKVNEVVNHV
+1913 AYVDVVNNAANSVKHATDVEDKRLGALVAVKGYKDADKAIKNIKSNGSGKVNEN
-1926 ERANQVNDKRLAA
+1926 
-1939 LHGYKAIES
+1939 
-1948 VEKNIGMLK
+1948 
-1957 DAVKNPSQGL
+1957 L
-1967 SLNVSVGSSQS
+1967 SINVSLGTTK
-1978 RIESKSTTVV
+1978 SKSESNSTTTV
-1988 ANGSNVKAAGDVKI
+1988 ANASEVKAGGDVNV
-2002 TSTEKDINITG
+2002 TSTKKDINITG

-2051 GVGFDIATGQVSSVT
+2051 GASLELGKGPSYS
-2066 ISGSKS
+2066 ISGSMS
-2072 KGEVDANSTSYNES
+2072 KGEVSANGTTYNES
-2086 TVKADK
+2086 NVTANED
-2092 KLDFTSA
+2092 LSFTSG
-2099 KDTNIKGG
+2099 KDTNVKGG
-2107 NLSGEKIAGN
+2107 KLSGEKVTGN
-2117 VGGDLNIESKQDK
+2117 VGGSLNIESKQDS

-2135 KNSSAGFGVG
+2135 NNKSVG
-2145 IDLSGKNKND
+2145 ASVGLGSNK
-2155 GIATTDKKDK
+2155 AV
-2165 ASNADKT
+2165 S
-2172 GIFGSATKS
+2172 GSASVGKI
-2181 NVDSNYESVTNQSGI
+2181 DSKYESVTDQSGI

-2205 RVEANTDLKGG
+2205 GVGQNTDLKGG
-2216 IISSEAEK
+2216 IISSTADA
-2224 DKNKISTGTLTYED
+2224 DKNKLSTGTLTFED
-2238 IKNKAEYEA
+2238 IQNKADYKA
-2247 GSIGINVDTSKNA
+2247 GGAGIKVNKN
-2260 KNKDAGVTPNIGVGA
+2260 N
-2275 KDDAESVT
+2275 DAEYNEKGITPDIGMPASGEAESTT
-2283 KATVSEG
+2283 KATISKG
-2290 EIEIRDKGHQKQ
+2290 TIEIRDKENQKQ
-2302 DLKDLNRDT
+2302 DINKLNRDNA
-2311 QNSLN
+2311 NSLN

-2330 QELAG
+2330 QELAN
-2335 LFGEIA
+2335 LFGELA
-2341 YKAVGDLAIKNGW
+2341 YNEIHYMDGSNEQKALY
-2354 QEGSAEKNALH
+2354 H
-2365 ALVGG
+2365 AVVGG
-2370 IMSELTN
+2370 IMSKLT
-2377 SGFLAGASGA
+2377 GGDFLAGATAAGINKLVIEEVKKAANYEPDKMQWVSAALGAVVAEFVSGNA
-2387 MINEIIQDKLRDMFK
+2387 Q
-2402 DNPAMHQWASAL
+2402 AGASA
-2414 IGGVV
+2414 
-2419 AQVAADNAQ
+2419 AA
-2428 VGSATASSG
+2428 SG
-2437 TKNNYLTH
+2437 TKNNEVADIIFNPKRVLNGYGEGLKDRGIEEIEDISAIVSDPLGTLNEMYQFLQAVYEEPSLANEIKEQFVDVFNERLDKFENGTAEETGYELGRISVDIASLCVASGSSKILTKFPRVGKIVSS
-2445 EQLEKYNSEIEA
+2445 LEKYTAKSISTTKLTNDIVY
-2457 IEKDDSLTEEEKKDA
+2457 IGDSLWEKGAFKRGQ
-2472 KKIIDLKYDLIS
+2472 IIDK
-2484 ALQDREWLSRFN
+2484 ALGNNL
-2496 SKINV
+2496 
-2501 IQLKNGEYEIKGETF
+2501 
-2516 YVGYNKDGS
+2516 GYN
-2525 PAFLSTGTT
+2525 
-2534 YGIKDDNLNDLLQ
+2534 
-2547 KIIPGDKIQFPDG
+2547 FP
-2560 SKFYIQPNG
+2560 
-2569 QLFEEDNVGFLMPF
+2569 
-2583 KMISFDTNAV
+2583 V
-2593 VDKRNMFVY
+2593 VDKLNDRTITSIKSMDLTANTYQTGRGIYNTLVKNIDTLDSFTERAWHGTVVSKEVY
-2602 DATISSNL
+2602 DYKELEVAIPKIKISQDQ
-2610 KNDAGELIT
+2610 K
-2619 GVASSIGGLLAG
+2619 
-2631 YELAKLAITS
+2631 
-2641 GNDSG
+2641 
-2646 ILVGAI
+2646 
-2652 VVAMNANELVIS
+2652 
-2664 GTSGYKNLFNHN
+2664 
-2676 ISTVNFIKDSVLA
+2676 
-2689 GSENEKIYNSLNT
+2689 
-2702 ATQMIGIIGD
+2702 
-2712 CQQFYKLI
+2712 
-2720 EEGKLRN
+2720 R
-2727 IDWDKIIYDK
+2727 
-2737 KERDELTSILNSY
+2737 
-2750 NLGLDIKTVG
+2750 GLDEAIQYAKSKNIRIKIT
-2760 DILNK
+2760 IIE

>member
-16 IALSLQMQAVIP
+16 IALSLQMQAVMP

-85 QLAGALN
+85 HLAGALN

-154 TGVPDWGADGKLN
+154 TGMPDWGADGKLN

-191 RPDKLDIMASA
+191 RPDKLDIMARA

-223 VKYNA
+223 VKYNT
-228 DGSLEVQKTTATAEK
+228 DGSLEVQKTTATSEK

-301 NSADGLPNKDY
+301 NTADGLSNKDY
-312 TYLTSDGTVMVSST
+312 TSLTSDGNVMVSST
-326 EDIENSGVITAQ
+326 EDIENSSVITAQ

-382 ADEIANSGNINASS
+382 ADEIANSGNINASK
-396 ILHVASAKAINNDGY
+396 ILNVTSTKAINNDGY
-411 MHSSGEASISAGGIL
+411 MHSSGEARVSAGGIL

-439 VTADKLTLNKNN
+439 VTADKVTLNKNN

-482 PNPEALREAED
+482 PNPEAPREAED

-519 DDLDL
+519 NDLDL

-573 ILNNATTYTKT
+573 ILNNATKYTKT

-613 STLSGYLEV
+613 STLNGYLEV

-631 ANVNGISVNGLGFI
+631 ANANGISVNGLGFI

-656 VTNWADGSFKF
+656 VTNWADGNLKF
-667 SDNKGDMIIA
+667 GNNKGDMLIA

-688 LEIFTSNLQVD
+688 LEIFTNNLQVD
-699 QSEVY
+699 KSEVY

-720 KIAATENMHIN
+720 KIAATENMQIN
-731 AGALKN
+731 AGTLKN

-748 LTATVSGDV
+748 LTAAVSGDV

-766 GEALKVSAAK
+766 GEALSVSAAK

-785 SAGNDADINIAASI
+785 SAGNDANINIAASI

-890 ANIYVSGDGEIK
+890 ANIYVSGDGKIK

-928 SSKASVDVQ
+928 SSKASIDVQ

-951 SAYFGVGKNAAIN
+951 SAYFGVGKNAVIN

-971 KDLGNIFVTKDLT
+971 KDLGNIFVTKNLT

-990 FLNEDGLIAVGAS
+990 FLNEDGLVAVGDS

-1008 TNITNQNKA
+1008 NNITNQNKA

-1024 INAAGDLSLT
+1024 INAAGDLSLN
-1034 AEDTV
+1034 AQDTV
-1039 LNRSS
+1039 MNRSS

-1211 LSGVSGVK
+1211 LSGVGGVK
-1219 IYATDIVNRTHQAKG
+1219 IFAADIVNRTHQAKG
-1234 KVGDLPESDAYF
+1234 KVGGLPESDDYF
-1246 KTDADKHL
+1246 KTDAENHL
-1254 TDETLYK
+1254 TDEKLYK

-1286 GDKMTDISSL
+1286 GEKMMDISSL

-1315 ETNKKFADY
+1315 ETNRKFADY

-1369 YLGDYGSD
+1369 YLGAYGSD

-1384 MNAGAVIAEE
+1384 MNAGAVVAEA
-1394 MNLKVGVALT
+1394 MDLKVGVALT

-1418 VEEVVNGQKVLVPE
+1418 VEEVVNGEKVLVPE

-1475 ALRAENVSNKGD
+1475 ALRAENVGNKGD
-1487 IASENLAVKAEKN
+1487 IAGKNLKIKAEKN

-1507 RAKADALLQA
+1507 RAKVDAMLQA
-1517 ENITNEATVS
+1517 ENITNEAATS
-1527 KKQYKELN
+1527 ETQYRELN

-1547 GQNLTLEAGK
+1547 GQNLTLEAG
-1557 NITNKG
+1557 NSITNKG
-1563 ANLTAGKDLT
+1563 ANLTAGKNLT

-1617 LNTKKDISIAGGV
+1617 LNAKKDISIAGGV
-1630 LSAKNDVA
+1630 LSAKNDVD

-1712 LAAENNI
+1712 LIAENNI
-1719 NIANATEYHEC
+1719 NIANKTEYHER
-1730 LHEEHNKVSGLLS
+1730 LHEYHSKVSGVLS

-1758 VGSNVSAGEIAISS
+1758 VGSNVSAGELAISS
-1772 KKDTNLT
+1772 KKDTNIT

-1787 DVSVKTGGNLNI
+1787 DINVKTGGNLNI
-1799 GSAEQTSESEYIKSV
+1799 GSAEQTSESEYRKSV

-1836 QYANQNTE
+1836 QYANQNVE

-1852 VKGNV
+1852 VKGSV
-1857 NLDADKA
+1857 NMDADKA
-1864 ANVKGSTVVAGKD
+1864 ANVKGSSVVAGKD
-1877 INITGENVK
+1877 INITGENVS
-1886 IENSD
+1886 IENSN
-1891 SIYNAQEK
+1891 SVYNAQEK

-1913 EAVNKVNEVVNHV
+1913 AYVDVVNNAANSVKHATDVEDKRLGALVAVKGYKDADKAIKNIKSNGGGKVNEN
-1926 ERANQVNDKRLAA
+1926 
-1939 LHGYKAIES
+1939 
-1948 VEKNIGMLK
+1948 
-1957 DAVKNPSQGL
+1957 L
-1967 SLNVSVGSSQS
+1967 SINVSVGTTK
-1978 RIESKSTTVV
+1978 SKSESNSTTTV
-1988 ANGSNVKAAGDVKI
+1988 ANASEVKAGGDVNV
-2002 TSTEKDINITG
+2002 TSTKKDINITG

-2020 VTLNAKENLN
+2020 VTLNAKENLS
-2030 ITASKN
+2030 ITASET
-2036 TNKTEQNSKSSSASV
+2036 TNKLEQNSKSSSASV
-2051 GVGFDIATGQVSSVT
+2051 GASIGIDGTKYSV
-2066 ISGSKS
+2066 SGSMS
-2072 KGEVDANSTSYNES
+2072 KGEVAANGTTYNES
-2086 TVKADK
+2086 TVTANKD
-2092 KLDFTSA
+2092 LSFTSG

-2107 NLSGEKIAGN
+2107 MLSGEKVAGN
-2117 VGGDLNIESKQDK
+2117 VGKDLNIESKQDS

-2135 KNSSAGFGVG
+2135 NNKSVG
-2145 IDLSGKNKND
+2145 ASVGLGSNK
-2155 GIATTDKKDK
+2155 AV
-2165 ASNADKT
+2165 S
-2172 GIFGSATKS
+2172 GSASVGKI
-2181 NVDSNYESVTNQSGI
+2181 DSKYESVTDQSGI

-2205 RVEANTDLKGG
+2205 RVEANTDINGG
-2216 IISSEAEK
+2216 IISSTADA
-2224 DKNKISTGTLTYED
+2224 DKNKFSTGTLTFED
-2238 IKNKAEYEA
+2238 IQNKADYKA
-2247 GSIGINVDTSKNA
+2247 GGAGIKVNKN
-2260 KNKDAGVTPNIGVGA
+2260 N
-2275 KDDAESVT
+2275 DAEYNEKGITPDIGMPASGEAESTT
-2283 KATVSEG
+2283 KATISEG
-2290 EIEIRDKGHQKQ
+2290 TIEIRDKENQKQ
-2302 DLKDLNRDT
+2302 DITKLNRDT

-2316 KLGEIFDKTKVEER
+2316 KLGEIFDKTKIEER
-2330 QELAG
+2330 QELAN
-2335 LFGEIA
+2335 LFGELA
-2341 YKAVGDLAIKNGW
+2341 YNEIHKLAERNNW
-2354 QEGSAEKNALH
+2354 QEGCAEKNALH

-2370 IMSELTN
+2370 IMSELTGN
-2377 SGFLAGASGA
+2377 GFLAGASA
-2387 MINEIIQDKLRDMFK
+2387 STVNEMVQKKLSEQFEGEPDK
-2402 DNPAMHQWASAL
+2402 HQWASAI

-2419 AQVAADNAQ
+2419 SQLVAGKAQAGASTAA
-2428 VGSATASSG
+2428 SG
-2437 TKNNYLTH
+2437 TKNNKLLDWVFNREELKTALEYEREERLSDLQEDKDVW
-2445 EQLEKYNSEIEA
+2445 EQLY
-2457 IEKDDSLTEEEKKDA
+2457 
-2472 KKIIDLKYDLIS
+2472 
-2484 ALQDREWLSRFN
+2484 
-2496 SKINV
+2496 V
-2501 IQLKNGEYEIKGETF
+2501 NGEISYSAILCIREDYNTKYQEIMNQTSMNVLDQLDGDSVGSFLSGFGGTAG
-2516 YVGYNKDGS
+2516 YVLGDFAFNPSIAYAATPGMLEVENLLKD
-2525 PAFLSTGTT
+2525 PAFIGK
-2534 YGIKDDNLNDLLQ
+2534 YLQ
-2547 KIIPGDKIQFPDG
+2547 YSQRSRQYIYKLTDSSGEVRYIGRTNNPDARRYQHAQNPEKA
-2560 SKFYIQPNG
+2560 SLKF
-2569 QLFEEDNVGFLMPF
+2569 
-2583 KMISFDTNAV
+2583 
-2593 VDKRNMFVY
+2593 
-2602 DATISSNL
+2602 
-2610 KNDAGELIT
+2610 ELIT
-2619 GVASSIGGLLAG
+2619 RDSISYAEGRGLEQAYYEKYGGNS
-2631 YELAKLAITS
+2631 KL
-2641 GNDSG
+2641 
-2646 ILVGAI
+2646 
-2652 VVAMNANELVIS
+2652 
-2664 GTSGYKNLFNHN
+2664 
-2676 ISTVNFIKDSVLA
+2676 
-2689 GSENEKIYNSLNT
+2689 
-2702 ATQMIGIIGD
+2702 
-2712 CQQFYKLI
+2712 
-2720 EEGKLRN
+2720 
-2727 IDWDKIIYDK
+2727 
-2737 KERDELTSILNSY
+2737 
-2750 NLGLDIKTVG
+2750 
-2760 DILNK
+2760 LNKIRPVNTDKEWGKFLLNIGQKLMK

>member
-16 IALSLQMQAVIP
+16 IALSLQMQAVMP

-73 FNNHTGSAQYNS
+73 FNNHTESAQYNS

-191 RPDKLDIMASA
+191 RPDKLDIMARA

-223 VKYNA
+223 VKYNT

-288 DGRIVFTKNAGSN
+288 DGKIVFTKNAGSN
-301 NSADGLPNKDY
+301 NTADGLSNKDY
-312 TYLTSDGTVMVSST
+312 TSLTSDGTVMVSST

-369 PKFLQDAA
+369 PKFLQEAA

-382 ADEIANSGNINASS
+382 ADEITNSGNINASK
-396 ILHVASAKAINNDGY
+396 ILDVTSTKAINNDGY
-411 MHSSGEASISAGGIL
+411 MHSNGEASISAGGIL
-426 SGSGSIGAKSSVN
+426 SGSGSVGAKSSVN
-439 VTADKLTLNKNN
+439 VTADKISLNKKN

-472 NPDKPVIPAT
+472 NPDKPVIPET
-482 PNPEALREAED
+482 PDPETPREAEE

-508 AATVKKDKISD
+508 AATMKKDKISD

-552 VNGNGVSR
+552 VNSNGVSR

-573 ILNNATTYTKT
+573 ILNNATKYTKT

-613 STLSGYLEV
+613 STLNGYLEV

-688 LEIFTSNLQVD
+688 LDVFTNNLQAD
-699 QSEVY
+699 KSELY
-704 TNELH
+704 ANELH

-720 KIAATENMHIN
+720 KIAATENMQLN
-731 AGALKN
+731 AAGLKN
-737 SSLGYIEAQKN
+737 SNSGYIEAQKN

-757 EQDKATLKA
+757 EQDKATLKVGNNLQLRA
-766 GEALKVSAAK
+766 NALK
-776 LSNTNNSLI
+776 NTNNSLL
-785 SAGNDADINIAASI
+785 SAGNDADINITTAIDNA
-799 SNNKSII
+799 KSII
-806 LAGNDLDVR
+806 LAGQNLDVR

-837 ANRFAND
+837 ANKFAND
-844 GATISTDSNNALTK
+844 GATISADASSALTK
-858 ITTTDFS
+858 ITATDFS
-865 NTNKGAFVSKGSLQ
+865 NTNKGVFISKGSLQ

-945 SFTNQD
+945 SLTNQD
-951 SAYFGVGKNAAIN
+951 SAYFGVGKNAVIN

-971 KDLGNIFVTKDLT
+971 KDLGNIFVTKNLT

-990 FLNEDGLIAVGAS
+990 FLNEDGLVAVGGS

-1024 INAAGDLSLT
+1024 INAVGDLSLT

-1116 SGNIKIDLDKDLT
+1116 SGNININLDNDLT

-1144 AGGTVENVGYQG
+1144 AGGTIENVGYQG

-1211 LSGVSGVK
+1211 LSGVGGVK
-1219 IYATDIVNRTHQAKG
+1219 IEAKEIVNKTHQAKG
-1234 KVGDLPESDAYF
+1234 KVGDLPESDDYF
-1246 KTDADKHL
+1246 KTDAENHI
-1254 TDETLYK
+1254 TDEKLYK

-1278 AAGKDNNT
+1278 AAGKDNQT
-1286 GDKMTDISSL
+1286 GDKMMDISSL

-1305 TDDAT
+1305 TDDVT

-1377 MEQFAAL
+1377 MEQFAAM
-1384 MNAGAVIAEE
+1384 MNAGAVVAEE

-1487 IASENLAVKAEKN
+1487 IASENLTVKAEKN

-1517 ENITNEATVS
+1517 ENITNEAATS
-1527 KKQYKELN
+1527 ETQYRELN

-1547 GQNLTLEAGK
+1547 GQNLTLEAG
-1557 NITNKG
+1557 NSITNKG
-1563 ANLTAGKDLT
+1563 ANLTAGKDLS
-1573 LNANDV
+1573 LNAESI
-1579 DIVTVANEKHV
+1579 DIVTVAKEKHV

-1617 LNTKKDISIAGGV
+1617 LNAKKDISIAGGV
-1630 LSAKNDVA
+1630 LSAKNDVD
-1638 LNAKGDVNINAV
+1638 LNAKGDVNLTAV
-1650 KDLYSEESEVGNRG
+1650 KDLYSEESEVGKRG
-1664 GSYYNHNKQVDEAVK
+1664 SSYYNHNKQVDEAVK

-1712 LAAENNI
+1712 LIAENNV
-1719 NIANATEYHEC
+1719 NIANETEYHER

-1758 VGSNVSAGEIAISS
+1758 VNSNVSAGELAISS
-1772 KKDTNLT
+1772 KKDTNIT

-1814 KKSGILSGG
+1814 KKSGVFAGG

-1836 QYANQNTE
+1836 QYANQNVE

-1852 VKGNV
+1852 VKGSV
-1857 NLDADKA
+1857 NMDADKA

-1877 INITGENVK
+1877 INITGENVS
-1886 IENSD
+1886 IENSN

-1913 EAVNKVNEVVNHV
+1913 GYVDVVNNAANSVTHATEVEDKRLGALVAVKGYKDADKAIKNIKSNGGGKVNEN
-1926 ERANQVNDKRLAA
+1926 
-1939 LHGYKAIES
+1939 
-1948 VEKNIGMLK
+1948 
-1957 DAVKNPSQGL
+1957 L
-1967 SLNVSVGSSQS
+1967 SINVSLGTTKS
-1978 RIESKSTTVV
+1978 RSESNSTTTV
-1988 ANGSNVKAAGDVKI
+1988 ANASEVKAGGDVNV
-2002 TSTEKDINITG
+2002 TSTKKDINIIG

-2030 ITASKN
+2030 IIASEN
-2036 TNKTEQNSKSSSASV
+2036 TNNTEQSSKSSSASV
-2051 GVGFDIATGQVSSVT
+2051 GASLELGKGPSYS
-2066 ISGSKS
+2066 ISGSMS
-2072 KGEVDANSTSYNES
+2072 KGEVSANGTTYNES
-2086 TVKADK
+2086 TVTANKDLSFA
-2092 KLDFTSA
+2092 SGN
-2099 KDTNIKGG
+2099 DTNIKGG
-2107 NLSGEKIAGN
+2107 MLSGEKVTGN
-2117 VGGDLNIESKQDK
+2117 VGGDLNIESKQDS

-2135 KNSSAGFGVG
+2135 TNKSVGVSIG
-2145 IDLSGKNKND
+2145 LGSNK
-2155 GIATTDKKDK
+2155 AV
-2165 ASNADKT
+2165 S
-2172 GIFGSATKS
+2172 GSASIGKI
-2181 NVDSNYESVTNQSGI
+2181 DSNYKSVTDQSGI
-2196 YAGKEGFDI
+2196 YAGTEGFDI
-2205 RVEANTDLKGG
+2205 NVGENTDLKGG

-2224 DKNKISTGTLTYED
+2224 DKNKISTGTLTFED
-2238 IKNKAEYEA
+2238 IQNKADYKS
-2247 GSIGINVDTSKNA
+2247 GG
-2260 KNKDAGVTPNIGVGA
+2260 AGVKVN
-2275 KDDAESVT
+2275 KNNDAEYNEKGITPDIGMPASGEAESTT
-2283 KATVSEG
+2283 KAAISEG
-2290 EIEIRDKGHQKQ
+2290 TIEIRDKENQKQ
-2302 DLKDLNRDT
+2302 DIEKLNRDPN
-2311 QNSLN
+2311 NSLN
-2316 KLGEIFDKTKVEER
+2316 KLGEIFDKTKIEER
-2330 QELAG
+2330 QELAN
-2335 LFGEIA
+2335 LFGELA
-2341 YKAVGDLAIKNGW
+2341 YNEIHYMDGSDEQKALY
-2354 QEGSAEKNALH
+2354 H
-2365 ALVGG
+2365 AVVGG
-2370 IMSELTN
+2370 IMSKLT
-2377 SGFLAGASGA
+2377 GGDFLAGASAAGINKLVIEEIVKVADGDPDKAQWVSAVLGA
-2387 MINEIIQDKLRDMFK
+2387 VISGLVSGNTQ
-2402 DNPAMHQWASAL
+2402 AGAS
-2414 IGGVV
+2414 I
-2419 AQVAADNAQ
+2419 AA
-2428 VGSATASSG
+2428 SG
-2437 TKNNYLTH
+2437 TKNNYWH
-2445 EQLEKYNSEIEA
+2445 DFMENMINKIDVDELEENKAYA
-2457 IEKDDSLTEEEKKDA
+2457 ILINGAYGPGGVTVGCYVVKDPNNPKD
-2472 KKIIDLKYDLIS
+2472 L
-2484 ALQDREWLSRFN
+2484 
-2496 SKINV
+2496 
-2501 IQLKNGEYEIKGETF
+2501 
-2516 YVGYNKDGS
+2516 
-2525 PAFLSTGTT
+2525 
-2534 YGIKDDNLNDLLQ
+2534 
-2547 KIIPGDKIQFPDG
+2547 
-2560 SKFYIQPNG
+2560 
-2569 QLFEEDNVGFLMPF
+2569 
-2583 KMISFDTNAV
+2583 
-2593 VDKRNMFVY
+2593 
-2602 DATISSNL
+2602 
-2610 KNDAGELIT
+2610 
-2619 GVASSIGGLLAG
+2619 
-2631 YELAKLAITS
+2631 
-2641 GNDSG
+2641 
-2646 ILVGAI
+2646 
-2652 VVAMNANELVIS
+2652 
-2664 GTSGYKNLFNHN
+2664 
-2676 ISTVNFIKDSVLA
+2676 
-2689 GSENEKIYNSLNT
+2689 
-2702 ATQMIGIIGD
+2702 
-2712 CQQFYKLI
+2712 
-2720 EEGKLRN
+2720 
-2727 IDWDKIIYDK
+2727 IIYDTTAVS
-2737 KERDELTSILNSY
+2737 LQP
-2750 NLGLDIKTVG
+2750 
-2760 DILNK
+2760 LNKGRGVGFTMVEVDFGSGENAVDKIEGWSVSGSIDFASIHVGASWSSNGEQISSEAGLSSEFKAAIAAGLSNTIKIGNRSDKNIWISYDEVISEYLHDNPNGNYSIVYNEDKTKMKVVRKNNGYYEMLTNIGNKPVWIPIKSNSIPF

>member
-16 IALSLQMQAVIP
+16 IALSLQMQAVMP

-85 QLAGALN
+85 HLAGALN

-112 GKTNLNGML
+112 GKTNLNGMM

-154 TGVPDWGADGKLN
+154 TGMPDWGADGKLN

-191 RPDKLDIMASA
+191 RPDKLDIMARA

-223 VKYNA
+223 VKNNT
-228 DGSLEVQKTTATAEK
+228 DGLLEVQKTTATAEK

-288 DGRIVFTKNAGSN
+288 DGRIVFTKNAGSSN
-301 NSADGLPNKDY
+301 TADGLSNKDY
-312 TYLTSDGTVMVSST
+312 TSLTSDGNVMVSST
-326 EDIENSGVITAQ
+326 EDIENSSVITAQ

-382 ADEIANSGNINASS
+382 ADEITNSGNINASK
-396 ILHVASAKAINNDGY
+396 ILDVTSTKAINNNGY
-411 MHSSGEASISAGGIL
+411 MHSSGEASISAGGII
-426 SGSGSIGAKSSVN
+426 SGSGSIGAGSSVN
-439 VTADKLTLNKNN
+439 VTADKISLNKKN

-472 NPDKPVIPAT
+472 NPDKPVIPET
-482 PNPEALREAED
+482 PDPEAPREAED

-573 ILNNATTYTKT
+573 ILNNATKYTKT

-613 STLSGYLEV
+613 STLNGYLEV

-688 LEIFTSNLQVD
+688 LKIFTNNLQVD
-699 QSEVY
+699 KSEVY

-720 KIAATENMHIN
+720 KIAATENMQIN

-748 LTATVSGDV
+748 LTAAVSGDV

-806 LAGNDLDVR
+806 LAGNDLDVK

-890 ANIYVSGDGEIK
+890 ANIYVSGDGKIK

-945 SFTNQD
+945 SLTNQD
-951 SAYFGVGKNAAIN
+951 SAYFGIGKNAVIN

-990 FLNEDGLIAVGAS
+990 FLNEDGLVAVGGS

-1008 TNITNQNKA
+1008 TNITNQNKT

-1024 INAAGDLSLT
+1024 INAAGDLSLN
-1034 AEDTV
+1034 AQDTV
-1039 LNRSS
+1039 MNRSS

-1156 TIHYYDRGNDY
+1156 TVHYYDRGNDY

-1190 IPYYDHTMRDEE
+1190 IPYYDHTVRDEE

-1211 LSGVSGVK
+1211 LSAVSGAK
-1219 IYATDIVNRTHQAKG
+1219 IKAADIVNRTHQAKG
-1234 KVGDLPESDAYF
+1234 KVGDLPESDDYF

-1254 TDETLYK
+1254 TDEKLYK

-1268 SVEGKADDKA
+1268 SVEGKADDKS
-1278 AAGKDNNT
+1278 AAGKDNQT
-1286 GDKMTDISSL
+1286 GDKLPDISSL

-1305 TDDAT
+1305 TEDAT

-1384 MNAGAVIAEE
+1384 MNAGAVVAEA
-1394 MNLKVGVALT
+1394 MDLKVGVALT

-1418 VEEVVNGQKVLVPE
+1418 VEEVVNGEKVLVPE

-1468 IKSDGTV
+1468 IRSDGTV

-1487 IASENLAVKAEKN
+1487 IAGENLKIKAENN

-1507 RAKADALLQA
+1507 RAKVDALLKA

-1527 KKQYKELN
+1527 EKQYKELN
-1535 QKKLEATGSISA
+1535 QKKLEATGSIIA
-1547 GQNLTLEAGK
+1547 GQNLTLDAGNK
-1557 NITNKG
+1557 ITNKG
-1563 ANLTAGKDLT
+1563 ANLTAGKDLQ

-1712 LAAENNI
+1712 LIAENNI
-1719 NIANATEYHEC
+1719 NIANETEYHER

-1772 KKDTNLT
+1772 KKDTNIT

-1787 DVSVKTGGNLNI
+1787 DVSVKTGGSMNI
-1799 GSAEQTSESEYIKSV
+1799 GSAEQTSESEYRKSV
-1814 KKSGILSGG
+1814 KKSGVFAGG

-1852 VKGNV
+1852 VKGSV

-1864 ANVKGSTVVAGKD
+1864 ANVKGSSVVAGKD
-1877 INITGENVK
+1877 INITGENVS
-1886 IENSD
+1886 IENSN
-1891 SIYNAQEK
+1891 SVYNAQEK

-1913 EAVNKVNEVVNHV
+1913 AYVDVVNNAANSVKHAADVEDKRLGALVAVKGYKYADKAIKNIKSNGGGKVNENLSVN
-1926 ERANQVNDKRLAA
+1926 
-1939 LHGYKAIES
+1939 I
-1948 VEKNIGMLK
+1948 
-1957 DAVKNPSQGL
+1957 
-1967 SLNVSVGSSQS
+1967 SLGTTKSKS
-1978 RIESKSTTVV
+1978 ESKSTTTV
-1988 ANGSNVKAAGDVKI
+1988 ANASEVKAGGDINV
-2002 TSTEKDINITG
+2002 TSTKKDIDITG

-2051 GVGFDIATGQVSSVT
+2051 GASLELGKGPSYS
-2066 ISGSKS
+2066 ISGSMS
-2072 KGEVDANSTSYNES
+2072 KGEVSANGTTYNES
-2086 TVKADK
+2086 TVTANKDLSFA
-2092 KLDFTSA
+2092 SGN
-2099 KDTNIKGG
+2099 DTNIKGG
-2107 NLSGEKIAGN
+2107 KLSGEKVTGN
-2117 VGGDLNIESKQDK
+2117 VGNDLNIESKQDS

-2135 KNSSAGFGVG
+2135 NNKSVG
-2145 IDLSGKNKND
+2145 ASVGLGSNK
-2155 GIATTDKKDK
+2155 AV
-2165 ASNADKT
+2165 S
-2172 GIFGSATKS
+2172 GSASIGKI
-2181 NVDSNYESVTNQSGI
+2181 DSKYESVTDQSGI

-2205 RVEANTDLKGG
+2205 RVEDNTDLKGG
-2216 IISSEAEK
+2216 IISSTADA
-2224 DKNKISTGTLTYED
+2224 DKNKLSTGTLTFED
-2238 IKNKAEYEA
+2238 IQNKADYKVGGA
-2247 GSIGINVDTSKNA
+2247 GIKVNKN
-2260 KNKDAGVTPNIGVGA
+2260 N
-2275 KDDAESVT
+2275 DAEYNEKGITPDIGMPASGEAESTT
-2283 KATVSEG
+2283 KVAISEG
-2290 EIEIRDKGHQKQ
+2290 TIEIRDKENQKQ
-2302 DLKDLNRDT
+2302 DINKLNRDNA
-2311 QNSLN
+2311 NSLN
-2316 KLGEIFDKTKVEER
+2316 KLGEIFDKTKIEER
-2330 QELAG
+2330 QELAN
-2335 LFGEIA
+2335 LFGELA
-2341 YKAVGDLAIKNGW
+2341 YNEIHYMDGSNEQKALY
-2354 QEGSAEKNALH
+2354 H
-2365 ALVGG
+2365 AVVGG
-2370 IMSELTN
+2370 IMSKLT
-2377 SGFLAGASGA
+2377 GGDFLAGATAAGINKLVIEEVKKAANYEPDKMQWVSAALGAVVAEFVSGNA
-2387 MINEIIQDKLRDMFK
+2387 Q
-2402 DNPAMHQWASAL
+2402 AGASA
-2414 IGGVV
+2414 
-2419 AQVAADNAQ
+2419 AA
-2428 VGSATASSG
+2428 SG
-2437 TKNNYLTH
+2437 TKNNEVADIIFNPKRVLNGYGEGLKDRGIEEIEDISAIVSDPLGTLNEMYQFLQAVYEEPGLANEIKEQFVDVFNERLDKFENGTAEETGYELGRISVDIASLCVASGSSKILTKFPKVGKIVSS
-2445 EQLEKYNSEIEA
+2445 LEKYTAKSISTTKLTNDIVY
-2457 IEKDDSLTEEEKKDA
+2457 IGDSLWEKGAFKRGQ
-2472 KKIIDLKYDLIS
+2472 IIDKALGNNLGYNFPVIDKLNDRTITSIKSMDLTANTYQTGRGIYNALVKNIDDLEAFEKRSWRHTTINIDDYDYKQLEVAIPKITISKDQKNGLEQAVKY
-2484 ALQDREWLSRFN
+2484 AK
-2496 SKINV
+2496 SKNINV
-2501 IQLKNGEYEIKGETF
+2501 
-2516 YVGYNKDGS
+2516 
-2525 PAFLSTGTT
+2525 
-2534 YGIKDDNLNDLLQ
+2534 
-2547 KIIPGDKIQFPDG
+2547 KI
-2560 SKFYIQPNG
+2560 
-2569 QLFEEDNVGFLMPF
+2569 
-2583 KMISFDTNAV
+2583 TV
-2593 VDKRNMFVY
+2593 V
-2602 DATISSNL
+2602 
-2610 KNDAGELIT
+2610 E
-2619 GVASSIGGLLAG
+2619 
-2631 YELAKLAITS
+2631 
-2641 GNDSG
+2641 
-2646 ILVGAI
+2646 
-2652 VVAMNANELVIS
+2652 
-2664 GTSGYKNLFNHN
+2664 
-2676 ISTVNFIKDSVLA
+2676 
-2689 GSENEKIYNSLNT
+2689 
-2702 ATQMIGIIGD
+2702 
-2712 CQQFYKLI
+2712 
-2720 EEGKLRN
+2720 
-2727 IDWDKIIYDK
+2727 
-2737 KERDELTSILNSY
+2737 
-2750 NLGLDIKTVG
+2750 
-2760 DILNK
+2760 

>member
-16 IALSLQMQAVIP
+16 IALSLQMQAVMP
-28 CYAAV
+28 CYATV

-85 QLAGALN
+85 HLAGVLN
-92 ANANLQGNAAKL
+92 ANVNLQGNAAKL

-167 GFSVAKGTID
+167 GFSVATGTID

-191 RPDKLDIMASA
+191 RPDKLDIMARA

-211 NEAINVVAGSNE
+211 NKAINVVAGSNE
-223 VKYNA
+223 VKYNT
-228 DGSLEVQKTTATAEK
+228 DGSLEVQKTSATAEK

-288 DGRIVFTKNAGSN
+288 DGRIVFTKNSGSSSN
-301 NSADGLPNKDY
+301 ATDGLQNRDY
-312 TYLTSDGTVMVSST
+312 TSLTSDGTVMVSST

-377 ALRIT
+377 TLRIT

-411 MHSSGEASISAGGIL
+411 MHSSGEARVSASGIL

-439 VTADKLTLNKNN
+439 VQADKVTLNKNN
-451 IYTIGADGKINN
+451 IYTICADGNINN
-463 TTGVSITEI
+463 TIGVSITEI

-482 PNPEALREAED
+482 PNPEVPREAED

-573 ILNNATTYTKT
+573 ILNNATKYTKT

-613 STLSGYLEV
+613 STLNGYLEV

-631 ANVNGISVNGLGFI
+631 ANVSGISVNGLGFI

-656 VTNWADGSFKF
+656 VTNWADDSFKF

-688 LEIFTSNLQVD
+688 LDVFTNNIQAD
-699 QSEVY
+699 KSELY
-704 TNELH
+704 ANELH
-709 ISADGLLQNTG
+709 ISADGLLQNTS
-720 KIAATENMHIN
+720 KIAATENMQIN
-731 AGALKN
+731 AGLLKN
-737 SSLGYIEAQKN
+737 SNLGYIEAKKN

-776 LSNTNNSLI
+776 LSNTNNSLLA
-785 SAGNDADINIAASI
+785 SSNDADINITTAIDNA
-799 SNNKSII
+799 KSII
-806 LAGNDLDVR
+806 LAGQNLDVR

-828 YGQNGTLAV
+828 YGQNGTLNV

-844 GATISTDSNNALTK
+844 GATISADGSSALTK
-858 ITTTDFS
+858 ITATDFS

-879 LEASNTLNNNY
+879 LEASNMLNNNY

-951 SAYFGVGKNAAIN
+951 SAFFGVGKNVVIN

-971 KDLGNIFVTKDLT
+971 KDLGNIFVTKNLT

-990 FLNEDGLIAVGAS
+990 FLNEDGLVAVGGS

-1024 INAAGDLSLT
+1024 INAAGDLSLN
-1034 AEDTV
+1034 AQDTV
-1039 LNRSS
+1039 MNRSS

-1156 TIHYYDRGNDY
+1156 TVHYYDRGNDY

-1190 IPYYDHTMRDEE
+1190 LPYYDHTMRDEE

-1219 IYATDIVNRTHQAKG
+1219 IEAKDIVNKTHQAKG

-1246 KTDADKHL
+1246 KTDAENHL
-1254 TDETLYK
+1254 TDEKLYK

-1278 AAGKDNNT
+1278 AAGKDNQT
-1286 GDKMTDISSL
+1286 GDKMMDISSL

-1324 HEFLSSDYLLERVK
+1324 HEFLSGDYLLERVK

-1384 MNAGAVIAEE
+1384 MNAGAVVAEA
-1394 MNLKVGVALT
+1394 MDLKVGVALT

-1438 RSEDLRPDGA
+1438 HSEDLRPDGA

-1457 YSKQDIKNMGN
+1457 YSKQNIKNMGN
-1468 IKSDGTV
+1468 IKSDGTI

-1487 IASENLAVKAEKN
+1487 IAGENLKIKAEKN

-1507 RAKADALLQA
+1507 RAKVDAMLQA
-1517 ENITNEATVS
+1517 ENITNEAATS
-1527 KKQYKELN
+1527 ETQYRELN

-1547 GQNLTLEAGK
+1547 GQNLTLEAG
-1557 NITNKG
+1557 NSITNKG
-1563 ANLTAGKDLT
+1563 ANLTAGKNLT
-1573 LNANDV
+1573 LNADDV
-1579 DIVTVANEKHV
+1579 DIVTVAKEKHV

-1617 LNTKKDISIAGGV
+1617 LNTKKDISIAGGI
-1630 LSAKNDVA
+1630 LSAKNDVD
-1638 LNAKGDVNINAV
+1638 LNAKGDVNLTAV
-1650 KDLYSEESEVGNRG
+1650 KDLYSEESEVGKRG
-1664 GSYYNHNKQVDEAVK
+1664 SSYYNHNKQVDEVVK
-1679 GTTIAAKNDISI
+1679 GTTIAAKNDVSI

-1712 LAAENNI
+1712 LVAKNNI
-1719 NIANATEYHEC
+1719 NIANETEYHER

-1743 SKTTDIYDYSRQNTV
+1743 SKTTDIYDYSKQNTV

-1772 KKDTNLT
+1772 KKDTNIT

-1787 DVSVKTGGNLNI
+1787 DVNVKTGGNLNI
-1799 GSAEQTSESEYIKSV
+1799 GSAEQTSESEYRKSV
-1814 KKSGILSGG
+1814 KKSGVFAGG

-1836 QYANQNTE
+1836 QYANQNVE

-1852 VKGNV
+1852 VKGSV
-1857 NLDADKA
+1857 KLDADKV
-1864 ANVKGSTVVAGKD
+1864 ANVKGSSVVAGKN
-1877 INITGENVK
+1877 INITGENVS
-1886 IENSD
+1886 IENSN
-1891 SIYNAQEK
+1891 SVYNAQEK

-1913 EAVNKVNEVVNHV
+1913 NYVDVANNVVNSVKHAADV
-1926 ERANQVNDKRLAA
+1926 EDKRLGA
-1939 LHGYKAIES
+1939 LVAVKGYKDADKAI
-1948 VEKNIGMLK
+1948 KNIKGNGGGR
-1957 DAVKNPSQGL
+1957 VNENL
-1967 SLNVSVGSSQS
+1967 SINVSVGTTK
-1978 RIESKSTTVV
+1978 SKSESNSTTTV
-1988 ANGSNVKAAGDVKI
+1988 ANASEVKAGGDVNV
-2002 TSTEKDINITG
+2002 TSTKKDIDITG

-2036 TNKTEQNSKSSSASV
+2036 TNKTEQSSKSSSASV
-2051 GVGFDIATGQVSSVT
+2051 GASIGIDGTKYSV
-2066 ISGSKS
+2066 SGSMS
-2072 KGEVDANSTSYNES
+2072 KGEVSANGTTYNES
-2086 TVKADK
+2086 TVTANKDLSFA
-2092 KLDFTSA
+2092 SG
-2099 KDTNIKGG
+2099 KDTSIKGG
-2107 NLSGEKIAGN
+2107 ELSGEKVTGN
-2117 VGGDLNIESKQDK
+2117 VGKDLNIESKQDS

-2135 KNSSAGFGVG
+2135 NNKSAGASVG
-2145 IDLSGKNKND
+2145 LGSNKA
-2155 GIATTDKKDK
+2155 I
-2165 ASNADKT
+2165 S
-2172 GIFGSATKS
+2172 GSASVVKI
-2181 NVDSNYESVTNQSGI
+2181 DSNYKSVTDQSGI
-2196 YAGKEGFDI
+2196 YAGKNGFDI

-2216 IISSEAEK
+2216 IISSTADA
-2224 DKNKISTGTLTYED
+2224 DKNKLSTGTLTFED
-2238 IKNKAEYEA
+2238 IQNKADYKA
-2247 GSIGINVDTSKNA
+2247 NGI
-2260 KNKDAGVTPNIGVGA
+2260 GA
-2275 KDDAESVT
+2275 KVNKNNNADYNEKGITPDIGMPASGEAESTT
-2283 KATVSEG
+2283 KATISKG
-2290 EIEIRDKGHQKQ
+2290 TIEIRDKENQNQ
-2302 DLKDLNRDT
+2302 DINKLNRDT
-2311 QNSLN
+2311 KNSLN
-2316 KLGEIFDKTKVEER
+2316 KLGEIFDKTKIEER
-2330 QELAG
+2330 QELAN
-2335 LFGEIA
+2335 LFGELA
-2341 YKAVGDLAIKNGW
+2341 YNEIHKLADKNGW
-2354 QEGSAEKNALH
+2354 KDGDSEKDALH

-2370 IMSELTN
+2370 IMSELTGN
-2377 SGFLAGASGA
+2377 GFLAGASA
-2387 MINEIIQDKLRDMFK
+2387 SAINEMVQKKLSEQFAGEPDK
-2402 DNPAMHQWASAL
+2402 HQWASTI
-2414 IGGVV
+2414 IGGIVSQMV
-2419 AQVAADNAQ
+2419 SGNAQ
-2428 VGSATASSG
+2428 AGASTAASG
-2437 TKNNYLTH
+2437 TKNNRLSLSQYEEFKKRLSKAKSNAERIEIYEKYLNVDLAQEKELVEKLKDQNFVNGLIKALEENPDLEIYDGVVIKGFSVIGDRDNNNYLSEGTGEILDDTH
-2445 EQLEKYNSEIEA
+2445 EKFIFHAEHPLYNSETGTTDLVSPLQKFINDNKE
-2457 IEKDDSLTEEEKKDA
+2457 ELQSLGKNVTMSYLTNGVD
-2472 KKIIDLKYDLIS
+2472 KIIDKLPDKISASPKACDVYVNGIKVLKSVSSSSTITIGEGVYDIYVDYNKYHGRTLALNTVSTVSTVALSLTVSNKLQNNFSDTLGYMLPLVDGGFAFLIS
-2484 ALQDREWLSRFN
+2484 QGS
-2496 SKINV
+2496 SKI
-2501 IQLKNGEYEIKGETF
+2501 KNSISE
-2516 YVGYNKDGS
+2516 
-2525 PAFLSTGTT
+2525 
-2534 YGIKDDNLNDLLQ
+2534 
-2547 KIIPGDKIQFPDG
+2547 GDK
-2560 SKFYIQPNG
+2560 
-2569 QLFEEDNVGFLMPF
+2569 
-2583 KMISFDTNAV
+2583 
-2593 VDKRNMFVY
+2593 
-2602 DATISSNL
+2602 
-2610 KNDAGELIT
+2610 
-2619 GVASSIGGLLAG
+2619 
-2631 YELAKLAITS
+2631 
-2641 GNDSG
+2641 
-2646 ILVGAI
+2646 
-2652 VVAMNANELVIS
+2652 
-2664 GTSGYKNLFNHN
+2664 
-2676 ISTVNFIKDSVLA
+2676 
-2689 GSENEKIYNSLNT
+2689 
-2702 ATQMIGIIGD
+2702 
-2712 CQQFYKLI
+2712 
-2720 EEGKLRN
+2720 
-2727 IDWDKIIYDK
+2727 
-2737 KERDELTSILNSY
+2737 
-2750 NLGLDIKTVG
+2750 
-2760 DILNK
+2760 

>member
-1 MGNLGKN
+1 MVNLGKN

-16 IALSLQMQAVIP
+16 IALSLQMQAVMP

-154 TGVPDWGADGKLN
+154 TGMPDWGADGKLN

-191 RPDKLDIMASA
+191 RPDKLDIMARA

-223 VKYNA
+223 VKYNT

-301 NSADGLPNKDY
+301 NTADGLSNKDY
-312 TYLTSDGTVMVSST
+312 TSLTSDGNVMVSST
-326 EDIENSGVITAQ
+326 EDIENSSVITAQ

-396 ILHVASAKAINNDGY
+396 ILHVNSAKAINNDGY

-439 VTADKLTLNKNN
+439 VQADKLTLNKNN

-482 PNPEALREAED
+482 PNPEAPREAED

-519 DDLDL
+519 NDIDL

-573 ILNNATTYTKT
+573 ILNNATKYTKT

-613 STLSGYLEV
+613 STLNGYLEV

-631 ANVNGISVNGLGFI
+631 ANANGISVNGLGFI

-656 VTNWADGSFKF
+656 VTNWADGNLKF
-667 SDNKGDMIIA
+667 GNNKGDMIIA
-677 GDGLNARNPKQ
+677 GDGLNARTPKQ
-688 LEIFTSNLQVD
+688 LEIFTNNLQVD
-699 QSEVY
+699 KSEVY

-720 KIAATENMHIN
+720 KIAATENMQIN

-766 GEALKVSAAK
+766 GEALKVSAAN

-828 YGQNGTLAV
+828 YGRNGTLAV
-837 ANRFAND
+837 ANKFAND
-844 GATISTDSNNALTK
+844 GATISADGSSALTK
-858 ITTTDFS
+858 ITATDFS
-865 NTNKGAFVSKGSLQ
+865 NTNKGVFISKGSLQ

-945 SFTNQD
+945 SITNQD
-951 SAYFGVGKNAAIN
+951 SAYFGVGKNAVIN

-990 FLNEDGLIAVGAS
+990 FLNEDGLVAVGGR

-1024 INAAGDLSLT
+1024 INAAGDLSLN
-1034 AEDTV
+1034 AQDTV
-1039 LNRSS
+1039 MNRSS

-1064 IFETSFKESHE
+1064 IFATSFKESHE

-1116 SGNIKIDLDKDLT
+1116 SGNINIDLDKDLT

-1167 HYWKYKKHRRMHIRC
+1167 HYWKYKKHRRMHIGC

-1219 IYATDIVNRTHQAKG
+1219 INAKDIVNKTHQAKG
-1234 KVGDLPESDAYF
+1234 KVGDLPESDDYF
-1246 KTDADKHL
+1246 KTDAENHL
-1254 TDETLYK
+1254 TDEKLYK

-1278 AAGKDNNT
+1278 AAGKDNQT
-1286 GDKMTDISSL
+1286 GDKMMDISSL

-1377 MEQFAAL
+1377 MEQFAAM
-1384 MNAGAVIAEE
+1384 MNAGAVVAEA
-1394 MNLKVGVALT
+1394 MDLKVGVGLT

-1418 VEEVVNGQKVLVPE
+1418 VEEVVNGEKVLVPE
-1432 VFLAQV
+1432 VFLAHV

-1487 IASENLAVKAEKN
+1487 IAGKNLKIKAEKN

-1507 RAKADALLQA
+1507 RAKANALLQA

-1527 KKQYKELN
+1527 KKQYNELN

-1547 GQNLTLEAGK
+1547 GQNLTLEAG
-1557 NITNKG
+1557 NSITNRG
-1563 ANLTAGKDLT
+1563 ANLTAGKDLS
-1573 LNANDV
+1573 LNAENI
-1579 DIVTVANEKHV
+1579 DIVTVAKEKHV

-1617 LNTKKDISIAGGV
+1617 LNAKKDISIAGGI
-1630 LSAKNDVA
+1630 LSAKNDVE
-1638 LNAKGDVNINAV
+1638 LNAKGDVNLTAG

-1691 ASGKDINIKGSNVA
+1691 ASGNDINIKGSNVA

-1719 NIANATEYHEC
+1719 NIANETEYHER
-1730 LHEEHNKVSGLLS
+1730 LHEYHSKVSGVLY
-1743 SKTTDIYDYSRQNTV
+1743 SKTTDIYDYSKQNTV
-1758 VGSNVSAGEIAISS
+1758 VGSNVSAGELAMSS
-1772 KKDTNLT
+1772 KKDTNIT

-1787 DVSVKTGGNLNI
+1787 DVNVKTGGNLNI

-1814 KKSGILSGG
+1814 KKSGVFAGG

-1877 INITGENVK
+1877 INITGENVS
-1886 IENSD
+1886 IENSN

-1913 EAVNKVNEVVNHV
+1913 GYVDVVNNAANSVKHATEV
-1926 ERANQVNDKRLAA
+1926 EDKRLGA
-1939 LHGYKAIES
+1939 LVAVKGYKDADKAI
-1948 VEKNIGMLK
+1948 K
-1957 DAVKNPSQGL
+1957 DIKGKGGGKINENL
-1967 SLNVSVGSSQS
+1967 SINVSLGTMKSKS
-1978 RIESKSTTVV
+1978 ESKSTTTV
-1988 ANGSNVKAAGDVKI
+1988 ANASEVKAGGDVSI
-2002 TSTEKDINITG
+2002 VSTKKDINITG

-2051 GVGFDIATGQVSSVT
+2051 GASLELGKGPSYS
-2066 ISGSKS
+2066 ISGSMS
-2072 KGEVDANSTSYNES
+2072 KGEVSANGTTYNES
-2086 TVKADK
+2086 TVTANKDLSFA
-2092 KLDFTSA
+2092 SGN
-2099 KDTNIKGG
+2099 DTNIKGG
-2107 NLSGEKIAGN
+2107 MLSGEKVTGN
-2117 VGGDLNIESKQDK
+2117 VGGDLNIESKQDS

-2135 KNSSAGFGVG
+2135 TNKSVGVSIG
-2145 IDLSGKNKND
+2145 LGSNK
-2155 GIATTDKKDK
+2155 AV
-2165 ASNADKT
+2165 S
-2172 GIFGSATKS
+2172 GSASIGKI
-2181 NVDSNYESVTNQSGI
+2181 DSNYKSVTDQSGI
-2196 YAGKEGFDI
+2196 YAGTEGFDI
-2205 RVEANTDLKGG
+2205 NVGENTDLKGG
-2216 IISSEAEK
+2216 IIFSEAEK
-2224 DKNKISTGTLTYED
+2224 DKNKISTGTLTFED
-2238 IKNKAEYEA
+2238 IRNKADYKA
-2247 GSIGINVDTSKNA
+2247 GGAGIKVNKNNDADYNEKGITPDIGMPAS
-2260 KNKDAGVTPNIGVGA
+2260 GE
-2275 KDDAESVT
+2275 AESTT
-2283 KATVSEG
+2283 KATISKG
-2290 EIEIRDKGHQKQ
+2290 TIEIRDKENQKQ
-2302 DLKDLNRDT
+2302 DINKLNRDT

-2316 KLGEIFDKTKVEER
+2316 KLGEIFDKTKIEER
-2330 QELAG
+2330 QELAN
-2335 LFGEIA
+2335 LFGELA
-2341 YKAVGDLAIKNGW
+2341 YNEIHYMDGSNEQKALY
-2354 QEGSAEKNALH
+2354 H
-2365 ALVGG
+2365 AVVGG
-2370 IMSELTN
+2370 IMSKLT
-2377 SGFLAGASGA
+2377 GGDFLAGATAAGINKLVIEEVKKAANYDPDKMQWVSAALGA
-2387 MINEIIQDKLRDMFK
+2387 
-2402 DNPAMHQWASAL
+2402 
-2414 IGGVV
+2414 VV
-2419 AQVAADNAQ
+2419 AEFVSGNPQAGGSVAA
-2428 VGSATASSG
+2428 SG
-2437 TKNNYLTH
+2437 TKNNAVADIIFNPKRVLNGYGEGLKDRGVEEIEDISAIVSDPLGTLNEMYQFLQAVYEEPSLANEIKEQFIDVFNERLDKFENGTAEETGYELGRISVDIASLCVASGTSKILTKFPRVGKIVSS
-2445 EQLEKYNSEIEA
+2445 LEKYTAKSISTTKLSNDIVYIGDSLWEKGAFKRGQIIDKALGNSLGYNFPVIDKLNGRTITSIKSMDLTADTYQTGRGIYNTLVKNIDTLDRFTERAWQGTVVSKEVYDYKELEVAIPKIKISQDQKRGLDEA
-2457 IEKDDSLTEEEKKDA
+2457 IQYA
-2472 KKIIDLKYDLIS
+2472 KSKNIRIKI
-2484 ALQDREWLSRFN
+2484 
-2496 SKINV
+2496 
-2501 IQLKNGEYEIKGETF
+2501 T
-2516 YVGYNKDGS
+2516 
-2525 PAFLSTGTT
+2525 
-2534 YGIKDDNLNDLLQ
+2534 
-2547 KIIPGDKIQFPDG
+2547 II
-2560 SKFYIQPNG
+2560 
-2569 QLFEEDNVGFLMPF
+2569 E
-2583 KMISFDTNAV
+2583 
-2593 VDKRNMFVY
+2593 
-2602 DATISSNL
+2602 
-2610 KNDAGELIT
+2610 
-2619 GVASSIGGLLAG
+2619 
-2631 YELAKLAITS
+2631 
-2641 GNDSG
+2641 
-2646 ILVGAI
+2646 
-2652 VVAMNANELVIS
+2652 
-2664 GTSGYKNLFNHN
+2664 
-2676 ISTVNFIKDSVLA
+2676 
-2689 GSENEKIYNSLNT
+2689 
-2702 ATQMIGIIGD
+2702 
-2712 CQQFYKLI
+2712 
-2720 EEGKLRN
+2720 
-2727 IDWDKIIYDK
+2727 
-2737 KERDELTSILNSY
+2737 
-2750 NLGLDIKTVG
+2750 
-2760 DILNK
+2760 

>member
-16 IALSLQMQAVIP
+16 IALSLQMQAVMP

-154 TGVPDWGADGKLN
+154 TGMPDWGADGKLN

-191 RPDKLDIMASA
+191 RPDKLDIMARA

-223 VKYNA
+223 VKYNT
-228 DGSLEVQKTTATAEK
+228 DGSLEVHKTTATAEK

-301 NSADGLPNKDY
+301 NTTDGLSNKDY
-312 TYLTSDGTVMVSST
+312 TSLTSDGNVMVSST
-326 EDIENSGVITAQ
+326 EDIENSSVITAQ

-396 ILHVASAKAINNDGY
+396 ILHVNSAKAINNDGY

-472 NPDKPVIPAT
+472 NPDKPVIPET
-482 PNPEALREAED
+482 PNPEAPREAED

-519 DDLDL
+519 NDLDL

-573 ILNNATTYTKT
+573 ILNNATKYTKT

-589 IDRNMFLAGKGARVI
+589 IDRNMFLAGKGASVI

-613 STLSGYLEV
+613 STLNGYLEV

-631 ANVNGISVNGLGFI
+631 ANANGISVNGLGFI

-656 VTNWADGSFKF
+656 VTNWADGNLKF
-667 SDNKGDMIIA
+667 GNNKGDMIIA
-677 GDGLNARNPKQ
+677 GDGLNARTPKQ
-688 LEIFTSNLQVD
+688 LEIFTNNLQVD
-699 QSEVY
+699 KSEVY

-709 ISADGLLQNTG
+709 ISADGLMQNTG
-720 KIAATENMHIN
+720 KIAATENMQIN

-806 LAGNDLDVR
+806 LAGNDLDVK

-844 GATISTDSNNALTK
+844 GATISADGSSALTK
-858 ITTTDFS
+858 ITATDFS
-865 NTNKGAFVSKGSLQ
+865 NTNKGAFVSKGSLR

-951 SAYFGVGKNAAIN
+951 SAYFGIGKNAVIN

-990 FLNEDGLIAVGAS
+990 FLNEDGLVAVGGS

-1008 TNITNQNKA
+1008 TNITNQNKT

-1024 INAAGDLSLT
+1024 INAAGDLSLN
-1034 AEDTV
+1034 AQDTV
-1039 LNRSS
+1039 MNRSS

-1116 SGNIKIDLDKDLT
+1116 SGNINIDLDKDLT
-1129 NHYSKIKAGKNLTVN
+1129 NHYSKIKAGKDLTVN

-1156 TIHYYDRGNDY
+1156 TVHYYDRGNDY

-1219 IYATDIVNRTHQAKG
+1219 IEAKDIVNKTHQAKG

-1246 KTDADKHL
+1246 KTDAENHL
-1254 TDETLYK
+1254 TDEKLYK

-1286 GDKMTDISSL
+1286 GDKMMDISSL

-1305 TDDAT
+1305 TEDAT

-1384 MNAGAVIAEE
+1384 MNAGAVVAEA
-1394 MNLKVGVALT
+1394 MDLKVGVALT

-1418 VEEVVNGQKVLVPE
+1418 VEEVVNGEKVLVPE

-1475 ALRAENVSNKGD
+1475 ALRAESVGNKGD
-1487 IASENLAVKAEKN
+1487 IAGKNLAVKAEKN

-1507 RAKADALLQA
+1507 RAKVDALLQA
-1517 ENITNEATVS
+1517 ENITNEAATS
-1527 KKQYKELN
+1527 ETQYRELN
-1535 QKKLEATGSISA
+1535 QKKLEATGSISV
-1547 GQNLTLEAGK
+1547 GQNLTLDAG
-1557 NITNKG
+1557 NSITNKG
-1563 ANLTAGKDLT
+1563 ANLTAGKDLSV
-1573 LNANDV
+1573 NAENI
-1579 DIVTVANEKHV
+1579 DIVTVAKEKHV

-1617 LNTKKDISIAGGV
+1617 LNAKKDISIAGGI
-1630 LSAKNDVA
+1630 LSAKNNVE
-1638 LNAKGDVNINAV
+1638 LNAKGDVNLTAV

-1664 GSYYNHNKQVDEAVK
+1664 SNYYNHNKQVDEAVK

-1691 ASGKDINIKGSNVA
+1691 ASGKDINIKGSNVT

-1712 LAAENNI
+1712 LAAKNNI
-1719 NIANATEYHEC
+1719 NIANETEYHER

-1743 SKTTDIYDYSRQNTV
+1743 SKTTDIYDYSKQNTV
-1758 VGSNVSAGEIAISS
+1758 VSSNVSAGEIAISS
-1772 KKDTNLT
+1772 KKDTNIT

-1836 QYANQNTE
+1836 QYANQNVE

-1857 NLDADKA
+1857 NLTADKA

-1877 INITGENVK
+1877 INITGENIS
-1886 IENSD
+1886 IENSN
-1891 SIYNAQEK
+1891 SVYNAQEK

-1913 EAVNKVNEVVNHV
+1913 AYVDVVNNAANSVKHATDVEDKRLGALVAVKGYKDADKAIKNIKSNGGGKVNEN
-1926 ERANQVNDKRLAA
+1926 
-1939 LHGYKAIES
+1939 
-1948 VEKNIGMLK
+1948 
-1957 DAVKNPSQGL
+1957 L
-1967 SLNVSVGSSQS
+1967 SINVSLGTTK
-1978 RIESKSTTVV
+1978 SKSESNSTTTV
-1988 ANGSNVKAAGDVKI
+1988 ANASEVKAGGDVNV
-2002 TSTEKDINITG
+2002 TSTKKDIDITG

-2036 TNKTEQNSKSSSASV
+2036 TDKTEQNSKSSSASV
-2051 GVGFDIATGQVSSVT
+2051 GASLELGKGPSYSISS
-2066 ISGSKS
+2066 SMS
-2072 KGEVDANSTSYNES
+2072 KGEVSANGTTYNES
-2086 TVKADK
+2086 NVTANKD
-2092 KLDFTSA
+2092 LSFTSG

-2107 NLSGEKIAGN
+2107 NLSGEKVTGN
-2117 VGGDLNIESKQDK
+2117 VGNDLNIESKQDS

-2135 KNSSAGFGVG
+2135 NNKSVG
-2145 IDLSGKNKND
+2145 ASVGLGSNK
-2155 GIATTDKKDK
+2155 AV
-2165 ASNADKT
+2165 S
-2172 GIFGSATKS
+2172 GSASIGKI
-2181 NVDSNYESVTNQSGI
+2181 DSKYESVTDQSGI

-2205 RVEANTDLKGG
+2205 RVEDNTDLKGG
-2216 IISSEAEK
+2216 IISSTADA
-2224 DKNKISTGTLTYED
+2224 DKNKLSTGTLTFED
-2238 IKNKAEYEA
+2238 IQNKADYKVGGA
-2247 GSIGINVDTSKNA
+2247 GIKVNKN
-2260 KNKDAGVTPNIGVGA
+2260 N
-2275 KDDAESVT
+2275 DAEYNEKGITPDIGMPASGEAESTT
-2283 KATVSEG
+2283 KATISKG
-2290 EIEIRDKGHQKQ
+2290 TIEIRDKENQKQ
-2302 DLKDLNRDT
+2302 DINKLNRDNA
-2311 QNSLN
+2311 NSLN
-2316 KLGEIFDKTKVEER
+2316 KLGEIFDKTKIEER
-2330 QELAG
+2330 QELAN
-2335 LFGEIA
+2335 LFGELA
-2341 YKAVGDLAIKNGW
+2341 YNEIHYMDGSNEQKALY
-2354 QEGSAEKNALH
+2354 H
-2365 ALVGG
+2365 AVVGG
-2370 IMSELTN
+2370 IMSKLT
-2377 SGFLAGASGA
+2377 GGDFLAGATAAGINKLVIEEVKKAANYEPDKMQWVSAALGAVVAEFVSGNA
-2387 MINEIIQDKLRDMFK
+2387 Q
-2402 DNPAMHQWASAL
+2402 AGASA
-2414 IGGVV
+2414 
-2419 AQVAADNAQ
+2419 AA
-2428 VGSATASSG
+2428 SG
-2437 TKNNYLTH
+2437 TKNNEVADIIFNPKRVLNGYGEGLKDRGIEEIEDISAIVSDPLGTLNEMYQFLQAVYEEPSLANEIKEQFVDVFNERLDKFENGTAEETGYELGRISVDIASLCVASGSSKILTKFPRVGKIVSS
-2445 EQLEKYNSEIEA
+2445 LEKYTAKSISTTKLTNDIVY
-2457 IEKDDSLTEEEKKDA
+2457 IGDSLWEKGAFKRGQ
-2472 KKIIDLKYDLIS
+2472 IIDK
-2484 ALQDREWLSRFN
+2484 ALGNNL
-2496 SKINV
+2496 
-2501 IQLKNGEYEIKGETF
+2501 
-2516 YVGYNKDGS
+2516 GYN
-2525 PAFLSTGTT
+2525 
-2534 YGIKDDNLNDLLQ
+2534 
-2547 KIIPGDKIQFPDG
+2547 FP
-2560 SKFYIQPNG
+2560 
-2569 QLFEEDNVGFLMPF
+2569 
-2583 KMISFDTNAV
+2583 V
-2593 VDKRNMFVY
+2593 VDK
-2602 DATISSNL
+2602 L
-2610 KNDAGELIT
+2610 NDRT
-2619 GVASSIGGLLAG
+2619 
-2631 YELAKLAITS
+2631 ITS
-2641 GNDSG
+2641 IKSMD
-2646 ILVGAI
+2646 LT
-2652 VVAMNANELVIS
+2652 ANTYQT
-2664 GTSGYKNLFNHN
+2664 GRG
-2676 ISTVNFIKDSVLA
+2676 
-2689 GSENEKIYNSLNT
+2689 IYNTLVKNIDT
-2702 ATQMIGIIGD
+2702 LEAFDEQTWRGVVIQAAD
-2712 CQQFYKLI
+2712 YDYKQLEVAI
-2720 EEGKLRN
+2720 PKVAISKDQKDGLEEAIKYAKRRN
-2727 IDWDKIIYDK
+2727 INIKITIV
-2737 KERDELTSILNSY
+2737 E
-2750 NLGLDIKTVG
+2750 
-2760 DILNK
+2760 

>member
-16 IALSLQMQAVIP
+16 IALSLQMQAVMP

-154 TGVPDWGADGKLN
+154 TGVPDWGADSKLN

-191 RPDKLDIMASA
+191 RPDKLDIMARA

-223 VKYNA
+223 VKYNT

-288 DGRIVFTKNAGSN
+288 DGKIVFTKNAGSN
-301 NSADGLPNKDY
+301 NTADGLSNKDY
-312 TYLTSDGTVMVSST
+312 TSLTSDGTVMVSST

-369 PKFLQDAA
+369 PKFLQEAA
-377 ALRIT
+377 KLRIT
-382 ADEIANSGNINASS
+382 ADKITNSGNINASK
-396 ILHVASAKAINNDGY
+396 ILDVTSTKAINNDGY
-411 MHSSGEASISAGGIL
+411 MHSNGEASISAGGIL
-426 SGSGSIGAKSSVN
+426 SGSGSVGAKSSVN
-439 VTADKLTLNKNN
+439 VTADKISLNKKN

-482 PNPEALREAED
+482 PNPEAPREAED

-552 VNGNGVSR
+552 VNSNGVSR

-573 ILNNATTYTKT
+573 ILNNATKYTKT

-613 STLSGYLEV
+613 STLNGYLEV

-667 SDNKGDMIIA
+667 SDNKGDMLIA

-688 LEIFTSNLQVD
+688 FEIFTNNLQID
-699 QSEVY
+699 KSEVY

-720 KIAATENMHIN
+720 KIAATENMQIN
-731 AGALKN
+731 AGTLKN

-748 LTATVSGDV
+748 LTAAVSGDV

-766 GEALKVSAAK
+766 GEALSVSAAK

-785 SAGNDADINIAASI
+785 SAGNDANINIAASI

-806 LAGNDLDVR
+806 LAGNDLDVM

-828 YGQNGTLAV
+828 YGQNGTLTV
-837 ANRFAND
+837 VNRFAND
-844 GATISTDSNNALTK
+844 GATISADGSSALTK
-858 ITTTDFS
+858 ITATDFS

-879 LEASNTLNNNY
+879 LEASNTLNNNCS
-890 ANIYVSGDGEIK
+890 NIYVSGDGEIK

-917 GDAKITADTMR
+917 RDAKITAN
-928 SSKASVDVQ
+928 SLQNSKASVDVQ

-945 SFTNQD
+945 SLTNQD
-951 SAYFGVGKNAAIN
+951 SAYFGVGKNAVIN
-964 TSNDFTN
+964 TSNNFTN
-971 KDLGNIFVTKDLT
+971 KDLGNIFVTKNLT

-990 FLNEDGLIAVGAS
+990 FLNEDGLVAIGGS

-1008 TNITNQNKA
+1008 NNITNQNKA

-1116 SGNIKIDLDKDLT
+1116 SGNIKIDLDKNLT

-1234 KVGDLPESDAYF
+1234 KVGDLPESDDYF

-1254 TDETLYK
+1254 TDEKLYK

-1286 GDKMTDISSL
+1286 GDKMMDISSL

-1305 TDDAT
+1305 TDDAA

-1384 MNAGAVIAEE
+1384 MNAGAVVAEE

-1468 IKSDGTV
+1468 IKSDGTI

-1487 IASENLAVKAEKN
+1487 IASENLTVKAEKN

-1507 RAKADALLQA
+1507 RAKVDAMLQA

-1535 QKKLEATGSISA
+1535 QKKLESTGSISA

-1573 LNANDV
+1573 LSANDV
-1579 DIVTVANEKHV
+1579 DIVMVANEKHV

-1638 LNAKGDVNINAV
+1638 LNAKGDVKINAV

-1691 ASGKDINIKGSNVA
+1691 ASGNDINIKGSNVA

-1712 LAAENNI
+1712 LIAENNI
-1719 NIANATEYHEC
+1719 NIANETEYHER
-1730 LHEEHNKVSGLLS
+1730 LHEYHSKVSGVLS
-1743 SKTTDIYDYSRQNTV
+1743 SKTTDIYDYSKQNTV

-1772 KKDTNLT
+1772 KKDTNIK

-1799 GSAEQTSESEYIKSV
+1799 GSAEQTSESEYRKSV
-1814 KKSGILSGG
+1814 KKSGLLSGG

-1836 QYANQNTE
+1836 QYANQNVE

-1877 INITGENVK
+1877 INITGENVS

-1913 EAVNKVNEVVNHV
+1913 GYVDVVNNAANSVKHATDVEDKRLGALVAVKGYKDADKAIEDIKGKGGGKVNEN
-1926 ERANQVNDKRLAA
+1926 
-1939 LHGYKAIES
+1939 
-1948 VEKNIGMLK
+1948 
-1957 DAVKNPSQGL
+1957 L
-1967 SLNVSVGSSQS
+1967 SINVSLGTTKS
-1978 RIESKSTTVV
+1978 RSESNSTTTV
-1988 ANGSNVKAAGDVKI
+1988 ANASEVKAGGDVSI
-2002 TSTEKDINITG
+2002 VSTKKDINITG

-2030 ITASKN
+2030 IIASEN
-2036 TNKTEQNSKSSSASV
+2036 TNNTEQSSKSSSASV
-2051 GVGFDIATGQVSSVT
+2051 GASLELGKGPSYS
-2066 ISGSKS
+2066 ISGSMS
-2072 KGEVDANSTSYNES
+2072 KGEVSANGTTYNES
-2086 TVKADK
+2086 TVTANKDLSFA
-2092 KLDFTSA
+2092 SGN
-2099 KDTNIKGG
+2099 DTNIKGG
-2107 NLSGEKIAGN
+2107 KLSGEKVTGN
-2117 VGGDLNIESKQDK
+2117 VGGDLNIESKQDS

-2135 KNSSAGFGVG
+2135 TNKSVGVSIG
-2145 IDLSGKNKND
+2145 LGSNK
-2155 GIATTDKKDK
+2155 AV
-2165 ASNADKT
+2165 S
-2172 GIFGSATKS
+2172 GSASVGKI
-2181 NVDSNYESVTNQSGI
+2181 DSNYNSVTDQSGI

-2205 RVEANTDLKGG
+2205 NVGENTDLKGG

-2224 DKNKISTGTLTYED
+2224 DKNKISTGTLTFEN
-2238 IKNKAEYEA
+2238 IQNKADYKS
-2247 GSIGINVDTSKNA
+2247 GG
-2260 KNKDAGVTPNIGVGA
+2260 AGVKVNKNNNADYNEKGITPDIGMPASGE
-2275 KDDAESVT
+2275 AEST
-2283 KATVSEG
+2283 TNATISKG
-2290 EIEIRDKGHQKQ
+2290 TIEIRDKDKQKQ
-2302 DLKDLNRDT
+2302 DIEKLNRDT
-2311 QNSLN
+2311 ANSLN
-2316 KLGEIFDKTKVEER
+2316 KLGEIFDKTKIEER
-2330 QELAG
+2330 QELAN
-2335 LFGEIA
+2335 LFGELA
-2341 YKAVGDLAIKNGW
+2341 YNEIHYMDGSNEQKALY
-2354 QEGSAEKNALH
+2354 H
-2365 ALVGG
+2365 AVVGG
-2370 IMSELTN
+2370 IMSKLT
-2377 SGFLAGASGA
+2377 GGDFLAGATAAGINKLVIEEVKKAANYDPDKMQWVSAALGA
-2387 MINEIIQDKLRDMFK
+2387 
-2402 DNPAMHQWASAL
+2402 
-2414 IGGVV
+2414 VV
-2419 AQVAADNAQ
+2419 AEFVSGNPQAGGSVAA
-2428 VGSATASSG
+2428 SG
-2437 TKNNYLTH
+2437 TKNNAVADIIFNPKRVLNGYGEGLKDRGIEEIEDISAIVSDPLGTLNEMYQFLQAVYEEPSLANEIKEQFVDVFNERLDKFENGTAEETGYELGRISVDIASLCVASRSSKILTKFPRVGKIVSS
-2445 EQLEKYNSEIEA
+2445 LEKYTAKSISTTKLTNDIVY
-2457 IEKDDSLTEEEKKDA
+2457 IGDSLWEKGAFKRGQ
-2472 KKIIDLKYDLIS
+2472 IIDK
-2484 ALQDREWLSRFN
+2484 ALGNNL
-2496 SKINV
+2496 
-2501 IQLKNGEYEIKGETF
+2501 
-2516 YVGYNKDGS
+2516 GYN
-2525 PAFLSTGTT
+2525 
-2534 YGIKDDNLNDLLQ
+2534 
-2547 KIIPGDKIQFPDG
+2547 FP
-2560 SKFYIQPNG
+2560 
-2569 QLFEEDNVGFLMPF
+2569 
-2583 KMISFDTNAV
+2583 V
-2593 VDKRNMFVY
+2593 VDKLNDRTITSIKSMDLTANTYQTGRGIYNALVKNIDDLEAFEKRSWRHTTINIDDY
-2602 DATISSNL
+2602 DYKQLEVAIPKITISKDQ
-2610 KNDAGELIT
+2610 KNGLEQAVKYAKSKNINVKIT
-2619 GVASSIGGLLAG
+2619 
-2631 YELAKLAITS
+2631 
-2641 GNDSG
+2641 
-2646 ILVGAI
+2646 
-2652 VVAMNANELVIS
+2652 VVE
-2664 GTSGYKNLFNHN
+2664 
-2676 ISTVNFIKDSVLA
+2676 
-2689 GSENEKIYNSLNT
+2689 
-2702 ATQMIGIIGD
+2702 
-2712 CQQFYKLI
+2712 
-2720 EEGKLRN
+2720 
-2727 IDWDKIIYDK
+2727 
-2737 KERDELTSILNSY
+2737 
-2750 NLGLDIKTVG
+2750 
-2760 DILNK
+2760 

>member
-16 IALSLQMQAVIP
+16 IALSLQMQAVMP

-154 TGVPDWGADGKLN
+154 TGMPDWGADGKLN

-177 IQNAGLTEDQRTDY
+177 IQNAGLTEDQRTNY
-191 RPDKLDIMASA
+191 RPDKLDIMARA

-223 VKYNA
+223 VKYNT
-228 DGSLEVQKTTATAEK
+228 DGSLEVHKTTATAEK

-301 NSADGLPNKDY
+301 NTADGLSNKDY
-312 TYLTSDGTVMVSST
+312 TSLTSDGNVMVSST
-326 EDIENSGVITAQ
+326 EDIENSSVITAQ
-338 KDMTLTVGGKLT
+338 KDMTLTVGGKLV

-396 ILHVASAKAINNDGY
+396 ILHVASAKAMNNDGY
-411 MHSSGEASISAGGIL
+411 MHSSGEARVSAGGIL

-472 NPDKPVIPAT
+472 NPDKPVIPET
-482 PNPEALREAED
+482 PNPEAPREAED

-519 DDLDL
+519 NDLDL

-573 ILNNATTYTKT
+573 ILNNATKYTKT

-589 IDRNMFLAGKGARVI
+589 IDRNMFLAGKGASVI

-613 STLSGYLEV
+613 STLNGYLEV

-631 ANVNGISVNGLGFI
+631 ANANGISVNGLGFI

-656 VTNWADGSFKF
+656 VTNWADGNLKF
-667 SDNKGDMIIA
+667 GNNKGDMIIA
-677 GDGLNARNPKQ
+677 GDGLNARTPKQ
-688 LEIFTSNLQVD
+688 LEIFTNNLQVD
-699 QSEVY
+699 KSEVY

-720 KIAATENMHIN
+720 KIAVTENMQIN

-766 GEALKVSAAK
+766 GNNLQLRANALK
-776 LSNTNNSLI
+776 NTNNSLLS
-785 SAGNDADINIAASI
+785 SANDADINIVASI

-806 LAGNDLDVR
+806 LAGNDLDVK

-837 ANRFAND
+837 ANKFAND
-844 GATISTDSNNALTK
+844 GATISADGSSALTK
-858 ITTTDFS
+858 ITATDFS

-945 SFTNQD
+945 NLTNQD
-951 SAYFGVGKNAAIN
+951 SAYFGIGKNAVIN

-990 FLNEDGLIAVGAS
+990 FLNEDGLVAVGGS

-1008 TNITNQNKA
+1008 TNITNQNKT

-1024 INAAGDLSLT
+1024 INAAGDLSLN
-1034 AEDTV
+1034 AQDTV
-1039 LNRSS
+1039 MNRSS

-1202 GTDSERLSL
+1202 GTDSECLSL
-1211 LSGVSGVK
+1211 LSGVGGVK
-1219 IYATDIVNRTHQAKG
+1219 INAADIVNKTHQAKG

-1246 KTDADKHL
+1246 KTDAENHL
-1254 TDETLYK
+1254 TDEKIYK

-1278 AAGKDNNT
+1278 AAGKDNQT
-1286 GDKMTDISSL
+1286 GDKLPDISSL

-1384 MNAGAVIAEE
+1384 MNAGAVVAEA
-1394 MNLKVGVALT
+1394 MDLKVGVALT

-1418 VEEVVNGQKVLVPE
+1418 MEEVVNGEKVLVPE

-1487 IASENLAVKAEKN
+1487 IAGENLKIKAEKN

-1507 RAKADALLQA
+1507 RAKADAMLQA
-1517 ENITNEATVS
+1517 ENITNEAATS
-1527 KKQYKELN
+1527 ETQYRELN

-1547 GQNLTLEAGK
+1547 GQNLTMEAGK

-1573 LNANDV
+1573 LSANDV

-1617 LNTKKDISIAGGV
+1617 LNAKKDISIAGGI
-1630 LSAKNDVA
+1630 LSAKNDVE
-1638 LNAKGDVNINAV
+1638 LNAKGDVNLTAV
-1650 KDLYSEESEVGNRG
+1650 KDLYSEESEVGKRG
-1664 GSYYNHNKQVDEAVK
+1664 SNYYNHNKQVDEAVK

-1691 ASGKDINIKGSNVA
+1691 ASGKDINIKGSNVT

-1712 LAAENNI
+1712 LAAKNNI
-1719 NIANATEYHEC
+1719 NIANETEYHER

-1743 SKTTDIYDYSRQNTV
+1743 SKTTDIYDYSKQNTV
-1758 VGSNVSAGEIAISS
+1758 VSSNVSAGEIAISS
-1772 KKDTNLT
+1772 KKDTNIT

-1886 IENSD
+1886 IENSN
-1891 SIYNAQEK
+1891 SVYNAQEK

-1913 EAVNKVNEVVNHV
+1913 AYVDVVNNAANSVKHATDVEDKRLGALVAVKGYKDADKAIKNIKSNGGGKVNEN
-1926 ERANQVNDKRLAA
+1926 
-1939 LHGYKAIES
+1939 
-1948 VEKNIGMLK
+1948 
-1957 DAVKNPSQGL
+1957 L
-1967 SLNVSVGSSQS
+1967 SINVSLGTTK
-1978 RIESKSTTVV
+1978 SKSESNSTTTV
-1988 ANGSNVKAAGDVKI
+1988 ANASEVKAGGDVNV
-2002 TSTEKDINITG
+2002 TSTKKDINITG

-2051 GVGFDIATGQVSSVT
+2051 GASLELGKGPSYS
-2066 ISGSKS
+2066 ISGSMS
-2072 KGEVDANSTSYNES
+2072 KGEVSANGTTYNES
-2086 TVKADK
+2086 NVTANED
-2092 KLDFTSA
+2092 LSFTSG
-2099 KDTNIKGG
+2099 KDTNVKGG
-2107 NLSGEKIAGN
+2107 KLSGEKVTGN
-2117 VGGDLNIESKQDK
+2117 VGGSLNIESKQDS

-2135 KNSSAGFGVG
+2135 NNKSVG
-2145 IDLSGKNKND
+2145 ASVGLGSNK
-2155 GIATTDKKDK
+2155 AV
-2165 ASNADKT
+2165 S
-2172 GIFGSATKS
+2172 GSASVGKI
-2181 NVDSNYESVTNQSGI
+2181 DSKYESVTDQSGI

-2205 RVEANTDLKGG
+2205 GVGQNTDLKGG
-2216 IISSEAEK
+2216 IISSTADA
-2224 DKNKISTGTLTYED
+2224 DKNKLSTGTLTFED
-2238 IKNKAEYEA
+2238 IQNKADYKA
-2247 GSIGINVDTSKNA
+2247 GGAGIKVNKN
-2260 KNKDAGVTPNIGVGA
+2260 N
-2275 KDDAESVT
+2275 DAEYNEKGITPDIGMPASGEAESTT
-2283 KATVSEG
+2283 KATISKG
-2290 EIEIRDKGHQKQ
+2290 TIEIRDKENQKQ
-2302 DLKDLNRDT
+2302 DINKLNRDNA
-2311 QNSLN
+2311 NSLN

-2330 QELAG
+2330 QELAN
-2335 LFGEIA
+2335 LFGELA
-2341 YKAVGDLAIKNGW
+2341 YNEIHYMDGSNEQKALY
-2354 QEGSAEKNALH
+2354 H
-2365 ALVGG
+2365 AVVGG
-2370 IMSELTN
+2370 IMSKLT
-2377 SGFLAGASGA
+2377 GGDFLAGATAAGINKLVIEEVKKAANYEPDKMQWVSAALGAVVAEFVSGNA
-2387 MINEIIQDKLRDMFK
+2387 Q
-2402 DNPAMHQWASAL
+2402 AGASA
-2414 IGGVV
+2414 
-2419 AQVAADNAQ
+2419 AA
-2428 VGSATASSG
+2428 SG
-2437 TKNNYLTH
+2437 TKNNEVADIIFNPKRVLNGYGEGLKDRGIEEIEDISAIVSDPLGTLNEMYQFLQAVYEEPSLANEIKEQFVDVFNERLDKFENGTAEETGYELGRISVDIASLCVASGSSKILTKFPRVGKIVSS
-2445 EQLEKYNSEIEA
+2445 LEKYTAKSISTTKLTNDIVY
-2457 IEKDDSLTEEEKKDA
+2457 IGDSLWEKGAFKRGQ
-2472 KKIIDLKYDLIS
+2472 IIDK
-2484 ALQDREWLSRFN
+2484 ALGNNL
-2496 SKINV
+2496 
-2501 IQLKNGEYEIKGETF
+2501 
-2516 YVGYNKDGS
+2516 GYN
-2525 PAFLSTGTT
+2525 
-2534 YGIKDDNLNDLLQ
+2534 
-2547 KIIPGDKIQFPDG
+2547 FP
-2560 SKFYIQPNG
+2560 
-2569 QLFEEDNVGFLMPF
+2569 
-2583 KMISFDTNAV
+2583 V
-2593 VDKRNMFVY
+2593 VDKLNDRTITSIKSMDLTANTYQTGRGIYNTLVKNIDTLDSFTERAWHGTVVSKEVY
-2602 DATISSNL
+2602 DYKELEVAIPKIKISQDQ
-2610 KNDAGELIT
+2610 K
-2619 GVASSIGGLLAG
+2619 
-2631 YELAKLAITS
+2631 
-2641 GNDSG
+2641 
-2646 ILVGAI
+2646 
-2652 VVAMNANELVIS
+2652 
-2664 GTSGYKNLFNHN
+2664 
-2676 ISTVNFIKDSVLA
+2676 
-2689 GSENEKIYNSLNT
+2689 
-2702 ATQMIGIIGD
+2702 
-2712 CQQFYKLI
+2712 
-2720 EEGKLRN
+2720 R
-2727 IDWDKIIYDK
+2727 
-2737 KERDELTSILNSY
+2737 
-2750 NLGLDIKTVG
+2750 GLDEAIQYAKSKNIRIKIT
-2760 DILNK
+2760 IIE

>member
-104 ILTEVTGT
+104 ILSEVTGT

-191 RPDKLDIMASA
+191 RPDKLDIMARA

-223 VKYNA
+223 VKYNT

-301 NSADGLPNKDY
+301 NTADGLSNKDY
-312 TYLTSDGTVMVSST
+312 TSLTSDGTVMVSST

-382 ADEIANSGNINASS
+382 ADEITNSGNINASK
-396 ILHVASAKAINNDGY
+396 ILDVTSTKAINNNGY
-411 MHSSGEASISAGGIL
+411 MHSSGEARVSAGGIL

-472 NPDKPVIPAT
+472 NPDKPVIPET
-482 PNPEALREAED
+482 PNPEAPREAED

-508 AATVKKDKISD
+508 ASTVKKDKISD
-519 DDLDL
+519 NDLDL

-573 ILNNATTYTKT
+573 ILNNATKYTKT

-613 STLSGYLEV
+613 STLNGYLEV

-688 LEIFTSNLQVD
+688 LKIFTNNLQVD
-699 QSEVY
+699 KSEVY

-720 KIAATENMHIN
+720 KIAATENMQIN

-748 LTATVSGDV
+748 LTAAVSGDV

-806 LAGNDLDVR
+806 LAGNDLDVK

-844 GATISTDSNNALTK
+844 GATISADGSSALTK
-858 ITTTDFS
+858 ITATDFS
-865 NTNKGAFVSKGSLQ
+865 NTNKGVFISKGSLQ

-945 SFTNQD
+945 SLTNQD
-951 SAYFGVGKNAAIN
+951 SAYFGIGKNAVIN

-990 FLNEDGLIAVGAS
+990 FLNEDGLVAVGGS

-1008 TNITNQNKA
+1008 TNITNQNKT

-1024 INAAGDLSLT
+1024 INAAGDLSLN
-1034 AEDTV
+1034 AQDTV
-1039 LNRSS
+1039 MNRSS

-1219 IYATDIVNRTHQAKG
+1219 IEAKDIVNKTHQAKG
-1234 KVGDLPESDAYF
+1234 KVGDLPESDDYF
-1246 KTDADKHL
+1246 KTDAENHL
-1254 TDETLYK
+1254 TDEKLYK

-1278 AAGKDNNT
+1278 AAGKDNQT
-1286 GDKMTDISSL
+1286 GDKMMDISSL

-1384 MNAGAVIAEE
+1384 MNAGAVVAEA
-1394 MNLKVGVALT
+1394 MDLKVGVALT

-1418 VEEVVNGQKVLVPE
+1418 VEEVVNGEKVLVPE

-1475 ALRAENVSNKGD
+1475 ALRAENVGNKGD
-1487 IASENLAVKAEKN
+1487 IASENLTVKSEKN

-1507 RAKADALLQA
+1507 RAKVDAMLQA
-1517 ENITNEATVS
+1517 ENITNEAATS
-1527 KKQYKELN
+1527 ETQYRELN

-1547 GQNLTLEAGK
+1547 GQNLTLEAG
-1557 NITNKG
+1557 NSITNKG
-1563 ANLTAGKDLT
+1563 ANLTAGKDLQ

-1638 LNAKGDVNINAV
+1638 LNAKGDVNLTAV

-1679 GTTIAAKNDISI
+1679 GTTIAAKNDIGI

-1712 LAAENNI
+1712 LIAENNI
-1719 NIANATEYHEC
+1719 NIANEKEYHER

-1743 SKTTDIYDYSRQNTV
+1743 SKTTDIYDYSKQNTV
-1758 VGSNVSAGEIAISS
+1758 VNSNVSAGELAISS
-1772 KKDTNLT
+1772 KKDTNIT

-1787 DVSVKTGGNLNI
+1787 DVNVKTGGNLNI
-1799 GSAEQTSESEYIKSV
+1799 GSAEQTSESEYRKSV

-1852 VKGNV
+1852 VKSNV
-1857 NLDADKA
+1857 NLDADEA
-1864 ANVKGSTVVAGKD
+1864 ANVKGSTVVAGKN
-1877 INITGENVK
+1877 INITGENVS
-1886 IENSD
+1886 IENSN

-1913 EAVNKVNEVVNHV
+1913 GYVDVVNNAANSVKHATDV
-1926 ERANQVNDKRLAA
+1926 EDKRLGA
-1939 LHGYKAIES
+1939 LVAVKGYKDADKAI
-1948 VEKNIGMLK
+1948 K
-1957 DAVKNPSQGL
+1957 DIKGKGGGNVNENL
-1967 SLNVSVGSSQS
+1967 SINVSLGTMK
-1978 RIESKSTTVV
+1978 SKSESNSTTTV
-1988 ANGSNVKAAGDVKI
+1988 ANASEVKAGGEVNV
-2002 TSTEKDINITG
+2002 TSTKKDINITG

-2036 TNKTEQNSKSSSASV
+2036 TNKTEQSSKSSSASV
-2051 GVGFDIATGQVSSVT
+2051 GASLELGKGPSYS
-2066 ISGSKS
+2066 ISGSMS
-2072 KGEVDANSTSYNES
+2072 KGEVSANGTTYNES
-2086 TVKADK
+2086 TVTANKDLSFA
-2092 KLDFTSA
+2092 SGN
-2099 KDTNIKGG
+2099 DTNIKGG
-2107 NLSGEKIAGN
+2107 KLSGEKVIGS
-2117 VGGDLNIESKQDK
+2117 VGGDLNIESKQDS
-2130 NSYKE
+2130 NNYKE
-2135 KNSSAGFGVG
+2135 SNKSVG
-2145 IDLSGKNKND
+2145 ASVGLGSNK
-2155 GIATTDKKDK
+2155 AV
-2165 ASNADKT
+2165 S
-2172 GIFGSATKS
+2172 GSASVGKI
-2181 NVDSNYESVTNQSGI
+2181 DSNYKSVTDQSGI

-2205 RVEANTDLKGG
+2205 RVEDNTDLKGG
-2216 IISSEAEK
+2216 IISSTADA
-2224 DKNKISTGTLTYED
+2224 DKNKLSTGTLTFED
-2238 IKNKAEYEA
+2238 IQNKADYKA
-2247 GSIGINVDTSKNA
+2247 GGAGIKVNKN
-2260 KNKDAGVTPNIGVGA
+2260 N
-2275 KDDAESVT
+2275 DAEYNEKGITPDIGMPVSGEAEST
-2283 KATVSEG
+2283 TNATISKG
-2290 EIEIRDKGHQKQ
+2290 TIEIRDKDKQKQ
-2302 DLKDLNRDT
+2302 DIEKLNRDT
-2311 QNSLN
+2311 ANSLN
-2316 KLGEIFDKTKVEER
+2316 KLGEIFDKTKIEER
-2330 QELAG
+2330 QELAN
-2335 LFGEIA
+2335 LFGELA
-2341 YKAVGDLAIKNGW
+2341 YNEIHYMDGSNEQKALY
-2354 QEGSAEKNALH
+2354 H
-2365 ALVGG
+2365 AVVGG
-2370 IMSELTN
+2370 IMSKLT
-2377 SGFLAGASGA
+2377 GGDFLAGATAAGINKLVIEEVKKAANYEPDKMQWVSAVLGA
-2387 MINEIIQDKLRDMFK
+2387 
-2402 DNPAMHQWASAL
+2402 
-2414 IGGVV
+2414 VV
-2419 AQVAADNAQ
+2419 AEFVSGNPQAG
-2428 VGSATASSG
+2428 GSAAASG
-2437 TKNNYLTH
+2437 TKNNEVADIIFNPKRVLNGYGEGLKDRGIEEIEDISAIVSDPLGTLNEMYQFLQAIYEEPSLANEIKEQFVDVFNERLDKFENGTAEETGYELGRISVDIASLCVASGSSKILTKFPRVGKIVSS
-2445 EQLEKYNSEIEA
+2445 LEKYTAKSISTT
-2457 IEKDDSLTEEEKKDA
+2457 KLTNDIIYVGDNLWTKGAFKRGQ
-2472 KKIIDLKYDLIS
+2472 IIDK
-2484 ALQDREWLSRFN
+2484 ALGNNL
-2496 SKINV
+2496 
-2501 IQLKNGEYEIKGETF
+2501 
-2516 YVGYNKDGS
+2516 GYN
-2525 PAFLSTGTT
+2525 
-2534 YGIKDDNLNDLLQ
+2534 
-2547 KIIPGDKIQFPDG
+2547 FP
-2560 SKFYIQPNG
+2560 
-2569 QLFEEDNVGFLMPF
+2569 
-2583 KMISFDTNAV
+2583 V
-2593 VDKRNMFVY
+2593 VDK
-2602 DATISSNL
+2602 L
-2610 KNDAGELIT
+2610 NDRT
-2619 GVASSIGGLLAG
+2619 
-2631 YELAKLAITS
+2631 ITS
-2641 GNDSG
+2641 
-2646 ILVGAI
+2646 
-2652 VVAMNANELVIS
+2652 
-2664 GTSGYKNLFNHN
+2664 
-2676 ISTVNFIKDSVLA
+2676 IKSMDLTLPTYQT
-2689 GSENEKIYNSLNT
+2689 GKGIYNTLV
-2702 ATQMIGIIGD
+2702 
-2712 CQQFYKLI
+2712 K
-2720 EEGKLRN
+2720 N
-2727 IDWDKIIYDK
+2727 IDALDKFTYKSWNRKFIGLNDYDSKELEIAISKTIIS
-2737 KERDELTSILNSY
+2737 KEQKYGIDRAIQYAGNK
-2750 NLGLDIKTVG
+2750 GIKVKIT
-2760 DILNK
+2760 IIE

>member
-16 IALSLQMQAVIP
+16 IALSLQMQAVMP

-177 IQNAGLTEDQRTDY
+177 IQNAGLTEDRRTDY
-191 RPDKLDIMASA
+191 RPDKLDIMARA

-228 DGSLEVQKTTATAEK
+228 DGSLEVQKTSATAEK

-288 DGRIVFTKNAGSN
+288 DGRIVFTKNSGSSSN
-301 NSADGLPNKDY
+301 ATDGLQNQDY
-312 TYLTSDGTVMVSST
+312 TSLTSDGTVMVSST

-439 VTADKLTLNKNN
+439 VQADKLTLNKNN

-482 PNPEALREAED
+482 PNPEAPREAED

-519 DDLDL
+519 NDIDL

-573 ILNNATTYTKT
+573 ILNNATKYTKT

-613 STLSGYLEV
+613 STLNGYLEV

-631 ANVNGISVNGLGFI
+631 ANANGISVNGLGFI

-656 VTNWADGSFKF
+656 VTNWADGNLKF
-667 SDNKGDMIIA
+667 GNNKGDMIIA
-677 GDGLNARNPKQ
+677 GDGLNARTPKQ
-688 LEIFTSNLQVD
+688 LEIFTNNLQVD
-699 QSEVY
+699 KSEVY

-720 KIAATENMHIN
+720 KIAATENMQIN

-828 YGQNGTLAV
+828 YGRNGTLAV
-837 ANRFAND
+837 ANKFAND
-844 GATISTDSNNALTK
+844 GATISADGSSALTK
-858 ITTTDFS
+858 ITATDFS
-865 NTNKGAFVSKGSLQ
+865 NTNKGVFISKGSLQ

-945 SFTNQD
+945 SITNQD
-951 SAYFGVGKNAAIN
+951 SAYFGVGKNAVIN

-990 FLNEDGLIAVGAS
+990 FLNEDGLVAVGGR

-1024 INAAGDLSLT
+1024 INAAGDLSLN
-1034 AEDTV
+1034 AQDTV
-1039 LNRSS
+1039 MNRSS

-1064 IFETSFKESHE
+1064 IFATSFKESHE

-1116 SGNIKIDLDKDLT
+1116 SGNINIDLDKDLT

-1167 HYWKYKKHRRMHIRC
+1167 HYWKYKKHRRMHIGC

-1219 IYATDIVNRTHQAKG
+1219 INAKDIVNKTHQAKG

-1246 KTDADKHL
+1246 KTDAENHL
-1254 TDETLYK
+1254 TDEKLYK

-1278 AAGKDNNT
+1278 AAGKDNQT
-1286 GDKMTDISSL
+1286 GDKMMDISSL

-1377 MEQFAAL
+1377 MEQFAAM
-1384 MNAGAVIAEE
+1384 MNAGAVVAEA
-1394 MNLKVGVALT
+1394 MDLNVGVALT

-1418 VEEVVNGQKVLVPE
+1418 VEEVVNGEKVLVPE
-1432 VFLAQV
+1432 VFLAHV

-1487 IASENLAVKAEKN
+1487 IAGKNLKIKAEKN

-1507 RAKADALLQA
+1507 RAKANALLQA

-1547 GQNLTLEAGK
+1547 GQNLTLEAG
-1557 NITNKG
+1557 NSITNRG
-1563 ANLTAGKDLT
+1563 ANLTAGKDLS
-1573 LNANDV
+1573 LNAENI
-1579 DIVTVANEKHV
+1579 DIVTVAKEKHV

-1617 LNTKKDISIAGGV
+1617 LNAKKDISIAGGI
-1630 LSAKNDVA
+1630 LSAKNDVE
-1638 LNAKGDVNINAV
+1638 LNAKGDVNLTAG

-1691 ASGKDINIKGSNVA
+1691 ASGNDINIKGSNVA

-1719 NIANATEYHEC
+1719 NIANETEYHER
-1730 LHEEHNKVSGLLS
+1730 LHEYHSKVSGVLS
-1743 SKTTDIYDYSRQNTV
+1743 SKTTDIYDYSKQNTV
-1758 VGSNVSAGEIAISS
+1758 VGSNVSAGELAMSS
-1772 KKDTNLT
+1772 KKDTNIT

-1787 DVSVKTGGNLNI
+1787 DVNVKTGGNLNI

-1814 KKSGILSGG
+1814 KKSGVFAGG

-1877 INITGENVK
+1877 INITGENVS
-1886 IENSD
+1886 IENSN

-1939 LHGYKAIES
+1939 LHGYKAVES
-1948 VEKNIGMLK
+1948 VEKNIGMIK

-1967 SLNVSVGSSQS
+1967 SLSVSVGSSQS
-1978 RIESKSTTVV
+1978 RSESKSTTVV
-1988 ANGSNVKAAGDVKI
+1988 ANGSNVKAVGDVKI
-2002 TSTEKDINITG
+2002 TSTKKDIDITG

-2020 VTLNAKENLN
+2020 VTFNAKENLN

-2036 TNKTEQNSKSSSASV
+2036 TNNTEQSSKSSSASV
-2051 GVGFDIATGQVSSVT
+2051 GASLELGKGPSYS
-2066 ISGSKS
+2066 ISGSMS
-2072 KGEVDANSTSYNES
+2072 KGEVSANGTTYNES
-2086 TVKADK
+2086 TVTANKDLSFA
-2092 KLDFTSA
+2092 SGN
-2099 KDTNIKGG
+2099 DTNIKGG
-2107 NLSGEKIAGN
+2107 MLSGEKVTGN
-2117 VGGDLNIESKQDK
+2117 VGGDLKIESKQDS

-2135 KNSSAGFGVG
+2135 TNKSVG
-2145 IDLSGKNKND
+2145 ASIGLGSNKAISGSVSVGK
-2155 GIATTDKKDK
+2155 I
-2165 ASNADKT
+2165 
-2172 GIFGSATKS
+2172 
-2181 NVDSNYESVTNQSGI
+2181 DSNYNSVTDQSGI
-2196 YAGKEGFDI
+2196 YAGKDGFYI
-2205 RVEANTDLKGG
+2205 RVEDNTDLKGG
-2216 IISSEAEK
+2216 IISSTADA
-2224 DKNKISTGTLTYED
+2224 DKNKLSTGTLTFED
-2238 IKNKAEYEA
+2238 IQNKADYKA
-2247 GSIGINVDTSKNA
+2247 GGAGIKVNKN
-2260 KNKDAGVTPNIGVGA
+2260 N
-2275 KDDAESVT
+2275 DAEYNEKGITPDIGMPASGEAESTT
-2283 KATVSEG
+2283 KATISKG
-2290 EIEIRDKGHQKQ
+2290 TIEIRDKENQKQ
-2302 DLKDLNRDT
+2302 DINKLNRDT
-2311 QNSLN
+2311 ANSLN
-2316 KLGEIFDKTKVEER
+2316 KLGEIFDKTKIEER
-2330 QELAG
+2330 QELAN
-2335 LFGEIA
+2335 LFGELA
-2341 YKAVGDLAIKNGW
+2341 YNEIHKLADKNGW
-2354 QEGSAEKNALH
+2354 KEGSPEKNALH

-2370 IMSELTN
+2370 IMSELTGN
-2377 SGFLAGASGA
+2377 GFLAGASA
-2387 MINEIIQDKLRDMFK
+2387 SAINEMVQKKLSEQFEGEPDK
-2402 DNPAMHQWASAL
+2402 HQWASAI

-2419 AQVAADNAQ
+2419 SQIVAGNVQA
-2428 VGSATASSG
+2428 GTSTAASG
-2437 TKNNYLTH
+2437 TKNNYLFRDQI
-2445 EQLEKYNSEIEA
+2445 ELKERELSEA
-2457 IEKDDSLTEEEKKDA
+2457 IARGASDE
-2472 KKIIDLKYDLIS
+2472 
-2484 ALQDREWLSRFN
+2484 
-2496 SKINV
+2496 
-2501 IQLKNGEYEIKGETF
+2501 EIK
-2516 YVGYNKDGS
+2516 
-2525 PAFLSTGTT
+2525 A
-2534 YGIKDDNLNDLLQ
+2534 IND
-2547 KIIPGDKIQFPDG
+2547 K
-2560 SKFYIQPNG
+2560 
-2569 QLFEEDNVGFLMPF
+2569 
-2583 KMISFDTNAV
+2583 
-2593 VDKRNMFVY
+2593 
-2602 DATISSNL
+2602 
-2610 KNDAGELIT
+2610 
-2619 GVASSIGGLLAG
+2619 
-2631 YELAKLAITS
+2631 
-2641 GNDSG
+2641 
-2646 ILVGAI
+2646 
-2652 VVAMNANELVIS
+2652 
-2664 GTSGYKNLFNHN
+2664 
-2676 ISTVNFIKDSVLA
+2676 
-2689 GSENEKIYNSLNT
+2689 
-2702 ATQMIGIIGD
+2702 
-2712 CQQFYKLI
+2712 
-2720 EEGKLRN
+2720 
-2727 IDWDKIIYDK
+2727 WDKIDQAQDEAIDALGYPIGNIADGSIENDYEAK
-2737 KERDELTSILNSY
+2737 KSILKYAQDKLFADKSLVALKSTLGNSVIDMSMSLIDDATKDKIY
-2750 NLGLDIKTVG
+2750 QNLKQNIKINANSQGLPNLNYVVEIEPGSNFVMKGVAKLGVCNIGKTAYSIYLNTDKYKNEQDRAIAGTIDIIGLGATVG
-2760 DILNK
+2760 IGVLASSVGAPTMVIIVGGVVVGYAVDTASATIKESIIGY

>member
-16 IALSLQMQAVIP
+16 IALSLQMQAVMP

-67 AGNGIV
+67 PGNGIV

-85 QLAGALN
+85 HLAGALN

-154 TGVPDWGADGKLN
+154 TGMPDRGADGKLN

-191 RPDKLDIMASA
+191 RPDKLDVMARA

-223 VKYNA
+223 VKYNT
-228 DGSLEVQKTTATAEK
+228 DGSLEVHKTTATAEK

-301 NSADGLPNKDY
+301 NTADGLSNKDY
-312 TYLTSDGTVMVSST
+312 TSLTSDGNVMVSST
-326 EDIENSGVITAQ
+326 EDIENSSVITAQ

-369 PKFLQDAA
+369 PKFLQEAA
-377 ALRIT
+377 KLRIT
-382 ADEIANSGNINASS
+382 ADAITNSGNINASK
-396 ILHVASAKAINNDGY
+396 ILDVTSAKAINNDGY
-411 MHSSGEASISAGGIL
+411 MHSSGEARVSAGGIL

-439 VTADKLTLNKNN
+439 VQADKVTLNKNN

-472 NPDKPVIPAT
+472 NPDKPVIPET
-482 PNPEALREAED
+482 PDPEAPREAED

-519 DDLDL
+519 NDLDL

-573 ILNNATTYTKT
+573 ILNNATKYTKT

-589 IDRNMFLAGKGARVI
+589 IDRNMFLAGKGAHVI

-613 STLSGYLEV
+613 STLNGYLEV

-631 ANVNGISVNGLGFI
+631 ANANGISVNGLGFI

-667 SDNKGDMIIA
+667 SDNKGDMLIA

-688 LEIFTSNLQVD
+688 LDVFTNNLQAD
-699 QSEVY
+699 KSELY
-704 TNELH
+704 ANELH

-720 KIAATENMHIN
+720 KIAATENMQIN

-785 SAGNDADINIAASI
+785 SAVNDADISIAASI

-806 LAGNDLDVR
+806 LAGNDLDVK

-837 ANRFAND
+837 ANKFAND
-844 GATISTDSNNALTK
+844 GATISADGSSALTK
-858 ITTTDFS
+858 ITATDFS
-865 NTNKGAFVSKGSLQ
+865 NTNKGVFISKGSLQ

-945 SFTNQD
+945 SLTNQD
-951 SAYFGVGKNAAIN
+951 SAYFGVGKNAVIN

-990 FLNEDGLIAVGAS
+990 FLNEDGLVAVGAS

-1234 KVGDLPESDAYF
+1234 KVGDLPESDDYF
-1246 KTDADKHL
+1246 KTDAENHL

-1324 HEFLSSDYLLERVK
+1324 HDFLSSDYLLERVK

-1384 MNAGAVIAEE
+1384 MNAGAVVAEA
-1394 MNLKVGVALT
+1394 MDLKVGVALT

-1438 RSEDLRPDGA
+1438 HSEDLRPDGA

-1468 IKSDGTV
+1468 IRSDGTV
-1475 ALRAENVSNKGD
+1475 ALRAENVDNKGD
-1487 IASENLAVKAEKN
+1487 ITGKNLAVKAEKN

-1507 RAKADALLQA
+1507 RAKADALLKA

-1547 GQNLTLEAGK
+1547 GQNLTLEAG
-1557 NITNKG
+1557 NSITNKG

-1617 LNTKKDISIAGGV
+1617 LNAKKDISIAGGI
-1630 LSAKNDVA
+1630 LSAKNDVE
-1638 LNAKGDVNINAV
+1638 LNAKGDVNLTAV
-1650 KDLYSEESEVGNRG
+1650 KDLYSEESEVGKRG
-1664 GSYYNHNKQVDEAVK
+1664 SNYYNHNKQVDEAVK

-1691 ASGKDINIKGSNVA
+1691 ASGKDINIKGSNVT

-1712 LAAENNI
+1712 LAAKNNI
-1719 NIANATEYHEC
+1719 NIANETEYHER

-1743 SKTTDIYDYSRQNTV
+1743 SKTTDIYDYSKQNTV
-1758 VGSNVSAGEIAISS
+1758 VSSNVSAGEIAISS
-1772 KKDTNLT
+1772 KKDTNIT

-1799 GSAEQTSESEYIKSV
+1799 GSAEQTRESEYRKSV

-1836 QYANQNTE
+1836 QYANQNVE

-1864 ANVKGSTVVAGKD
+1864 ANVKGSTVVAAKD
-1877 INITGENVK
+1877 INITGENVS
-1886 IENSD
+1886 IENSN
-1891 SIYNAQEK
+1891 SVYNAQEK

-1913 EAVNKVNEVVNHV
+1913 GYVDVVNNAANSVKHAADVEDKRLGALVAVKGYKDADKAIKDIKGKGGGKVNEN
-1926 ERANQVNDKRLAA
+1926 
-1939 LHGYKAIES
+1939 
-1948 VEKNIGMLK
+1948 
-1957 DAVKNPSQGL
+1957 L
-1967 SLNVSVGSSQS
+1967 SINVSLGTTK
-1978 RIESKSTTVV
+1978 SKSESNSTTTV
-1988 ANGSNVKAAGDVKI
+1988 ANASEVKAGGDVSI
-2002 TSTEKDINITG
+2002 VSTKKDINITG

-2030 ITASKN
+2030 IIASEN
-2036 TNKTEQNSKSSSASV
+2036 TNNTEQSSKSSSASV
-2051 GVGFDIATGQVSSVT
+2051 GASLELGKGPSYS
-2066 ISGSKS
+2066 ISGSMS
-2072 KGEVDANSTSYNES
+2072 KGEVSANGTTYNES
-2086 TVKADK
+2086 TVTANKDLSFA
-2092 KLDFTSA
+2092 SGN
-2099 KDTNIKGG
+2099 DTNIKGG
-2107 NLSGEKIAGN
+2107 MLSGEKVTGN
-2117 VGGDLNIESKQDK
+2117 VGGDLNIESKQDS

-2135 KNSSAGFGVG
+2135 TNKSVGVSIG
-2145 IDLSGKNKND
+2145 LGSNK
-2155 GIATTDKKDK
+2155 AV
-2165 ASNADKT
+2165 S
-2172 GIFGSATKS
+2172 GSASIGKI
-2181 NVDSNYESVTNQSGI
+2181 DSNYKSVTDQSGI
-2196 YAGKEGFDI
+2196 YAGTEGFDI
-2205 RVEANTDLKGG
+2205 NVGENTDLKGG
-2216 IISSEAEK
+2216 IIFSEAEK
-2224 DKNKISTGTLTYED
+2224 DKNKISTGTLTFED
-2238 IKNKAEYEA
+2238 IRNKADYKA
-2247 GSIGINVDTSKNA
+2247 GGAGIKVNKNNDADYNEKGITPDIGMPAS
-2260 KNKDAGVTPNIGVGA
+2260 GE
-2275 KDDAESVT
+2275 AESTT
-2283 KATVSEG
+2283 KATISKG
-2290 EIEIRDKGHQKQ
+2290 TIEIRDKENQKQ
-2302 DLKDLNRDT
+2302 DINKLNRDT

-2316 KLGEIFDKTKVEER
+2316 KLGEIFDKTKIEER
-2330 QELAG
+2330 QELAN
-2335 LFGEIA
+2335 LFGELA
-2341 YKAVGDLAIKNGW
+2341 YNEIHYMDGSNEQKALY
-2354 QEGSAEKNALH
+2354 H
-2365 ALVGG
+2365 AVVGG
-2370 IMSELTN
+2370 IMSKLT
-2377 SGFLAGASGA
+2377 GGDFLAGATAAGINKLVIEEVKKAANYDPDKMQWVSAALGA
-2387 MINEIIQDKLRDMFK
+2387 
-2402 DNPAMHQWASAL
+2402 
-2414 IGGVV
+2414 VV
-2419 AQVAADNAQ
+2419 AEFVSGNPQAGGSVAA
-2428 VGSATASSG
+2428 SG
-2437 TKNNYLTH
+2437 TKNNAVADIIFNPKRVLNGYGEGLKDRGVEEIEDISAIVSDPLGTLNEMYQFLQAVYEEPSLANEIKEQFIDVFNERLDKFENGTAEETGYELGRISVDIASLCVASGTSKILTKFPRVGKIVSS
-2445 EQLEKYNSEIEA
+2445 LEKYTAKSISTTKLSNDIVYIGDSLWEKGAFKRGQIIDKALGNSLGYNFPVIDKLNGRTITSIKSMDLTADTYQTGRGIYNTLVKNIDTLDRFTERAWQGTVVSKEVYDYKELEVAIPKIKISQDQKRGLDEA
-2457 IEKDDSLTEEEKKDA
+2457 IQYA
-2472 KKIIDLKYDLIS
+2472 KSKNIRIKI
-2484 ALQDREWLSRFN
+2484 
-2496 SKINV
+2496 
-2501 IQLKNGEYEIKGETF
+2501 T
-2516 YVGYNKDGS
+2516 
-2525 PAFLSTGTT
+2525 
-2534 YGIKDDNLNDLLQ
+2534 
-2547 KIIPGDKIQFPDG
+2547 II
-2560 SKFYIQPNG
+2560 
-2569 QLFEEDNVGFLMPF
+2569 E
-2583 KMISFDTNAV
+2583 
-2593 VDKRNMFVY
+2593 
-2602 DATISSNL
+2602 
-2610 KNDAGELIT
+2610 
-2619 GVASSIGGLLAG
+2619 
-2631 YELAKLAITS
+2631 
-2641 GNDSG
+2641 
-2646 ILVGAI
+2646 
-2652 VVAMNANELVIS
+2652 
-2664 GTSGYKNLFNHN
+2664 
-2676 ISTVNFIKDSVLA
+2676 
-2689 GSENEKIYNSLNT
+2689 
-2702 ATQMIGIIGD
+2702 
-2712 CQQFYKLI
+2712 
-2720 EEGKLRN
+2720 
-2727 IDWDKIIYDK
+2727 
-2737 KERDELTSILNSY
+2737 
-2750 NLGLDIKTVG
+2750 
-2760 DILNK
+2760 

>member
-16 IALSLQMQAVIP
+16 IALSLQMQAVMP

-177 IQNAGLTEDQRTDY
+177 IQNAGLTEDRRTDY
-191 RPDKLDIMASA
+191 RPDKLDIMARA

-228 DGSLEVQKTTATAEK
+228 DGSLEVQKTSATAEK

-288 DGRIVFTKNAGSN
+288 DGRIVFTKNSGSSSN
-301 NSADGLPNKDY
+301 ATDGLQNQDY
-312 TYLTSDGTVMVSST
+312 TSLTSDGTVMVSST

-382 ADEIANSGNINASS
+382 ADEITNSGNINASK
-396 ILHVASAKAINNDGY
+396 ILDVTSTKAINNNGY
-411 MHSSGEASISAGGIL
+411 MHSSGEASISAGGII
-426 SGSGSIGAKSSVN
+426 SGSGSIGAGSSVN
-439 VTADKLTLNKNN
+439 VTADKISLNKKN
-451 IYTIGADGKINN
+451 IYTIVADGKINN

-482 PNPEALREAED
+482 PNPEAPREAED

-519 DDLDL
+519 DDIDL

-573 ILNNATTYTKT
+573 ILNNATKYTKT

-613 STLSGYLEV
+613 STLNGYLEV

-631 ANVNGISVNGLGFI
+631 ANANGISVNGLGFI

-656 VTNWADGSFKF
+656 VTNWADGNLKF
-667 SDNKGDMIIA
+667 GNNKGDMIIA
-677 GDGLNARNPKQ
+677 GDGLNARTPKQ
-688 LEIFTSNLQVD
+688 LEIFTNNLQVD
-699 QSEVY
+699 KSEVY

-720 KIAATENMHIN
+720 KIAATENMQIN

-828 YGQNGTLAV
+828 YGRNGTLAV
-837 ANRFAND
+837 ANKFAND
-844 GATISTDSNNALTK
+844 GATISADGSSALTK
-858 ITTTDFS
+858 ITATDFS
-865 NTNKGAFVSKGSLQ
+865 NTNKGVFISKGSLQ

-917 GDAKITADTMR
+917 RDAKITAN
-928 SSKASVDVQ
+928 SLQNSKASVDVQ
-937 GNLEADLG
+937 GNMEADLG
-945 SFTNQD
+945 SLTNQD
-951 SAYFGVGKNAAIN
+951 SAYLGVGKNAVIN

-990 FLNEDGLIAVGAS
+990 FLNEDGLVAIGGS

-1008 TNITNQNKA
+1008 NNITNQNKV

-1024 INAAGDLSLT
+1024 INAVGDLSLT

-1116 SGNIKIDLDKDLT
+1116 SGNINIDLDKDLT

-1167 HYWKYKKHRRMHIRC
+1167 HYWKYKKHRRMHVRC

-1211 LSGVSGVK
+1211 LSGVGGVK
-1219 IYATDIVNRTHQAKG
+1219 INAADIVNKTHQAKG

-1254 TDETLYK
+1254 TDEKLYK

-1286 GDKMTDISSL
+1286 GDKMMDISSL

-1384 MNAGAVIAEE
+1384 MNAGAVVAEA
-1394 MNLKVGVALT
+1394 MDLKVGVALT

-1475 ALRAENVSNKGD
+1475 ALRAENVDNKGD
-1487 IASENLAVKAEKN
+1487 IAGENLTVKAEKN

-1507 RAKADALLQA
+1507 RAKVDALLQA
-1517 ENITNEATVS
+1517 GNITNEAATS
-1527 KKQYKELN
+1527 EKQYKELN
-1535 QKKLEATGSISA
+1535 QKKIEATGSISA

-1573 LNANDV
+1573 LSANDV

-1590 AVAYGSSSAEIHD
+1590 AVAYGSSAAEIHD
-1603 VQHQQSALSGENIR
+1603 VQHQQSALSSENIR
-1617 LNTKKDISIAGGV
+1617 LNAKKDISIAGGI
-1630 LSAKNDVA
+1630 LSAKNNVE
-1638 LNAKGDVNINAV
+1638 LNAKGDVNLTAV

-1719 NIANATEYHEC
+1719 NIANETEYHER
-1730 LHEEHNKVSGLLS
+1730 LHEYHSKVSGVLS
-1743 SKTTDIYDYSRQNTV
+1743 SKTTDIYDYSKQNTV
-1758 VGSNVSAGEIAISS
+1758 VGSNVSAGELAMSS
-1772 KKDTNLT
+1772 KKDTNIT

-1787 DVSVKTGGNLNI
+1787 DVNVKTGGNLNI

-1814 KKSGILSGG
+1814 KKSGVFAGG

-1877 INITGENVK
+1877 INITGENVS
-1886 IENSD
+1886 IENSN

-1939 LHGYKAIES
+1939 LHGYKAVES
-1948 VEKNIGMLK
+1948 VEKNIGMIK

-1967 SLNVSVGSSQS
+1967 SLSVSVGSSQS
-1978 RIESKSTTVV
+1978 RSESKSTTVV
-1988 ANGSNVKAAGDVKI
+1988 ANGSNVKAVGDVKI
-2002 TSTEKDINITG
+2002 TSTKKDIDITG

-2020 VTLNAKENLN
+2020 VILNAKENLN

-2036 TNKTEQNSKSSSASV
+2036 TNKTEQSSKSSSASV
-2051 GVGFDIATGQVSSVT
+2051 GASLELGKGPSYS
-2066 ISGSKS
+2066 ISGSMS
-2072 KGEVDANSTSYNES
+2072 KGEVSANGTTYNES
-2086 TVKADK
+2086 TVTANKDLSFA
-2092 KLDFTSA
+2092 SGN
-2099 KDTNIKGG
+2099 DTNIKGG
-2107 NLSGEKIAGN
+2107 MLSGEKVTGN
-2117 VGGDLNIESKQDK
+2117 VGGDLNIESKQDS
-2130 NSYKE
+2130 NIYKE
-2135 KNSSAGFGVG
+2135 KNKSVG
-2145 IDLSGKNKND
+2145 ASIGLGSNK
-2155 GIATTDKKDK
+2155 AV
-2165 ASNADKT
+2165 S
-2172 GIFGSATKS
+2172 GSASIGKI
-2181 NVDSNYESVTNQSGI
+2181 DSNYKSVTDQSGI
-2196 YAGKEGFDI
+2196 YAGTEGFDI
-2205 RVEANTDLKGG
+2205 NVGENTDLKGG

-2224 DKNKISTGTLTYED
+2224 DKNKISTGTLTFEN
-2238 IKNKAEYEA
+2238 IQNKADYKS
-2247 GSIGINVDTSKNA
+2247 GG
-2260 KNKDAGVTPNIGVGA
+2260 AGVKVNKNNNADYNEKGITPDIGMPASGE
-2275 KDDAESVT
+2275 AEST
-2283 KATVSEG
+2283 TNATISKG
-2290 EIEIRDKGHQKQ
+2290 TIEIRDKDKQKQ
-2302 DLKDLNRDT
+2302 DIEKLNRDT
-2311 QNSLN
+2311 ANSLN
-2316 KLGEIFDKTKVEER
+2316 KLGEIFDKTKIEER
-2330 QELAG
+2330 QELAN
-2335 LFGEIA
+2335 LFGELA
-2341 YKAVGDLAIKNGW
+2341 YNEIHYMDGSNEQKVLYHAV
-2354 QEGSAEKNALH
+2354 
-2365 ALVGG
+2365 VGG
-2370 IMSELTN
+2370 IMSKLT
-2377 SGFLAGASGA
+2377 GGDFLAGATAAGINKLVIEEVKKAANYDPDKMQWVSAALGA
-2387 MINEIIQDKLRDMFK
+2387 
-2402 DNPAMHQWASAL
+2402 
-2414 IGGVV
+2414 VV
-2419 AQVAADNAQ
+2419 AEFVSGNPQAGGSVAA
-2428 VGSATASSG
+2428 SG
-2437 TKNNYLTH
+2437 TKNNAVADIIFNPKRVLNGYGEGLKDRGVEEIEDISAIVSDPLGTLNEMYQFLQAVYEEPSLANEIKEQFIDVFNERLDKFENGTAEETGYELGRISVDIASLCVASGSSKILTKFPRVGKIVSS
-2445 EQLEKYNSEIEA
+2445 LEKYTAKSISTTKLTNDIVY
-2457 IEKDDSLTEEEKKDA
+2457 IGDSLWEKGAFKRGQ
-2472 KKIIDLKYDLIS
+2472 IIDK
-2484 ALQDREWLSRFN
+2484 ALGNNL
-2496 SKINV
+2496 
-2501 IQLKNGEYEIKGETF
+2501 
-2516 YVGYNKDGS
+2516 GYN
-2525 PAFLSTGTT
+2525 
-2534 YGIKDDNLNDLLQ
+2534 
-2547 KIIPGDKIQFPDG
+2547 FP
-2560 SKFYIQPNG
+2560 
-2569 QLFEEDNVGFLMPF
+2569 
-2583 KMISFDTNAV
+2583 V
-2593 VDKRNMFVY
+2593 VDKLNDRTITSIKSVDLTANTYQTGRGIYNALVKNIDDLEAFEKRSWRHTTINIDDY
-2602 DATISSNL
+2602 DYKQLEVAIPKITISKDQ
-2610 KNDAGELIT
+2610 KNGLEQAVKYAKSKNINVKIT
-2619 GVASSIGGLLAG
+2619 
-2631 YELAKLAITS
+2631 
-2641 GNDSG
+2641 
-2646 ILVGAI
+2646 
-2652 VVAMNANELVIS
+2652 VVE
-2664 GTSGYKNLFNHN
+2664 
-2676 ISTVNFIKDSVLA
+2676 
-2689 GSENEKIYNSLNT
+2689 
-2702 ATQMIGIIGD
+2702 
-2712 CQQFYKLI
+2712 
-2720 EEGKLRN
+2720 
-2727 IDWDKIIYDK
+2727 
-2737 KERDELTSILNSY
+2737 
-2750 NLGLDIKTVG
+2750 
-2760 DILNK
+2760 

>member
-16 IALSLQMQAVIP
+16 IALSLQMQAVMP

-67 AGNGIV
+67 PGNGIV

-85 QLAGALN
+85 HLAGALN

-191 RPDKLDIMASA
+191 RPDKLDIMARA

-223 VKYNA
+223 VKYNT
-228 DGSLEVQKTTATAEK
+228 DGSLEVHKTTATAEK

-288 DGRIVFTKNAGSN
+288 DGKIVFTKNAGSN
-301 NSADGLPNKDY
+301 NTADGLSNKDY
-312 TYLTSDGTVMVSST
+312 TSLTSDGTVMVSST

-369 PKFLQDAA
+369 PKFLQEAA

-382 ADEIANSGNINASS
+382 ADEITNSGNINASR
-396 ILHVASAKAINNDGY
+396 ILNITSTKAIHNDGY
-411 MHSSGEASISAGGIL
+411 MHSSGEAHVSAGGIL

-439 VTADKLTLNKNN
+439 VTADKISLNKKN

-482 PNPEALREAED
+482 PDPEAPREAED

-552 VNGNGVSR
+552 VNSNGVSR

-573 ILNNATTYTKT
+573 ILNNATKYTKT

-589 IDRNMFLAGKGARVI
+589 IDRNMFLAGKGACVI

-613 STLSGYLEV
+613 STLNGYLEV

-631 ANVNGISVNGLGFI
+631 ANANGISVNGLGFI

-688 LEIFTSNLQVD
+688 LDVFTNNLQAD
-699 QSEVY
+699 KSELY
-704 TNELH
+704 ANELH

-720 KIAATENMHIN
+720 KIAATENMQIN

-776 LSNTNNSLI
+776 LSNTNNSLL
-785 SAGNDADINIAASI
+785 SAGNDANINIAASI

-828 YGQNGTLAV
+828 YGRNGTLTV

-917 GDAKITADTMR
+917 GDAKIIADTMR

-945 SFTNQD
+945 SITNQD
-951 SAYFGVGKNAAIN
+951 SAYFGVGKNAVIN

-990 FLNEDGLIAVGAS
+990 FLNEDGLVAVGAS

-1008 TNITNQNKA
+1008 NNITNQNKA

-1024 INAAGDLSLT
+1024 INAVGDLSLT

-1106 KETADANIIA
+1106 KETTDANIIA

-1190 IPYYDHTMRDEE
+1190 IPYYDHTMRDED

-1211 LSGVSGVK
+1211 LSGVGGVK
-1219 IYATDIVNRTHQAKG
+1219 IEAKEIVNKTHQAKG
-1234 KVGDLPESDAYF
+1234 KVGDLPESDDYF
-1246 KTDADKHL
+1246 KTDAENHL
-1254 TDETLYK
+1254 TDEKLYK

-1278 AAGKDNNT
+1278 AAGKDNQT
-1286 GDKMTDISSL
+1286 GDKMMDISSL

-1305 TDDAT
+1305 TQDAK

-1384 MNAGAVIAEE
+1384 MNAGAVVAEA
-1394 MNLKVGVALT
+1394 MDLKVGLALT

-1438 RSEDLRPDGA
+1438 HSEDLRPDGA

-1468 IKSDGTV
+1468 IRSDGTI
-1475 ALRAENVSNKGD
+1475 ALRAENVDNKGD
-1487 IASENLAVKAEKN
+1487 IAGKNLTVKAEKN

-1507 RAKADALLQA
+1507 RAKVDAMLQA
-1517 ENITNEATVS
+1517 ENITNEAATS
-1527 KKQYKELN
+1527 ETQYRELN

-1547 GQNLTLEAGK
+1547 GQNLTLEAG
-1557 NITNKG
+1557 NSITNKG

-1573 LNANDV
+1573 LSANDV

-1617 LNTKKDISIAGGV
+1617 LNAKKDISIAGGI
-1630 LSAKNDVA
+1630 LSAKNDVE
-1638 LNAKGDVNINAV
+1638 LNAKGDVNLTAV
-1650 KDLYSEESEVGNRG
+1650 KDLYSEESEVGKRG
-1664 GSYYNHNKQVDEAVK
+1664 SSYYNHNKQVDEAVK

-1712 LAAENNI
+1712 LIAENNI
-1719 NIANATEYHEC
+1719 NIANETEYHER

-1743 SKTTDIYDYSRQNTV
+1743 SKTTDIYDYSKQNTV
-1758 VGSNVSAGEIAISS
+1758 VSSNVSAGEIAISS
-1772 KKDTNLT
+1772 KKDTNIT

-1787 DVSVKTGGNLNI
+1787 DVSVKAGGNLNI

-1814 KKSGILSGG
+1814 KKSGVFAGG

-1836 QYANQNTE
+1836 KYANQNVE

-1857 NLDADKA
+1857 NLTADKA
-1864 ANVKGSTVVAGKD
+1864 TNVKGSTVVAGKD
-1877 INITGENVK
+1877 INITGENVS

-1913 EAVNKVNEVVNHV
+1913 GYVDVVNNAANSVKHATDVEDKRLGALVAVKGYKDADKAIEDIKGKGGGKVNEN
-1926 ERANQVNDKRLAA
+1926 
-1939 LHGYKAIES
+1939 
-1948 VEKNIGMLK
+1948 
-1957 DAVKNPSQGL
+1957 L
-1967 SLNVSVGSSQS
+1967 SINVSLGTMK
-1978 RIESKSTTVV
+1978 SKSESNSTTTV
-1988 ANGSNVKAAGDVKI
+1988 ANASEVKAEGNVQI
-2002 TSTEKDINITG
+2002 ISTEKDINITG

-2030 ITASKN
+2030 ITASET
-2036 TNKTEQNSKSSSASV
+2036 TNKLEQNSKSSSASV
-2051 GVGFDIATGQVSSVT
+2051 GASLELGKGPNYS
-2066 ISGSKS
+2066 ISGSMS
-2072 KGEVDANSTSYNES
+2072 KGEVSANGTTYNES
-2086 TVKADK
+2086 IVKADK
-2092 KLDFTSA
+2092 NLDFTSG

-2107 NLSGEKIAGN
+2107 KLSGEKGTGS
-2117 VGGDLNIESKQDK
+2117 VGGDLNIESKQDS
-2130 NSYKE
+2130 NNYKE
-2135 KNSSAGFGVG
+2135 SNKSVGVSVG
-2145 IDLSGKNKND
+2145 LGSNK
-2155 GIATTDKKDK
+2155 AV
-2165 ASNADKT
+2165 S
-2172 GIFGSATKS
+2172 GSASVGKI
-2181 NVDSNYESVTNQSGI
+2181 DSNYKSVTDQSGI

-2216 IISSEAEK
+2216 IISSTADA
-2224 DKNKISTGTLTYED
+2224 DKNKLSTGTLTFED
-2238 IKNKAEYEA
+2238 IQNKADYKADGA
-2247 GSIGINVDTSKNA
+2247 GIKVNKN
-2260 KNKDAGVTPNIGVGA
+2260 N
-2275 KDDAESVT
+2275 DAEYNEKGITPDIGMPASGEAESTT
-2283 KATVSEG
+2283 KATISKG
-2290 EIEIRDKGHQKQ
+2290 TIEIRDKENQKQ
-2302 DLKDLNRDT
+2302 DINKLNRDNA
-2311 QNSLN
+2311 NSLN
-2316 KLGEIFDKTKVEER
+2316 KLGEIFDKTKIEER
-2330 QELAG
+2330 QELAN
-2335 LFGEIA
+2335 LFGELA
-2341 YKAVGDLAIKNGW
+2341 YNEIHYMDGSNEQKALY
-2354 QEGSAEKNALH
+2354 H
-2365 ALVGG
+2365 AVVGG
-2370 IMSELTN
+2370 IMSKLTR
-2377 SGFLAGASGA
+2377 GDFLAGATAAGINKLVIEEVKKAANYEPDKMQWVSAVLGA
-2387 MINEIIQDKLRDMFK
+2387 
-2402 DNPAMHQWASAL
+2402 
-2414 IGGVV
+2414 VV
-2419 AQVAADNAQ
+2419 AEFVSGNAQ
-2428 VGSATASSG
+2428 VGASAAASG
-2437 TKNNYLTH
+2437 TKNNEVADIIFNPKRVLNGYGEGLKDRGIEEIEDISAIVSDPLGTLNEMYQFLQAVYEEPSLANEIKEQFVDVFNERLDKFENGTAEETGYELGRISVDIASLCVASGSSKILTKFPRVGKIVSS
-2445 EQLEKYNSEIEA
+2445 LEKYTAKSISTTKLTNDIVY
-2457 IEKDDSLTEEEKKDA
+2457 IGDSLWEKGAFKRGQ
-2472 KKIIDLKYDLIS
+2472 IIDK
-2484 ALQDREWLSRFN
+2484 ALGNNL
-2496 SKINV
+2496 
-2501 IQLKNGEYEIKGETF
+2501 
-2516 YVGYNKDGS
+2516 GYN
-2525 PAFLSTGTT
+2525 
-2534 YGIKDDNLNDLLQ
+2534 
-2547 KIIPGDKIQFPDG
+2547 FP
-2560 SKFYIQPNG
+2560 
-2569 QLFEEDNVGFLMPF
+2569 
-2583 KMISFDTNAV
+2583 V
-2593 VDKRNMFVY
+2593 VDK
-2602 DATISSNL
+2602 L
-2610 KNDAGELIT
+2610 NDRT
-2619 GVASSIGGLLAG
+2619 
-2631 YELAKLAITS
+2631 ITS
-2641 GNDSG
+2641 IKSMD
-2646 ILVGAI
+2646 LT
-2652 VVAMNANELVIS
+2652 ANTYQT
-2664 GTSGYKNLFNHN
+2664 GRG
-2676 ISTVNFIKDSVLA
+2676 
-2689 GSENEKIYNSLNT
+2689 IYNALV
-2702 ATQMIGIIGD
+2702 
-2712 CQQFYKLI
+2712 K
-2720 EEGKLRN
+2720 N
-2727 IDWDKIIYDK
+2727 IDTLDNFAGRRWHGTIVSKKIYDK
-2737 KERDELTSILNSY
+2737 KELEIAIPKVKISQDQKR
-2750 NLGLDIKTVG
+2750 GLDEAIQYAKTKNIRVK
-2760 DILNK
+2760 ITIIE

>member
-16 IALSLQMQAVIP
+16 IALSLQMQAVMP

-67 AGNGIV
+67 DGNGIV
-73 FNNHTGSAQYNS
+73 FNNHTGSAQCNS
-85 QLAGALN
+85 HLAGALN

-154 TGVPDWGADGKLN
+154 TGMPDWGADGKLN
-167 GFSVAKGTID
+167 GFSVAKGAID

-191 RPDKLDIMASA
+191 RPDKLDIMARA

-223 VKYNA
+223 VKYNT

-273 IGGNLK
+273 ICGNLK

-288 DGRIVFTKNAGSN
+288 DGRIVFTKNSGSSSN
-301 NSADGLPNKDY
+301 ATDGLQNQDY
-312 TYLTSDGTVMVSST
+312 TSLTSDGNVMVSST
-326 EDIENSGVITAQ
+326 EDIENSSVITAQ

-350 NSGTLE
+350 NSGTLK

-439 VTADKLTLNKNN
+439 VQADKVTLNKNN

-482 PNPEALREAED
+482 PNPEAPREAED
-493 FKAPALPDIAQASGV
+493 FKAPALPDVAQASGV

-552 VNGNGVSR
+552 VNSNGVSR

-573 ILNNATTYTKT
+573 ILNNATKYTKT

-604 LNEVTSSNA
+604 LNEVNSSHA
-613 STLSGYLEV
+613 STLNGYLEV

-688 LEIFTSNLQVD
+688 LDVFTNNLQAD
-699 QSEVY
+699 KSELY
-704 TNELH
+704 ANELH

-737 SSLGYIEAQKN
+737 SNLGYIEAKEN
-748 LTATVSGDV
+748 LTATVSGNV

-766 GEALKVSAAK
+766 DEALSVSAAK

-799 SNNKSII
+799 SNNTSII

-828 YGQNGTLAV
+828 YGQNGTLTV

-844 GATISTDSNNALTK
+844 GATISADGSSALTK
-858 ITTTDFS
+858 ITATDFS

-928 SSKASVDVQ
+928 SSKASIDVQ

-951 SAYFGVGKNAAIN
+951 SAYFGVGKNAVID

-971 KDLGNIFVTKDLT
+971 KDLGNTFVTKNLT

-990 FLNEDGLIAVGAS
+990 FLNEDGLVAIGGS

-1008 TNITNQNKA
+1008 NNITNQNKA

-1024 INAAGDLSLT
+1024 INAVGDLSLT

-1116 SGNIKIDLDKDLT
+1116 SGNINIDLDKNLT

-1219 IYATDIVNRTHQAKG
+1219 IKAADIVNRTHQAKG

-1246 KTDADKHL
+1246 KTDAENHL
-1254 TDETLYK
+1254 TDKKLYK

-1286 GDKMTDISSL
+1286 GDKMMDISSL

-1384 MNAGAVIAEE
+1384 MNAGAVVAEA
-1394 MNLKVGVALT
+1394 MDLKVGVALT

-1418 VEEVVNGQKVLVPE
+1418 VEEVVNGEKVLVPE

-1468 IKSDGTV
+1468 IRSDGTV

-1487 IASENLAVKAEKN
+1487 IASENLTVKAEKN

-1507 RAKADALLQA
+1507 RAKVDAMLQA
-1517 ENITNEATVS
+1517 ENITSEAATS
-1527 KKQYKELN
+1527 ETQYRELN

-1547 GQNLTLEAGK
+1547 RQNLTLEAG
-1557 NITNKG
+1557 NSITNKG

-1617 LNTKKDISIAGGV
+1617 LNTKKDISIAGGI
-1630 LSAKNDVA
+1630 LSAKNDVD
-1638 LNAKGDVNINAV
+1638 LNAKGDVNLTAV

-1719 NIANATEYHEC
+1719 NIANETEYHER
-1730 LHEEHNKVSGLLS
+1730 LHEYHSKVSGVLS
-1743 SKTTDIYDYSRQNTV
+1743 SKTTDIYDYSKQNTV
-1758 VGSNVSAGEIAISS
+1758 VGSNVSAGELAMSS
-1772 KKDTNLT
+1772 KKDTNIT

-1787 DVSVKTGGNLNI
+1787 DVNVKTGGNLNI
-1799 GSAEQTSESEYIKSV
+1799 GSAEQISESEYIKSV

-1886 IENSD
+1886 IENSN
-1891 SIYNAQEK
+1891 SVYNAQEK

-1913 EAVNKVNEVVNHV
+1913 AYVDVVNNAANSVKHATDV
-1926 ERANQVNDKRLAA
+1926 EDKRLGA
-1939 LHGYKAIES
+1939 LVAVKGYKDADKAI
-1948 VEKNIGMLK
+1948 KNIKGNGGGK
-1957 DAVKNPSQGL
+1957 ATENL
-1967 SLNVSVGSSQS
+1967 SINVSLGTTK
-1978 RIESKSTTVV
+1978 SKSESNSTTTV
-1988 ANGSNVKAAGDVKI
+1988 ANASEVKAGGEVNV
-2002 TSTEKDINITG
+2002 TSTKKDIDITG

-2051 GVGFDIATGQVSSVT
+2051 GASLELGKGPSYS
-2066 ISGSKS
+2066 ISGSMS
-2072 KGEVDANSTSYNES
+2072 KGEVSANGTTYNES
-2086 TVKADK
+2086 TVTANKDLSFA
-2092 KLDFTSA
+2092 SGN
-2099 KDTNIKGG
+2099 DTNIKGG
-2107 NLSGEKIAGN
+2107 KLSGEKVTGN
-2117 VGGDLNIESKQDK
+2117 VGGDLNIESKQDS

-2135 KNSSAGFGVG
+2135 NNKSVGVSIG
-2145 IDLSGKNKND
+2145 LGSNK
-2155 GIATTDKKDK
+2155 AV
-2165 ASNADKT
+2165 S
-2172 GIFGSATKS
+2172 GSASVGKI
-2181 NVDSNYESVTNQSGI
+2181 DSKYESVTDQSGI
-2196 YAGKEGFDI
+2196 YTGKEGFDI

-2216 IISSEAEK
+2216 IISSTADA
-2224 DKNKISTGTLTYED
+2224 DKNKLSTDMLTFED
-2238 IKNKAEYEA
+2238 IENKADYKA
-2247 GSIGINVDTSKNA
+2247 GGAGIKINKN
-2260 KNKDAGVTPNIGVGA
+2260 N
-2275 KDDAESVT
+2275 DAEYNEKGITPDIGMPASGEAESTT
-2283 KATVSEG
+2283 KATISKG
-2290 EIEIRDKGHQKQ
+2290 TIEIRDKENQKQ
-2302 DLKDLNRDT
+2302 DIKDLNRDT

-2330 QELAG
+2330 QELAN
-2335 LFGEIA
+2335 LFGELA
-2341 YKAVGDLAIKNGW
+2341 YNEIHYMDGSNEQKALY
-2354 QEGSAEKNALH
+2354 H
-2365 ALVGG
+2365 AVVGG
-2370 IMSELTN
+2370 IMSKLT
-2377 SGFLAGASGA
+2377 GGDFLAGATAAGINKLVIEEVKKAANYDPDKMQWVSAALGA
-2387 MINEIIQDKLRDMFK
+2387 
-2402 DNPAMHQWASAL
+2402 
-2414 IGGVV
+2414 VV
-2419 AQVAADNAQ
+2419 AEFASGNPQAGGSVAA
-2428 VGSATASSG
+2428 SG
-2437 TKNNYLTH
+2437 TKNNAVADIIFNPKRVLNGYGEGLKDRGVEEIEDISAIVSDPLGTLNEMYQFLQAVYEEPSLANEIKEQFIDVFNERLDKFENGTAEETGYELGRISVDIASLCVASGSSKILTKFPRVGKIVSS
-2445 EQLEKYNSEIEA
+2445 LEKYTAKSISTTKLTNDIVY
-2457 IEKDDSLTEEEKKDA
+2457 IGDSLWEKGAFKRGQ
-2472 KKIIDLKYDLIS
+2472 IIDK
-2484 ALQDREWLSRFN
+2484 ALGNNL
-2496 SKINV
+2496 
-2501 IQLKNGEYEIKGETF
+2501 
-2516 YVGYNKDGS
+2516 GYN
-2525 PAFLSTGTT
+2525 
-2534 YGIKDDNLNDLLQ
+2534 
-2547 KIIPGDKIQFPDG
+2547 FP
-2560 SKFYIQPNG
+2560 
-2569 QLFEEDNVGFLMPF
+2569 
-2583 KMISFDTNAV
+2583 V
-2593 VDKRNMFVY
+2593 VDK
-2602 DATISSNL
+2602 L
-2610 KNDAGELIT
+2610 NDRT
-2619 GVASSIGGLLAG
+2619 
-2631 YELAKLAITS
+2631 ITS
-2641 GNDSG
+2641 IKSMD
-2646 ILVGAI
+2646 LT
-2652 VVAMNANELVIS
+2652 ANTYQT
-2664 GTSGYKNLFNHN
+2664 GRG
-2676 ISTVNFIKDSVLA
+2676 
-2689 GSENEKIYNSLNT
+2689 IYNALV
-2702 ATQMIGIIGD
+2702 
-2712 CQQFYKLI
+2712 K
-2720 EEGKLRN
+2720 N
-2727 IDWDKIIYDK
+2727 IDTLDNFAGRRWHGTIVSKKIYDK
-2737 KERDELTSILNSY
+2737 KELEIAIPKVKISQDQKR
-2750 NLGLDIKTVG
+2750 GLDEAIQYAKTKNIRVK
-2760 DILNK
+2760 ITIIE

>member
-16 IALSLQMQAVIP
+16 IALSLQMQVVMP

-33 TAEAGGANVN
+33 TAEAGGANVK

-73 FNNHTGSAQYNS
+73 FNNHTGSAQYDS
-85 QLAGALN
+85 HLAGALN

-191 RPDKLDIMASA
+191 RPDKLDIMARA

-223 VKYNA
+223 VKYNT
-228 DGSLEVQKTTATAEK
+228 DGSLEVHKTTATAEK

-288 DGRIVFTKNAGSN
+288 DGRIVFTKNAGSSN
-301 NSADGLPNKDY
+301 TADGLSNKDY
-312 TYLTSDGTVMVSST
+312 TSLTSDGNVMVNST
-326 EDIENSGVITAQ
+326 EDIENSSVITAQ

-382 ADEIANSGNINASS
+382 ADEIANSGNFNASS
-396 ILHVASAKAINNDGY
+396 ILHVTSTKAINNDGY
-411 MHSSGEASISAGGIL
+411 MHSSGEARVSAGGIL

-439 VTADKLTLNKNN
+439 VQADKVTLNKNN

-482 PNPEALREAED
+482 PNPEAPREAED
-493 FKAPALPDIAQASGV
+493 FKAPALPDIAQVSGV

-519 DDLDL
+519 NDLDL

-573 ILNNATTYTKT
+573 ILNNATKYTKT

-613 STLSGYLEV
+613 STLNGYLEV

-631 ANVNGISVNGLGFI
+631 ANANGISVNGLGFI
-645 NTDNVVLSTGA
+645 NTDNVLLSTGA

-667 SDNKGDMIIA
+667 SDNKGDMLIA
-677 GDGLNARNPKQ
+677 GDGLNARTPKQ
-688 LEIFTSNLQVD
+688 LEIFTNNLQVD
-699 QSEVY
+699 KSEVY
-704 TNELH
+704 NNELH

-720 KIAATENMHIN
+720 KIAATENMQIN
-731 AGALKN
+731 AGTLKN

-748 LTATVSGDV
+748 LTAAVSGDV

-785 SAGNDADINIAASI
+785 SAGNDANINIAASI

-806 LAGNDLDVR
+806 LAGNDLNVR

-828 YGQNGTLAV
+828 YRRNSTLTV

-945 SFTNQD
+945 SLTNQD
-951 SAYFGVGKNAAIN
+951 SAYFGVGKNAVIN

-990 FLNEDGLIAVGAS
+990 FLNEDGLVAVGAS

-1024 INAAGDLSLT
+1024 INAAGDLSLN
-1034 AEDTV
+1034 AQDTV
-1039 LNRSS
+1039 MNRSS

-1116 SGNIKIDLDKDLT
+1116 SGNINIDLDKDLT

-1219 IYATDIVNRTHQAKG
+1219 IEAKDIVNKTHQAKG

-1246 KTDADKHL
+1246 KTDAENHL
-1254 TDETLYK
+1254 TDEKLYK

-1268 SVEGKADDKA
+1268 SIEGKADDKA

-1286 GDKMTDISSL
+1286 GDKMMDISSL

-1305 TDDAT
+1305 TEDAK

-1384 MNAGAVIAEE
+1384 MNAGAVVAEA
-1394 MNLKVGVALT
+1394 MDLKVGVALT

-1418 VEEVVNGQKVLVPE
+1418 VEEVVNGEKVLVPE

-1487 IASENLAVKAEKN
+1487 IAGENLKIKAENN
-1500 ITNSGTM
+1500 ITNSGAM
-1507 RAKADALLQA
+1507 RAKVDALLKA
-1517 ENITNEATVS
+1517 ENITNEAATS
-1527 KKQYKELN
+1527 ETQYRELN

-1579 DIVTVANEKHV
+1579 DIVTVAKEKHV

-1617 LNTKKDISIAGGV
+1617 LNTKKDISIAGGI
-1630 LSAKNDVA
+1630 LSAKNDVE
-1638 LNAKGDVNINAV
+1638 LNAKGDVNLTAV
-1650 KDLYSEESEVGNRG
+1650 KDLYSEESEVGKRG
-1664 GSYYNHNKQVDEAVK
+1664 SSYYNHNKQVDEAVK
-1679 GTTIAAKNDISI
+1679 GTTIAAKNDIRI

-1712 LAAENNI
+1712 LIAENNI
-1719 NIANATEYHEC
+1719 NIANATEYHER

-1758 VGSNVSAGEIAISS
+1758 VGSNVSAGELAISS
-1772 KKDTNLT
+1772 KKDTNIT

-1799 GSAEQTSESEYIKSV
+1799 RSAEQTSESEYIKSV
-1814 KKSGILSGG
+1814 KKSGVFAGG

-1836 QYANQNTE
+1836 QYANQNVE

-1852 VKGNV
+1852 VKGSV
-1857 NLDADKA
+1857 KLDADKA

-1877 INITGENVK
+1877 ISINGENVS
-1886 IENSD
+1886 IENSN
-1891 SIYNAQEK
+1891 SVYNTQEK

-1939 LHGYKAIES
+1939 LHGYKAVDTI
-1948 VEKNIGMLK
+1948 EKNAGLIK
-1957 DAVKNPSQGL
+1957 DTVKYPSKGV
-1967 SLNVSVGSSQS
+1967 SINVSIGSTKSKS
-1978 RIESKSTTVV
+1978 ESSSTTVV
-1988 ANGSNVKAAGDVKI
+1988 ANGSNVKAEGDVKI
-2002 TSTEKDINITG
+2002 TSREKDINIIG

-2030 ITASKN
+2030 ITASKT
-2036 TNKTEQNSKSSSASV
+2036 TNKLEQNSKSSSASV
-2051 GVGFDIATGQVSSVT
+2051 GVGFDLATGQVSSVT

-2072 KGEVDANSTSYNES
+2072 NGEVDANSTSYNES

-2092 KLDFTSA
+2092 KLDFTSG

-2117 VGGDLNIESKQDK
+2117 VGGDLNIESKRNK

-2145 IDLSGKNKND
+2145 IDLSGKND

-2165 ASNADKT
+2165 ASNANKA

-2181 NVDSNYESVTNQSGI
+2181 NVDSNYESVTDQSGI

-2205 RVEANTDLKGG
+2205 RAEANTDLKGG

-2238 IKNKAEYEA
+2238 IQNKADYKA
-2247 GSIGINVDTSKNA
+2247 GSIGINVDTSAGAEK
-2260 KNKDAGVTPNIGVGA
+2260 KDAGVTPNIGVGA
-2275 KDDAESVT
+2275 KDNAESVT

-2290 EIEIRDKGHQKQ
+2290 EIEIRDKGKQKQ

-2311 QNSLN
+2311 KNSLN

-2330 QELAG
+2330 QELAR
-2335 LFGEIA
+2335 LFGELA
-2341 YKAVGDLAIKNGW
+2341 YNQIHDIKASNEQKVLY
-2354 QEGSAEKNALH
+2354 H
-2365 ALVGG
+2365 ALVGSILEKISNG
-2370 IMSELTN
+2370 DYIS
-2377 SGFLAGASGA
+2377 GASSAAINKIVVKEIEKFAGEDPYLIQWLSAGVGA
-2387 MINEIIQDKLRDMFK
+2387 AVGSFWNNI
-2402 DNPAMHQWASAL
+2402 
-2414 IGGVV
+2414 
-2419 AQVAADNAQ
+2419 QVAASIT
-2428 VGSATASSG
+2428 VSG
-2437 TKNNYLTH
+2437 TKNNLLRTDRVPKCIDVVVWPCKDNEEYQIPHIGLKIVYDDGNNEEIHFGNYSSAIALPIGRGTI
-2445 EQLEKYNSEIEA
+2445 LDVNSTKYIDQDLLKGNAYIL
-2457 IEKDDSLTEEEKKDA
+2457 D
-2472 KKIIDLKYDLIS
+2472 KITD
-2484 ALQDREWLSRFN
+2484 
-2496 SKINV
+2496 INH
-2501 IQLKNGEYEIKGETF
+2501 
-2516 YVGYNKDGS
+2516 
-2525 PAFLSTGTT
+2525 
-2534 YGIKDDNLNDLLQ
+2534 LQ
-2547 KIIPGDKIQFPDG
+2547 KIVETANAYMLASEKVTIDDLRSSVIIAHNREDID
-2560 SKFYIQPNG
+2560 SVYMPNG
-2569 QLFEEDNVGFLMPF
+2569 EFSIYGIMNRNCLSFVKSVIGQSSAKVSSF
-2583 KMISFDTNAV
+2583 KN
-2593 VDKRNMFVY
+2593 
-2602 DATISSNL
+2602 
-2610 KNDAGELIT
+2610 
-2619 GVASSIGGLLAG
+2619 
-2631 YELAKLAITS
+2631 
-2641 GNDSG
+2641 
-2646 ILVGAI
+2646 
-2652 VVAMNANELVIS
+2652 
-2664 GTSGYKNLFNHN
+2664 
-2676 ISTVNFIKDSVLA
+2676 KDF
-2689 GSENEKIYNSLNT
+2689 
-2702 ATQMIGIIGD
+2702 M
-2712 CQQFYKLI
+2712 
-2720 EEGKLRN
+2720 R
-2727 IDWDKIIYDK
+2727 
-2737 KERDELTSILNSY
+2737 R
-2750 NLGLDIKTVG
+2750 
-2760 DILNK
+2760 